1 MNKQNSK
8 HIKTIQKKN
17 KQYDDGGNLL
27 STSLASVGA
36 ALGTTLGSIGNK
48 NNRTS
53 VIGNAL
59 GYLAAPIGTMA
70 GSLITNNT
78 TTDDPIKKTKKTNN
92 TSILQPYE
100 PPIYKPNIPQ
110 LKYTSPKFAVG
121 GAIAAGAISSVI
133 GALGS
138 GINSLLGKNKQGI
151 AQENQQANLSQIQA
165 ANLGNVQSMDD
176 LLNSYIIPVTAN
188 PGNFG
193 KWASGYGRH
202 KWGIDQTNLLA
213 QESIN
218 HNADRLSTQNEL
230 SLKQNYASFGG
241 NLNTAGA
248 NFTTGMKHINK
259 GDTHENNPYEGVPMG
274 VDPQGTPN
282 LVEEGETIYNDYVFS
297 DRLKVPKQKIK
308 KGQTKFTQEEK
319 ILHKYEGKTYA
330 DAAKKAEKD
339 SGVDERPN
347 DNIAKRG
354 FETILEILAQSQEQQ
369 RAEEDKEK
377 IQQQLEAL
385 QEYLNSLSPEEREQ
399 IIQQIQQQLT
409 GQEVPQQEIPQ
420 QVQQQGVPQD
430 QQQMMQQQQQL
441 SPEEIAMMQQQQPQ
455 QQEMSPEQQTMLQ
468 QQMQQQPPMEEQP
481 MQEPQQQVQIQAYG
495 GKLYEEGGQ
504 LSPEQMAM
512 LQQQQGIPQQEVTP
526 PTEPQSPQDLP
537 PEYQGQEVPQGVEEV
552 PQEGQQEPTQEVP
565 QETPQE
571 QIEQSPAEMIDTNV
585 NPEDMSTTELNK
597 KIDEIIRYAKD
608 TQDKQLAREARKI
621 KKKGTRTEK
630 EEFVQETLEEI
641 KEEQDQIRQD
651 KAVKEENIKQQ
662 QVQQQQ
668 LAEEQAA
675 QMQQQQQM
683 PQEEQVPQEAMQQ
696 EGVPQE
702 AVQADAGQALDA
714 QEVPQEM
721 QETPMMA
728 NGGKLC
734 AEGGA
739 INMGAV
745 LAAIFEKNKN
755 NPAMMSKFRRLQNC
769 TDPQLQNDIAREII
783 ELDRNSS
790 YSCGGKLYADGGDI
804 SSQVAQAIPI
814 YDQIA
819 EKDPNITQL
828 FDQILKSV
836 SSDTVAKLGEQGI
849 DPQNF
854 AKYAAVT
861 QYMQQYQNNQ
871 AANGGKLFED
881 GGVEQLLIENYA
893 KLTKPL
899 VQGKSPLTHRDSRIN
914 DLSFLIWQPINQ
926 RAYNL
931 YKTVQGDSEDRF
943 RMFIRTII
951 QNAIYDD
958 IQAKGKELQGF
969 DENDTSEKIE
979 NYINENWNTLDSH
992 PELRQT
998 LIDILPK
1005 DYKFNSNFKVPTAL
1019 ERLGLND
1026 LPIINRQQNYTNTTS
1041 DTNTTSNV
1049 STPKASNIEKD
1060 TQDEIAN
1067 TSNISSENQV
1077 NTDDIQKNVQQ
1088 PKEEDSK
1095 AENNILQNI
1104 SPAIKVAIEKATEI
1118 IEKQKKIDGKIEEL
1132 VDGLL
1137 KSSGIKSK
1145 KLSTELQAYRDNIK
1159 AKLKDKL
1166 PEILQNGKDISD
1178 VSINDIK
1185 DLNLLG
1191 TEGLNKTEARKTV
1204 LNNANIYSQQQSL
1217 ISNGFEEGN
1226 LDNNNTLRWNGYT
1239 SPIKV
1244 RDIDPYKTFTDSQ
1257 YGKNQLYLD
1266 PDTGLVYN
1274 GVKEGYNPN
1283 TPFDINTNGKLY
1295 KGTYWNL
1302 ADQGFYRTYNQ
1313 DLNENPFLK
1322 ANNYNIDKAKM
1333 DFVKYYNDKM
1343 FQFVAQSRGK
1353 ANKKGGHV
1361 YQDKA
1366 GKLYYI
1372 DKSTK
1377 KKIYKTDNTSDLN
1390 EGQENDEWRKVFLT
1404 GKELRAWE
1412 NQLENGTSEKEKF
1425 LANSIK
1431 KTWGPKLNWSD
1442 DAQWHLRHEKDE
1454 NGKDYGLYSSSNPA
1468 GYLMETDEYLDDI
1481 DPRTGKPYRES
1492 IRTSDNVN
1500 GKHHSGTF
1508 GVDNTIKT
1516 YWVNTGTAEKPE
1528 YKQVVL
1534 NKGININNYNPELIG
1549 QAKDANG
1556 WNIQRYLIN
1565 DNKKR
1570 YAIKS
1575 GDKVYTIDADNFN
1588 PASAGL
1594 KTTTVVPYKDQNIPG
1609 LNGKTTWLEFDKD
1622 SKTDSTS
1629 PLFPFPSKVPLL
1641 AGIGLQAGT
1650 TLFNALKPIDY
1661 SNADALANLA
1671 ATTGR
1676 TASTISPPKIG
1687 DYLTYRPVDRNF
1699 IANQTL
1705 AQANNINRTLAGLS
1719 GGNRGTATA
1728 NILGNDYNTLVALGT
1743 DYMNAYEK
1751 NREQEQKV
1759 AQFNRETN
1767 KLNADWQMAA
1777 DRANQDAY
1785 NNRLNLQAN
1794 FNKDAINMR
1803 NTLETNKGNAI
1814 SAGLTGLANLV
1825 YNLYQD
1831 DYNKKLQKYSID
1843 MGNPGPSTRYEYPKT
1858 SGAKGGKLRTRRK
1871 RTFNI

>member
-27 STSLASVGA
+27 NTSLASVGA

-53 VIGNAL
+53 VIGDVFS
-59 GYLAAPIGTMA
+59 YLAAPIGTMA

-78 TTDDPIKKTKKTNN
+78 TTDDPIKKTKKINN

-151 AQENQQANLSQIQA
+151 EQENQQANLSQIQA

-193 KWASGYGRH
+193 KWSSGYGRH

-385 QEYLNSLSPEEREQ
+385 QEYLNSLPPEEREQ

-420 QVQQQGVPQD
+420 QVQQQRVPQD

-481 MQEPQQQVQIQAYG
+481 MQEPQQQVYIQAYG

-512 LQQQQGIPQQEVTP
+512 LQQQQGTPQQEVIP

-537 PEYQGQEVPQGVEEV
+537 PEYQGQEVPYGVEEV
-552 PQEGQQEPTQEVP
+552 PQEGQQEPTQEIS

-597 KIDEIIRYAKD
+597 KIDEIIRYARD

-621 KKKGTRTEK
+621 KRKGTRTEK

-662 QVQQQQ
+662 QAQQQQ
-668 LAEEQAA
+668 LTEEQAA
-675 QMQQQQQM
+675 QMQQQQQI

-871 AANGGKLFED
+871 AANGGKLFGK
-881 GGVEQLLIENYA
+881 GGD
-893 KLTKPL
+893 TKE
-899 VQGKSPLTHRDSRIN
+899 SS
-914 DLSFLIWQPINQ
+914 S
-926 RAYNL
+926 
-931 YKTVQGDSEDRF
+931 
-943 RMFIRTII
+943 
-951 QNAIYDD
+951 
-958 IQAKGKELQGF
+958 
-969 DENDTSEKIE
+969 TSESTPSE
-979 NYINENWNTLDSH
+979 E
-992 PELRQT
+992 
-998 LIDILPK
+998 
-1005 DYKFNSNFKVPTAL
+1005 AL
-1019 ERLGLND
+1019 ELAKKLIRDNGIKTKNFD
-1026 LPIINRQQNYTNTTS
+1026 PKFKAYIDYIATKIQQYLKDN
-1041 DTNTTSNV
+1041 
-1049 STPKASNIEKD
+1049 NI
-1060 TQDEIAN
+1060 
-1067 TSNISSENQV
+1067 NISTAS
-1077 NTDDIQKNVQQ
+1077 
-1088 PKEEDSK
+1088 
-1095 AENNILQNI
+1095 
-1104 SPAIKVAIEKATEI
+1104 
-1118 IEKQKKIDGKIEEL
+1118 
-1132 VDGLL
+1132 
-1137 KSSGIKSK
+1137 
-1145 KLSTELQAYRDNIK
+1145 
-1159 AKLKDKL
+1159 
-1166 PEILQNGKDISD
+1166 
-1178 VSINDIK
+1178 IK
-1185 DLNLLG
+1185 DLKGSNLLG
-1191 TEGLNKTEARKTV
+1191 TDGLNKTEARKTV
-1204 LNNANIYSQQQSL
+1204 RNNVNTYNQQQSL
-1217 ISNGFEEGN
+1217 IDKGFEEGN
-1226 LDNNNTLRWNGYT
+1226 LDNNTLHWKGYN

-1257 YGKNQLYLD
+1257 YDGNQLYLD

-1295 KGTYWNL
+1295 KGTYQDL

-1313 DLNENPFLK
+1313 DLKENPFLM
-1322 ANNYNIDKAKM
+1322 ASNYNIDKAKM

-1343 FQFVAQSRGK
+1343 FQFAAQSRGK

-1404 GKELRAWE
+1404 GKELRAWV
-1412 NQLENGTSEKEKF
+1412 NQLENNGTDKEKF

-1431 KTWGPKLNWSD
+1431 KTWGPDLDWSD
-1442 DAQWHLRHEKDE
+1442 NAQWHLRHEKDE
-1454 NGKDYGLYSSSNPA
+1454 NGKDYGLYSPTNRT
-1468 GYLMETDEYLDDI
+1468 GYLTETDEYLDDI
-1481 DPRTGKPYRES
+1481 DPRTGKPYRQS

-1508 GVDNTIKT
+1508 GVDNTIRT
-1516 YWVNTGTAEKPE
+1516 YWVNTGTAKNPK

-1534 NKGININNYNPELIG
+1534 NSGININNYNPELIG

-1650 TLFNALKPIDY
+1650 TVFNTLKPIDY
-1661 SNADALANLA
+1661 RNADALANLA

-1676 TASTISPPKIG
+1676 TASTINPESIG
-1687 DYLTYRPVDRNF
+1687 DYLTFRPIYVDQQPLAY
-1699 IANQTL
+1699 ANS
-1705 AQANNINRTLAGLS
+1705 INRTLAGLS
-1719 GGNRGTATA
+1719 GGNRGTAAA
-1728 NILGNDYNTLVALGT
+1728 NILGNDYNTIVALGT
-1743 DYMNAYEK
+1743 NYMNAYEK

>member
-1 MNKQNSK
+1 
-8 HIKTIQKKN
+8 
-17 KQYDDGGNLL
+17 
-27 STSLASVGA
+27 
-36 ALGTTLGSIGNK
+36 
-48 NNRTS
+48 
-53 VIGNAL
+53 
-59 GYLAAPIGTMA
+59 
-70 GSLITNNT
+70 
-78 TTDDPIKKTKKTNN
+78 
-92 TSILQPYE
+92 
-100 PPIYKPNIPQ
+100 
-110 LKYTSPKFAVG
+110 
-121 GAIAAGAISSVI
+121 
-133 GALGS
+133 
-138 GINSLLGKNKQGI
+138 
-151 AQENQQANLSQIQA
+151 
-165 ANLGNVQSMDD
+165 
-176 LLNSYIIPVTAN
+176 
-188 PGNFG
+188 
-193 KWASGYGRH
+193 
-202 KWGIDQTNLLA
+202 
-213 QESIN
+213 
-218 HNADRLSTQNEL
+218 
-230 SLKQNYASFGG
+230 
-241 NLNTAGA
+241 
-248 NFTTGMKHINK
+248 
-259 GDTHENNPYEGVPMG
+259 
-274 VDPQGTPN
+274 
-282 LVEEGETIYNDYVFS
+282 
-297 DRLKVPKQKIK
+297 
-308 KGQTKFTQEEK
+308 
-319 ILHKYEGKTYA
+319 
-330 DAAKKAEKD
+330 
-339 SGVDERPN
+339 
-347 DNIAKRG
+347 
-354 FETILEILAQSQEQQ
+354 
-369 RAEEDKEK
+369 
-377 IQQQLEAL
+377 
-385 QEYLNSLSPEEREQ
+385 
-399 IIQQIQQQLT
+399 
-409 GQEVPQQEIPQ
+409 
-420 QVQQQGVPQD
+420 
-430 QQQMMQQQQQL
+430 
-441 SPEEIAMMQQQQPQ
+441 
-455 QQEMSPEQQTMLQ
+455 MLQ
-468 QQMQQQPPMEEQP
+468 QQMQQQPPIEEQP
-481 MQEPQQQVQIQAYG
+481 MQEPQQQVQTQAYG

-512 LQQQQGIPQQEVTP
+512 LQQQQGTPQQEVAP

-662 QVQQQQ
+662 QAQQQQ

-696 EGVPQE
+696 EEVPQE

-728 NGGKLC
+728 NGGQLY
-734 AEGGA
+734 AQGGA
-739 INMGAV
+739 IDMGAV

-871 AANGGKLFED
+871 AANGGKLFGE
-881 GGVEQLLIENYA
+881 GGD
-893 KLTKPL
+893 TK
-899 VQGKSPLTHRDSRIN
+899 GSSST
-914 DLSFLIWQPINQ
+914 
-926 RAYNL
+926 
-931 YKTVQGDSEDRF
+931 
-943 RMFIRTII
+943 
-951 QNAIYDD
+951 
-958 IQAKGKELQGF
+958 
-969 DENDTSEKIE
+969 
-979 NYINENWNTLDSH
+979 NTPQI
-992 PELRQT
+992 PEE
-998 LIDILPK
+998 
-1005 DYKFNSNFKVPTAL
+1005 AL
-1019 ERLGLND
+1019 ELAKKLIRDNGIKTKNFD
-1026 LPIINRQQNYTNTTS
+1026 
-1041 DTNTTSNV
+1041 
-1049 STPKASNIEKD
+1049 PKF
-1060 TQDEIAN
+1060 
-1067 TSNISSENQV
+1067 
-1077 NTDDIQKNVQQ
+1077 
-1088 PKEEDSK
+1088 K
-1095 AENNILQNI
+1095 AYIDYI
-1104 SPAIKVAIEKATEI
+1104 ATEI
-1118 IEKQKKIDGKIEEL
+1118 QKYLENKGVNI
-1132 VDGLL
+1132 
-1137 KSSGIKSK
+1137 
-1145 KLSTELQAYRDNIK
+1145 STA
-1159 AKLKDKL
+1159 
-1166 PEILQNGKDISD
+1166 S
-1178 VSINDIK
+1178 IK
-1185 DLNLLG
+1185 DLKGLDLLR
-1191 TEGLNKTEARKTV
+1191 TNGLNKTEARRTV
-1204 LNNANIYSQQQSL
+1204 LNNVNIYNQRQLL
-1217 ISNGFEEGN
+1217 INNGFEEGA
-1226 LDNNNTLRWNGYT
+1226 LDNNNTLSWNKYT

-1244 RDIDPYKTFTDSQ
+1244 RDINPYKTFTATG
-1257 YGKNQLYLD
+1257 YNGEQLYLD
-1266 PDTGLVYN
+1266 PNTGLVYN
-1274 GVKEGYNPN
+1274 RVKEGYNPN

-1295 KGTYWNL
+1295 TGTYQDL

-1313 DLNENPFLK
+1313 NLDTNPFIK
-1322 ANNYNIDKAKM
+1322 ESNYNIDKAKM

-1343 FQFVAQSRGK
+1343 FQFVAQSRGR
-1353 ANKKGGHV
+1353 ADKKGGHV
-1361 YQDKA
+1361 YQDKS
-1366 GKLYYI
+1366 GKFYYI

-1390 EGQENDEWRKVFLT
+1390 ESQKNDEWRKVFLT

-1412 NQLENGTSEKEKF
+1412 NQLENGTDKEKF

-1431 KTWGPKLNWSD
+1431 KTWGPNLDWSD
-1442 DAQWHLRHEKDE
+1442 NAQWHLRHEKDK
-1454 NGKDYGLYSSSNPA
+1454 NGKDYGLYSSNNQS
-1468 GYLMETDEYLDDI
+1468 GYLKETDEYLDDI
-1481 DPRTGKPYRES
+1481 DPRTGKPYRDS
-1492 IRTSDNVN
+1492 NRTSDNVN

-1534 NKGININNYNPELIG
+1534 NQGININDYKPELIG

-1575 GDKVYTIDADNFN
+1575 GDKVYTIDADNFD

-1622 SKTDSTS
+1622 SKIDSTS

-1650 TLFNALKPIDY
+1650 TLFNVLKPTDY
-1661 SNADALANLA
+1661 KNADALANLA
-1671 ATTGR
+1671 ATIGGTNI
-1676 TASTISPPKIG
+1676 TIDPQKIG
-1687 DYLTYRPVDRNF
+1687 DYRTLEKFDKNF
-1699 IANQTL
+1699 AANQTL
-1705 AQANNINRTLAGLS
+1705 AHANNTNRLLAGLS
-1719 GGNRGTATA
+1719 GGNRGTAAA

-1803 NTLETNKGNAI
+1803 NTLETNKGSAI

>member
-27 STSLASVGA
+27 NTSLASVGA

-53 VIGNAL
+53 VIGDVFS
-59 GYLAAPIGTMA
+59 YLAAPIGTMA

-92 TSILQPYE
+92 TSILQHYE
-100 PPIYKPNIPQ
+100 LPIYKPNIPQ

-193 KWASGYGRH
+193 KWTPGYSKH
-202 KWGIDQTNLLA
+202 KWGIGQINLFA
-213 QESIN
+213 QESKN
-218 HNADRLSTQNEL
+218 HNADRLSTQNNL
-230 SLKQNYASFGG
+230 SVKQNYASFGG

-319 ILHKYEGKTYA
+319 VLHKYEGKTYA

-420 QVQQQGVPQD
+420 QIQQQGVPQD

-512 LQQQQGIPQQEVTP
+512 LQQQQDTPQQEVVS

-597 KIDEIIRYAKD
+597 KIDEIIRYARD

-621 KKKGTRTEK
+621 KRKGTRTEK

-662 QVQQQQ
+662 QAQQQQ

-696 EGVPQE
+696 EDVPQE

-871 AANGGKLFED
+871 AANGGRLFGN
-881 GGVEQLLIENYA
+881 GGD
-893 KLTKPL
+893 TKE
-899 VQGKSPLTHRDSRIN
+899 SS
-914 DLSFLIWQPINQ
+914 S
-926 RAYNL
+926 
-931 YKTVQGDSEDRF
+931 
-943 RMFIRTII
+943 
-951 QNAIYDD
+951 
-958 IQAKGKELQGF
+958 
-969 DENDTSEKIE
+969 TSESTPSE
-979 NYINENWNTLDSH
+979 E
-992 PELRQT
+992 
-998 LIDILPK
+998 
-1005 DYKFNSNFKVPTAL
+1005 AL
-1019 ERLGLND
+1019 ELAKKLIRDNGIKTKNFD
-1026 LPIINRQQNYTNTTS
+1026 PKFKAYIDYIATKIQQYLKDN
-1041 DTNTTSNV
+1041 
-1049 STPKASNIEKD
+1049 NI
-1060 TQDEIAN
+1060 
-1067 TSNISSENQV
+1067 NISTAS
-1077 NTDDIQKNVQQ
+1077 
-1088 PKEEDSK
+1088 
-1095 AENNILQNI
+1095 
-1104 SPAIKVAIEKATEI
+1104 
-1118 IEKQKKIDGKIEEL
+1118 
-1132 VDGLL
+1132 
-1137 KSSGIKSK
+1137 
-1145 KLSTELQAYRDNIK
+1145 
-1159 AKLKDKL
+1159 
-1166 PEILQNGKDISD
+1166 
-1178 VSINDIK
+1178 IK
-1185 DLNLLG
+1185 DLKGSNLLG
-1191 TEGLNKTEARKTV
+1191 TDGLNKTEARKTV
-1204 LNNANIYSQQQSL
+1204 RNNVNTYNQQQSL
-1217 ISNGFEEGN
+1217 IDKGFEEGN

-1257 YGKNQLYLD
+1257 YDGNQLYLD

-1274 GVKEGYNPN
+1274 GVKEGYDPN

-1295 KGTYWNL
+1295 KGTYQDL
-1302 ADQGFYRTYNQ
+1302 ADQGFYRTSNQ
-1313 DLNENPFLK
+1313 NLDDNPFIN
-1322 ANNYNIDKAKM
+1322 ANDYNIDKAKM

-1343 FQFVAQSRGK
+1343 FQFAAQSRGK

-1404 GKELRAWE
+1404 GKELRAWV
-1412 NQLENGTSEKEKF
+1412 NQLENNGTNKEKF

-1431 KTWGPKLNWSD
+1431 KTWGPNLDWSD
-1442 DAQWHLRHEKDE
+1442 NAQWHLRHEKDE
-1454 NGKDYGLYSSSNPA
+1454 NGKDYGLYSPTNRT
-1468 GYLMETDEYLDDI
+1468 GYLTETDEYLDDI
-1481 DPRTGKPYRES
+1481 DPRTGKPYRQS

-1508 GVDNTIKT
+1508 GVDNTIRT
-1516 YWVNTGTAEKPE
+1516 YWVNTGTAKNPK

-1534 NKGININNYNPELIG
+1534 NSGININNYNPELIG

-1650 TLFNALKPIDY
+1650 TIFNALKPTDY
-1661 SNADALANLA
+1661 KNADALANLA
-1671 ATTGR
+1671 ATIGR

-1719 GGNRGTATA
+1719 GGNRGTAA
-1728 NILGNDYNTLVALGT
+1728 SNILGNDYNTLVALGT
-1743 DYMNAYEK
+1743 NYLNAYEK

-1767 KLNADWQMAA
+1767 KLNADRKMEA
-1777 DRANQDAY
+1777 DKANQAAY
-1785 NNRLNLQAN
+1785 SKSLDLYADLNKA
-1794 FNKDAINMR
+1794 ATNMR
-1803 NTLETNKGNAI
+1803 NTLETNKGSAI

-1843 MGNPGPSTRYEYPKT
+1843 MGNAGPSTRYEYPKT
-1858 SGAKGGKLRTRRK
+1858 LGAKGGKLRTRRK

>member
-27 STSLASVGA
+27 STIGGTVGSTIGSAITTSLDDGRHTGIGDFLIGASPLAGTLAVQALNNKSNKKINKIDPYKNPDFVNAQDPYKGQEPANYGAFGGQFLSSLGAGMASSLIMGGIGSLFNKAFGNNNQAINQRNARIQQAYNQAANISNINNYDDMANASIDTGFSVNRGDYGWFNGNQYRRAKREANANKDYLASV
-36 ALGTTLGSIGNK
+36 I
-48 NNRTS
+48 
-53 VIGNAL
+53 
-59 GYLAAPIGTMA
+59 
-70 GSLITNNT
+70 
-78 TTDDPIKKTKKTNN
+78 
-92 TSILQPYE
+92 
-100 PPIYKPNIPQ
+100 PN
-110 LKYTSPKFAVG
+110 
-121 GAIAAGAISSVI
+121 
-133 GALGS
+133 
-138 GINSLLGKNKQGI
+138 
-151 AQENQQANLSQIQA
+151 
-165 ANLGNVQSMDD
+165 
-176 LLNSYIIPVTAN
+176 TAN
-188 PGNFG
+188 
-193 KWASGYGRH
+193 K
-202 KWGIDQTNLLA
+202 
-213 QESIN
+213 IN
-218 HNADRLSTQNEL
+218 IQNEL
-230 SLKQNYASFGG
+230 NLKQNYASFGG

-248 NFTTGMKHINK
+248 DFTTGMKHINT

-319 ILHKYEGKTYA
+319 VLHKYEGKTYA

-377 IQQQLEAL
+377 MQQQLEAL
-385 QEYLNSLSPEEREQ
+385 QEYLNSLPPEEREQ

-409 GQEVPQQEIPQ
+409 GQEVPQQEISQ

-441 SPEEIAMMQQQQPQ
+441 SPEEITMMQQQQPQ

-481 MQEPQQQVQIQAYG
+481 MQEPQQQVQTQAYG

-537 PEYQGQEVPQGVEEV
+537 PEYQGQEVPQSVEEV

-597 KIDEIIRYAKD
+597 KIDEIIRYARD

-621 KKKGTRTEK
+621 KRKGTRTEK

-662 QVQQQQ
+662 QAQQQQ
-668 LAEEQAA
+668 LAEEQIA

-683 PQEEQVPQEAMQQ
+683 PQEEQIPQEAMQQ
-696 EGVPQE
+696 EDIPQE

-728 NGGKLC
+728 NGGKLY

-790 YSCGGKLYADGGDI
+790 YSYGGKLYAEGGDI
-804 SSQVAQAIPI
+804 SSQVAQAKNL
-814 YDQIA
+814 YSQIA

-828 FDQILKSV
+828 FNQMLSSITPDVATQIQKQYGV
-836 SSDTVAKLGEQGI
+836 SSEDYAM
-849 DPQNF
+849 F
-854 AKYAAVT
+854 ATVT

-871 AANGGKLFED
+871 AANGGRLFGK
-881 GGVEQLLIENYA
+881 GGD
-893 KLTKPL
+893 TKESSSTSASAP
-899 VQGKSPLTHRDSRIN
+899 
-914 DLSFLIWQPINQ
+914 
-926 RAYNL
+926 
-931 YKTVQGDSEDRF
+931 SE
-943 RMFIRTII
+943 
-951 QNAIYDD
+951 
-958 IQAKGKELQGF
+958 E
-969 DENDTSEKIE
+969 
-979 NYINENWNTLDSH
+979 
-992 PELRQT
+992 
-998 LIDILPK
+998 
-1005 DYKFNSNFKVPTAL
+1005 AL
-1019 ERLGLND
+1019 ELAKKLIRDNGIKTKNFD
-1026 LPIINRQQNYTNTTS
+1026 
-1041 DTNTTSNV
+1041 
-1049 STPKASNIEKD
+1049 PKF
-1060 TQDEIAN
+1060 
-1067 TSNISSENQV
+1067 
-1077 NTDDIQKNVQQ
+1077 
-1088 PKEEDSK
+1088 K
-1095 AENNILQNI
+1095 AYIDYI
-1104 SPAIKVAIEKATEI
+1104 ATEI
-1118 IEKQKKIDGKIEEL
+1118 QKYLENKGVNI
-1132 VDGLL
+1132 
-1137 KSSGIKSK
+1137 
-1145 KLSTELQAYRDNIK
+1145 STA
-1159 AKLKDKL
+1159 
-1166 PEILQNGKDISD
+1166 S
-1178 VSINDIK
+1178 IK
-1185 DLNLLG
+1185 DLKDSNLLG
-1191 TEGLNKTEARKTV
+1191 TNGLNKTESRRTV
-1204 LNNANIYSQQQSL
+1204 LNNVNIYNQRQLL
-1217 ISNGFEEGN
+1217 INNGFEEGT
-1226 LDNNNTLRWNGYT
+1226 LANNTLNWNGYN
-1239 SPIKV
+1239 SPVTV
-1244 RDIDPYKTFTDSQ
+1244 RDINPYKTFTAEG
-1257 YGKNQLYLD
+1257 YNGEQLYLD
-1266 PDTGLVYN
+1266 PKTGLVYN
-1274 GVKEGYNPN
+1274 RVKEGYNPN

-1295 KGTYWNL
+1295 TGTYQDL

-1313 DLNENPFLK
+1313 NLDTNPFIK
-1322 ANNYNIDKAKM
+1322 ENNYNIDKAKM

-1353 ANKKGGHV
+1353 ADKKGRHV
-1361 YQDKA
+1361 YEDKS

-1390 EGQENDEWRKVFLT
+1390 ESQKNDEWRKVFLT

-1412 NQLENGTSEKEKF
+1412 NQLENSENEKEKF

-1431 KTWGPKLNWSD
+1431 KTWGTNLNWSD

-1454 NGKDYGLYSSSNPA
+1454 NGKDYGLYSSSNPT
-1468 GYLMETDEYLDDI
+1468 GYLRETDEYLDDI
-1481 DPRTGKPYRES
+1481 DPRTDKPYRDS

-1508 GVDNTIKT
+1508 GVDNTIRT
-1516 YWVNTGTAEKPE
+1516 YWINTGTDKNPK

-1534 NKGININNYNPELIG
+1534 NDGININEYNPELIG

-1575 GDKVYTIDADNFN
+1575 GDKVYTIDADNFD
-1588 PASAGL
+1588 PASVGL

-1622 SKTDSTS
+1622 SKIDSTS

-1661 SNADALANLA
+1661 KNADALANLA
-1671 ATTGR
+1671 ATIGR
-1676 TASTISPPKIG
+1676 TNNEISPDSIG

-1719 GGNRGTATA
+1719 GGNRGTAAA

-1743 DYMNAYEK
+1743 NYMNAYEK

-1767 KLNADWQMAA
+1767 KFNADQKMEANK
-1777 DRANQDAY
+1777 ANQAAR
-1785 NNRLNLQAN
+1785 NTGLNLYADL
-1794 FNKDAINMR
+1794 KKAASNMR
-1803 NTLETNKGNAI
+1803 NTLETNKGSAI

-1843 MGNPGPSTRYEYPKT
+1843 MGNYGSSTRYEYPKT

>member
-8 HIKTIQKKN
+8 HIKTIQNKN

-27 STSLASVGA
+27 STIGGTVGSTIGSAITTSLDDGRHTGIGDFLIGASPLAGTLAVQALNNKSNKKINKIDPHKTPDFVNAQDPYRFQEPANYGAYGGLFLSSLGAGMASSLIMGGIGNLFNKAFGNNNQAINQRNARIQQAYNQAANISNMNNYDDVANTSIDTGFSVNRGDYGWFNGHRYRRAKKEAAASKDYLASV
-36 ALGTTLGSIGNK
+36 I
-48 NNRTS
+48 
-53 VIGNAL
+53 
-59 GYLAAPIGTMA
+59 
-70 GSLITNNT
+70 
-78 TTDDPIKKTKKTNN
+78 
-92 TSILQPYE
+92 
-100 PPIYKPNIPQ
+100 PN
-110 LKYTSPKFAVG
+110 
-121 GAIAAGAISSVI
+121 
-133 GALGS
+133 
-138 GINSLLGKNKQGI
+138 
-151 AQENQQANLSQIQA
+151 
-165 ANLGNVQSMDD
+165 
-176 LLNSYIIPVTAN
+176 TAN
-188 PGNFG
+188 
-193 KWASGYGRH
+193 K
-202 KWGIDQTNLLA
+202 
-213 QESIN
+213 IN
-218 HNADRLSTQNEL
+218 IQNEL

-248 NFTTGMKHINK
+248 NFTTGMKHINT

-319 ILHKYEGKTYA
+319 VLHKYEGKTYA

-377 IQQQLEAL
+377 VQQQLEAL

-409 GQEVPQQEIPQ
+409 GQGVPQQEIPQ

-468 QQMQQQPPMEEQP
+468 QQMQQQPPMEEQS
-481 MQEPQQQVQIQAYG
+481 MQEPQQQVQTQAYG

-512 LQQQQGIPQQEVTP
+512 LQQQQGTPQQEVTP

-552 PQEGQQEPTQEVP
+552 PQEGQQEPTQEIP

-597 KIDEIIRYAKD
+597 KIDEIIRYARD

-621 KKKGTRTEK
+621 KRKGTRTEK

-662 QVQQQQ
+662 QAQQQQ

-675 QMQQQQQM
+675 QIQQQQQM

-696 EGVPQE
+696 EEVPQE

-728 NGGKLC
+728 NGGQLY
-734 AEGGA
+734 AQGGA
-739 INMGAV
+739 IDMGAV

-828 FDQILKSV
+828 FDYILKSV
-836 SSDTVAKLGEQGI
+836 SSDTVAKLGKQGI

-871 AANGGKLFED
+871 AANGGKLFGE
-881 GGVEQLLIENYA
+881 GGNTQ
-893 KLTKPL
+893 
-899 VQGKSPLTHRDSRIN
+899 DSSSTSEPSI
-914 DLSFLIWQPINQ
+914 
-926 RAYNL
+926 
-931 YKTVQGDSEDRF
+931 SEDALELAKKL
-943 RMFIRTII
+943 IRDNGIKTK
-951 QNAIYDD
+951 N
-958 IQAKGKELQGF
+958 F
-969 DENDTSEKIE
+969 DSKFEAYI
-979 NYINENWNTLDSH
+979 NYIATKIQKYLENKG
-992 PELRQT
+992 
-998 LIDILPK
+998 I
-1005 DYKFNSNFKVPTAL
+1005 
-1019 ERLGLND
+1019 
-1026 LPIINRQQNYTNTTS
+1026 
-1041 DTNTTSNV
+1041 NV
-1049 STPKASNIEKD
+1049 STAS
-1060 TQDEIAN
+1060 
-1067 TSNISSENQV
+1067 
-1077 NTDDIQKNVQQ
+1077 
-1088 PKEEDSK
+1088 
-1095 AENNILQNI
+1095 
-1104 SPAIKVAIEKATEI
+1104 
-1118 IEKQKKIDGKIEEL
+1118 
-1132 VDGLL
+1132 
-1137 KSSGIKSK
+1137 
-1145 KLSTELQAYRDNIK
+1145 
-1159 AKLKDKL
+1159 
-1166 PEILQNGKDISD
+1166 
-1178 VSINDIK
+1178 IK
-1185 DLNLLG
+1185 DLKGSNLLG
-1191 TEGLNKTEARKTV
+1191 TDGLNKNEARKTV
-1204 LNNANIYSQQQSL
+1204 LNNVNTYNQQQLL
-1217 ISNGFEEGN
+1217 ITNKFNPGN
-1226 LDNNNTLRWNGYT
+1226 LTNNKLSWDSSYN
-1239 SPIKV
+1239 SPWSINEKTPYELLQ
-1244 RDIDPYKTFTDSQ
+1244 DP
-1257 YGKNQLYLD
+1257 NQIYMD
-1266 PDTGLVYN
+1266 FNN
-1274 GVKEGYNPN
+1274 GVYRGINKDYQPS
-1283 TPFDINTNGKLY
+1283 TPFDLQTHGTRYTGDY
-1295 KGTYWNL
+1295 KDAYN
-1302 ADQGFYRTYNQ
+1302 QGFYRR
-1313 DLNENPFLK
+1313 NEK
-1322 ANNYNIDKAKM
+1322 GDIDNNYFYTSNGNDIDKADKALTAYYANSLF
-1333 DFVKYYNDKM
+1333 DYIANTRGKKGVQTDNGSKYFVPKGKNNVKKNRVYFQLKDPNNEQYWADGKWAQMYLTGAELRDWVQKLESSNEPADKAL
-1343 FQFVAQSRGK
+1343 AQSIK
-1353 ANKKGGHV
+1353 ASWG
-1361 YQDKA
+1361 DKNTNW
-1366 GKLYYI
+1366 
-1372 DKSTK
+1372 DP
-1377 KKIYKTDNTSDLN
+1377 KTA
-1390 EGQENDEWRKVFLT
+1390 K
-1404 GKELRAWE
+1404 
-1412 NQLENGTSEKEKF
+1412 
-1425 LANSIK
+1425 
-1431 KTWGPKLNWSD
+1431 
-1442 DAQWHLRHEKDE
+1442 WHLRQEK
-1454 NGKDYGLYSSSNPA
+1454 NKDNKEYGDYSNTNTE
-1468 GYLMETDEYLDDI
+1468 GYLKE
-1481 DPRTGKPYRES
+1481 
-1492 IRTSDNVN
+1492 SDNFLRSIDWRTNKPRSATKRTNDAVLGN
-1500 GKHHSGTF
+1500 DHTASIKALLNNE
-1508 GVDNTIKT
+1508 VDT
-1516 YWVNTGTAEKPE
+1516 YWVQDGKNKDGTPN
-1528 YKQVVL
+1528 YKRVIL
-1534 NKGININNYNPELIG
+1534 EPNALENINKYSPTDLGSIADNGYTIHRYLLNN
-1549 QAKDANG
+1549 DAN
-1556 WNIQRYLIN
+1556 
-1565 DNKKR
+1565 R
-1570 YAIKS
+1570 YAIKV
-1575 GDKVYTIDADNFN
+1575 GDKVYTIDKSKLED
-1588 PASAGL
+1588 PSSLGL
-1594 KTTTVVPYKDQNIPG
+1594 KVSTQTPYQDVKTPG

-1719 GGNRGTATA
+1719 GGNRGTAAA

-1814 SAGLTGLANLV
+1814 SASLTGLANLI

-1831 DYNKKLQKYSID
+1831 DYDKKLQKYSID
-1843 MGNPGPSTRYEYPKT
+1843 MGNASPSTRYEYPKT

>member
-1 MNKQNSK
+1 
-8 HIKTIQKKN
+8 
-17 KQYDDGGNLL
+17 
-27 STSLASVGA
+27 
-36 ALGTTLGSIGNK
+36 
-48 NNRTS
+48 
-53 VIGNAL
+53 
-59 GYLAAPIGTMA
+59 
-70 GSLITNNT
+70 
-78 TTDDPIKKTKKTNN
+78 
-92 TSILQPYE
+92 
-100 PPIYKPNIPQ
+100 
-110 LKYTSPKFAVG
+110 
-121 GAIAAGAISSVI
+121 
-133 GALGS
+133 
-138 GINSLLGKNKQGI
+138 
-151 AQENQQANLSQIQA
+151 
-165 ANLGNVQSMDD
+165 
-176 LLNSYIIPVTAN
+176 
-188 PGNFG
+188 
-193 KWASGYGRH
+193 
-202 KWGIDQTNLLA
+202 
-213 QESIN
+213 
-218 HNADRLSTQNEL
+218 
-230 SLKQNYASFGG
+230 
-241 NLNTAGA
+241 
-248 NFTTGMKHINK
+248 MKHINK

-319 ILHKYEGKTYA
+319 VLHKYEGKTYA

-377 IQQQLEAL
+377 MQQQLEAL
-385 QEYLNSLSPEEREQ
+385 QEYLNSLPPEEREQ

-512 LQQQQGIPQQEVTP
+512 LQQQQGISQQEVTP

-537 PEYQGQEVPQGVEEV
+537 PEYQGQEVPQSVEEV

-597 KIDEIIRYAKD
+597 KIDEIIRYARD

-621 KKKGTRTEK
+621 KRKGTRTEK

-662 QVQQQQ
+662 QAQQQQ

-696 EGVPQE
+696 EGIPQE

-728 NGGKLC
+728 NGGKLY

-871 AANGGKLFED
+871 AANGGKLFGK
-881 GGVEQLLIENYA
+881 GGD
-893 KLTKPL
+893 TKE
-899 VQGKSPLTHRDSRIN
+899 SS
-914 DLSFLIWQPINQ
+914 S
-926 RAYNL
+926 
-931 YKTVQGDSEDRF
+931 
-943 RMFIRTII
+943 
-951 QNAIYDD
+951 
-958 IQAKGKELQGF
+958 
-969 DENDTSEKIE
+969 TSESTPSE
-979 NYINENWNTLDSH
+979 E
-992 PELRQT
+992 
-998 LIDILPK
+998 
-1005 DYKFNSNFKVPTAL
+1005 AL
-1019 ERLGLND
+1019 EL
-1026 LPIINRQQNYTNTTS
+1026 
-1041 DTNTTSNV
+1041 
-1049 STPKASNIEKD
+1049 A
-1060 TQDEIAN
+1060 
-1067 TSNISSENQV
+1067 
-1077 NTDDIQKNVQQ
+1077 
-1088 PKEEDSK
+1088 
-1095 AENNILQNI
+1095 
-1104 SPAIKVAIEKATEI
+1104 
-1118 IEKQKKIDGKIEEL
+1118 KKLIRDN
-1132 VDGLL
+1132 
-1137 KSSGIKSK
+1137 GIKTK
-1145 KLSTELQAYRDNIK
+1145 NFDPKFKAYIDYIATQIQQYLSTI
-1159 AKLKDKL
+1159 
-1166 PEILQNGKDISD
+1166 GKDISTA
-1178 VSINDIK
+1178 SIK
-1185 DLNLLG
+1185 DLKGSNLLG
-1191 TEGLNKTEARKTV
+1191 TDGLNKTEARKTV
-1204 LNNANIYSQQQSL
+1204 RNNVNIYNQQQSL
-1217 ISNGFEEGN
+1217 IGNGFEEGN
-1226 LDNNNTLRWNGYT
+1226 LDNNTLHWKGYN

-1257 YGKNQLYLD
+1257 YNGKQLYLD
-1266 PDTGLVYN
+1266 PDTGLVYD
-1274 GVKEGYNPN
+1274 GIKKGYDPN

-1295 KGTYWNL
+1295 KGTYQDL
-1302 ADQGFYRTYNQ
+1302 ADQGFYRTSNQ
-1313 DLNENPFLK
+1313 NLDNNPFIN
-1322 ANNYNIDKAKM
+1322 ANDYNIDKAKM

-1377 KKIYKTDNTSDLN
+1377 KKIYKTDNTSDLDK
-1390 EGQENDEWRKVFLT
+1390 GQENDEWRKVFLT
-1404 GKELRAWE
+1404 GKELRAWK
-1412 NQLENGTSEKEKF
+1412 NQLENNGTDKEKF

-1431 KTWGPKLNWSD
+1431 KTWGPNLDWSD
-1442 DAQWHLRHEKDE
+1442 NAQWHLRHEKDE
-1454 NGKDYGLYSSSNPA
+1454 NGKDYGLYSPTNRT
-1468 GYLMETDEYLDDI
+1468 GYLTETDEYLDDI
-1481 DPRTGKPYRES
+1481 DPRTGKPYRQS

-1508 GVDNTIKT
+1508 GVDNTIRT
-1516 YWVNTGTAEKPE
+1516 YWVNTGTAKNPK

-1534 NKGININNYNPELIG
+1534 NSGININNYNPELIG

-1671 ATTGR
+1671 ATIGR
-1676 TASTISPPKIG
+1676 TASTISPDSIG
-1687 DYLTYRPVDRNF
+1687 DYLTFRPKDINPD
-1699 IANQTL
+1699 ANNTL
-1705 AQANNINRTLAGLS
+1705 AEANSTNRLLAGLS
-1719 GGNRGTATA
+1719 GGNRGTAAA
-1728 NILGNDYNTLVALGT
+1728 NILGNDYNTLVALGIN
-1743 DYMNAYEK
+1743 YMNAYEK

-1767 KLNADWQMAA
+1767 KLNADRKMEA
-1777 DRANQDAY
+1777 DKANQAAY
-1785 NNRLNLQAN
+1785 NHKLDLQASL
-1794 FNKDAINMR
+1794 NKEASTMR
-1803 NTLETNKGNAI
+1803 NTLETNKGSAI

-1843 MGNPGPSTRYEYPKT
+1843 MGNASPSTRYEYPKT
-1858 SGAKGGKLRTRRK
+1858 LGAKGGKLRTRRK

>member
-27 STSLASVGA
+27 STIGGTIGSTIGSAITTSLDDGRHTGIGDFLIGASPLAGTLAVQVLNNELNKKINKIDPYKTPDFVNAQDPYRAQEPANYGA
-36 ALGTTLGSIGNK
+36 FGGQFLSSLGAG
-48 NNRTS
+48 
-53 VIGNAL
+53 
-59 GYLAAPIGTMA
+59 MA
-70 GSLITNNT
+70 SSLLMGGIGSLVNKAFGN
-78 TTDDPIKKTKKTNN
+78 
-92 TSILQPYE
+92 
-100 PPIYKPNIPQ
+100 
-110 LKYTSPKFAVG
+110 
-121 GAIAAGAISSVI
+121 
-133 GALGS
+133 
-138 GINSLLGKNKQGI
+138 NKQAI
-151 AQENQQANLSQIQA
+151 NQRNARIQQAYNQA
-165 ANLGNVQSMDD
+165 ANISNINNYDD
-176 LLNSYIIPVTAN
+176 IAN
-188 PGNFG
+188 ASIDTGFSVNRGEYGWFKG
-193 KWASGYGRH
+193 KDYKKDLEGANASKAYLARVLPDAAN
-202 KWGIDQTNLLA
+202 KINMKNNL
-213 QESIN
+213 SV
-218 HNADRLSTQNEL
+218 
-230 SLKQNYASFGG
+230 KQNYASFGG

-248 NFTTGMKHINK
+248 NFTTGMKHINT

-319 ILHKYEGKTYA
+319 VLHKYEGKTYA

-385 QEYLNSLSPEEREQ
+385 QEYLNSLPPEEREQ

-468 QQMQQQPPMEEQP
+468 QQMQQQLPMEEQP
-481 MQEPQQQVQIQAYG
+481 MQEPQQQAQTQAYG

-552 PQEGQQEPTQEVP
+552 PQEGQQEPTQEIP

-597 KIDEIIRYAKD
+597 KIDEIIRYARD

-621 KKKGTRTEK
+621 KRKGTRTEK

-651 KAVKEENIKQQ
+651 KAVQEENIKQQ
-662 QVQQQQ
+662 QAQQQQ

-683 PQEEQVPQEAMQQ
+683 PQEEQIPQEAMQQ

-804 SSQVAQAIPI
+804 SSQVAQAKNL
-814 YDQIA
+814 YSQIA

-828 FDQILKSV
+828 FNQMLSSITPDVATQIQKQYGV
-836 SSDTVAKLGEQGI
+836 SSEDYAM
-849 DPQNF
+849 F
-854 AKYAAVT
+854 ATVT

-871 AANGGKLFED
+871 AANGGKLFGK
-881 GGVEQLLIENYA
+881 GG
-893 KLTKPL
+893 
-899 VQGKSPLTHRDSRIN
+899 
-914 DLSFLIWQPINQ
+914 
-926 RAYNL
+926 
-931 YKTVQGDSEDRF
+931 
-943 RMFIRTII
+943 
-951 QNAIYDD
+951 
-958 IQAKGKELQGF
+958 
-969 DENDTSEKIE
+969 DTQESSSTSTPQI
-979 NYINENWNTLDSH
+979 
-992 PELRQT
+992 PEE
-998 LIDILPK
+998 
-1005 DYKFNSNFKVPTAL
+1005 AL
-1019 ERLGLND
+1019 EL
-1026 LPIINRQQNYTNTTS
+1026 
-1041 DTNTTSNV
+1041 
-1049 STPKASNIEKD
+1049 A
-1060 TQDEIAN
+1060 
-1067 TSNISSENQV
+1067 
-1077 NTDDIQKNVQQ
+1077 
-1088 PKEEDSK
+1088 
-1095 AENNILQNI
+1095 
-1104 SPAIKVAIEKATEI
+1104 
-1118 IEKQKKIDGKIEEL
+1118 KKLIRDN
-1132 VDGLL
+1132 
-1137 KSSGIKSK
+1137 GIKTK
-1145 KLSTELQAYRDNIK
+1145 NFDTKFEAY
-1159 AKLKDKL
+1159 
-1166 PEILQNGKDISD
+1166 
-1178 VSINDIK
+1178 INDIATKIQKYLEDNNINISTASIK
-1185 DLNLLG
+1185 DLKGSNLLG
-1191 TEGLNKTEARKTV
+1191 TDGLNKTEARKTV
-1204 LNNANIYSQQQSL
+1204 RNNVNLYNQQQLLTTSKF
-1217 ISNGFEEGN
+1217 NPGN
-1226 LDNNNTLRWNGYT
+1226 LTNNKLSWDPSYN
-1239 SPIKV
+1239 SPWYINEQT
-1244 RDIDPYKTFTDSQ
+1244 PYELLQ
-1257 YGKNQLYLD
+1257 VPNQIYMD
-1266 PDTGLVYN
+1266 FNN
-1274 GVKEGYNPN
+1274 GVYKGINKDYQPSI
-1283 TPFDINTNGKLY
+1283 PFDLQTHGTRYTGDY
-1295 KGTYWNL
+1295 KDAYN
-1302 ADQGFYRTYNQ
+1302 QGFYRR
-1313 DLNENPFLK
+1313 NEK
-1322 ANNYNIDKAKM
+1322 GDIDNNYFYTSNGNDIDKADKALTAYYANSLFDYIANTRGKKGVQTDNGSKYFVPKGKNNVKKNRVYFQLKDPNNEQYWADGNWAKM
-1333 DFVKYYNDKM
+1333 YLTGAELRDWVQKLESSNEPADKAL
-1343 FQFVAQSRGK
+1343 AQSIK
-1353 ANKKGGHV
+1353 ASWGDENTNW
-1361 YQDKA
+1361 DP
-1366 GKLYYI
+1366 
-1372 DKSTK
+1372 
-1377 KKIYKTDNTSDLN
+1377 KTA
-1390 EGQENDEWRKVFLT
+1390 K
-1404 GKELRAWE
+1404 
-1412 NQLENGTSEKEKF
+1412 
-1425 LANSIK
+1425 
-1431 KTWGPKLNWSD
+1431 
-1442 DAQWHLRHEKDE
+1442 WHLRQEK
-1454 NGKDYGLYSSSNPA
+1454 NKDNKEYGDYSNTNTE
-1468 GYLMETDEYLDDI
+1468 GYLKE
-1481 DPRTGKPYRES
+1481 
-1492 IRTSDNVN
+1492 SDNFLRSIDWRTNKPRSATKRTNDAVLGN
-1500 GKHHSGTF
+1500 DHTASIKALLNNE
-1508 GVDNTIKT
+1508 VDT
-1516 YWVNTGTAEKPE
+1516 YWVQDGKNKDGTPN
-1528 YKQVVL
+1528 YKRVIL
-1534 NKGININNYNPELIG
+1534 GSDALSNINKYSPTDLGSIADNGYTIHRYLLNN
-1549 QAKDANG
+1549 DAN
-1556 WNIQRYLIN
+1556 
-1565 DNKKR
+1565 R
-1570 YAIKS
+1570 YAIKV
-1575 GDKVYTIDADNFN
+1575 GDKVYTIDKSKLED
-1588 PASAGL
+1588 PSSLGL
-1594 KTTTVVPYKDQNIPG
+1594 KVSTQTPYQDVKTPG

-1650 TLFNALKPIDY
+1650 TIFNALKPTDY
-1661 SNADALANLA
+1661 KNADALANLA
-1671 ATTGR
+1671 ATIGR
-1676 TASTISPPKIG
+1676 TNNTINPESIG
-1687 DYLTYRPVDRNF
+1687 DYRDFIPTDKNF
-1699 IANQTL
+1699 YANQAL
-1705 AQANNINRTLAGLS
+1705 AQANNTNRLLAGLS
-1719 GGNRGTATA
+1719 GGNRGTAAA

-1743 DYMNAYEK
+1743 NYMNAYEK
-1751 NREQEQKV
+1751 NREQEEKV

-1803 NTLETNKGNAI
+1803 NTLETNKGSAI

-1843 MGNPGPSTRYEYPKT
+1843 MGNAGPSTRYEYPKT

>member
-27 STSLASVGA
+27 NTSLASVGA

-53 VIGNAL
+53 VIGDAL

-78 TTDDPIKKTKKTNN
+78 TTDDPIKKTNN

-100 PPIYKPNIPQ
+100 PPIYKPNMPQ

-121 GAIAAGAISSVI
+121 GALVAGAISTGI

-151 AQENQQANLSQIQA
+151 AQEDQQAKLSQIQA

-176 LLNSYIIPVTAN
+176 LLNSYITPVTAN

-193 KWASGYGRH
+193 KWSSGYGRH
-202 KWGIDQTNLLA
+202 KYGIDQTNLLA
-213 QESIN
+213 QESIS
-218 HNADRLSTQNEL
+218 HNANRLATQNEL

-248 NFTTGMKHINK
+248 DFTTGMKHINT

-319 ILHKYEGKTYA
+319 VLHKYEGKTYA

-377 IQQQLEAL
+377 MQQQLEAL
-385 QEYLNSLSPEEREQ
+385 QEYLNSLPPEEREQ

-420 QVQQQGVPQD
+420 QVQQQGIPQD

-441 SPEEIAMMQQQQPQ
+441 SPEEIAMMQQQQSQ
-455 QQEMSPEQQTMLQ
+455 QQEMSPEQQAMLQ

-481 MQEPQQQVQIQAYG
+481 MQEPQQQVQAQAYG

-512 LQQQQGIPQQEVTP
+512 LQQQQGTPQQEVTP

-552 PQEGQQEPTQEVP
+552 PQEGQQQSTQEVP

-571 QIEQSPAEMIDTNV
+571 QIDQSPAEMIDTNV

-662 QVQQQQ
+662 QAQQQQ

-702 AVQADAGQALDA
+702 AVKADAGQALDA

-728 NGGKLC
+728 NGGQLY
-734 AEGGA
+734 AQGGA
-739 INMGAV
+739 IDMGAV

-804 SSQVAQAIPI
+804 SSQVAQ
-814 YDQIA
+814 YKNLYSQIA

-828 FDQILKSV
+828 FNQMLSSITPDVATQIQKQYGL
-836 SSDTVAKLGEQGI
+836 SSEDYAIFATV
-849 DPQNF
+849 N
-854 AKYAAVT
+854 

-871 AANGGKLFED
+871 AANGGKL
-881 GGVEQLLIENYA
+881 Q
-893 KLTKPL
+893 
-899 VQGKSPLTHRDSRIN
+899 
-914 DLSFLIWQPINQ
+914 
-926 RAYNL
+926 
-931 YKTVQGDSEDRF
+931 
-943 RMFIRTII
+943 
-951 QNAIYDD
+951 DD
-958 IQAKGKELQGF
+958 IP
-969 DENDTSEKIE
+969 EKIK
-979 NYINENWNTLDSH
+979 NYIKESWTTLDNY

-998 LIDILPK
+998 LIDL
-1005 DYKFNSNFKVPTAL
+1005 F
-1019 ERLGLND
+1019 
-1026 LPIINRQQNYTNTTS
+1026 
-1041 DTNTTSNV
+1041 
-1049 STPKASNIEKD
+1049 EKYA
-1060 TQDEIAN
+1060 QDETAN
-1067 TSNISSENQV
+1067 TSNISSDNQV
-1077 NTDDIQKNVQQ
+1077 NTEDIQENVQQ

-1104 SPAIKVAIEKATEI
+1104 SPAIKVAIEKDTEI
-1118 IEKQKKIDGKIEEL
+1118 TEKQKKIDEKIEEL

-1145 KLSTELQAYRDNIK
+1145 KLSPELQAYRDNIK
-1159 AKLKDKL
+1159 TQLKDKL

-1204 LNNANIYSQQQSL
+1204 LNNANIYSQQQLL
-1217 ISNGFEEGN
+1217 ITNKFGPGN
-1226 LDNNNTLRWNGYT
+1226 LTNNKLSWDSSYN
-1239 SPIKV
+1239 SPWSINEKTPYELLQ
-1244 RDIDPYKTFTDSQ
+1244 DP
-1257 YGKNQLYLD
+1257 NQIYMD
-1266 PDTGLVYN
+1266 FNN
-1274 GVKEGYNPN
+1274 GVYRGINKDYQPS
-1283 TPFDINTNGKLY
+1283 TPFDLQTHGTRYTGDY
-1295 KGTYWNL
+1295 KD
-1302 ADQGFYRTYNQ
+1302 ASSQGFYRR
-1313 DLNENPFLK
+1313 NEK
-1322 ANNYNIDKAKM
+1322 GDISNNYFYTNNGNDIDKADKALTEYYVNSLFKYIANTRSKKRVQTDNSGKYFVPKGKNNKKENRVYFQVKDPDTKQYWADGQWAKM
-1333 DFVKYYNDKM
+1333 YLTGAELRDWVQKLENSNEPADKAL
-1343 FQFVAQSRGK
+1343 AQSIK
-1353 ANKKGGHV
+1353 ASWGDENTNW
-1361 YQDKA
+1361 DP
-1366 GKLYYI
+1366 
-1372 DKSTK
+1372 
-1377 KKIYKTDNTSDLN
+1377 KTA
-1390 EGQENDEWRKVFLT
+1390 R
-1404 GKELRAWE
+1404 
-1412 NQLENGTSEKEKF
+1412 
-1425 LANSIK
+1425 
-1431 KTWGPKLNWSD
+1431 
-1442 DAQWHLRHEKDE
+1442 WHLRQEK
-1454 NGKDYGLYSSSNPA
+1454 NKDNKEYGDYSDTNTE
-1468 GYLMETDEYLDDI
+1468 GYLKESNNFLRSIDWRTNKPRSET
-1481 DPRTGKPYRES
+1481 K
-1492 IRTSDNVN
+1492 RTSDAVLGNDHPASIKALLNNEVN
-1500 GKHHSGTF
+1500 
-1508 GVDNTIKT
+1508 T
-1516 YWVNTGTAEKPE
+1516 YWVQDGTNKDGTPN
-1528 YKQVVL
+1528 YKRVIL
-1534 NKGININNYNPELIG
+1534 GSDALSNINKYSPTDLGSIADNGYTIHRYLLNN
-1549 QAKDANG
+1549 DAN
-1556 WNIQRYLIN
+1556 
-1565 DNKKR
+1565 R
-1570 YAIKS
+1570 YAIKV
-1575 GDKVYTIDADNFN
+1575 GDKVYTIDKSKLDD
-1588 PASAGL
+1588 PSSLGL
-1594 KTTTVVPYKDQNIPG
+1594 KVSTQTPYQDVKTPG

-1676 TASTISPPKIG
+1676 TASTISPVKIG

-1719 GGNRGTATA
+1719 GGNRGTAAA

-1785 NNRLNLQAN
+1785 NKRLDLQAN

-1843 MGNPGPSTRYEYPKT
+1843 MGNYGPSTRYEYPKT

>member
-27 STSLASVGA
+27 NTSLASVGA

-53 VIGNAL
+53 VIGDTL

-121 GAIAAGAISSVI
+121 GAIAAGAISAGI

-151 AQENQQANLSQIQA
+151 AQEDQQAKLSQIQA

-176 LLNSYIIPVTAN
+176 LLNSYTIPVTAN

-193 KWASGYGRH
+193 KWAPGYDKH
-202 KWGIDQTNLLA
+202 KYGIDQINLLV
-213 QESIN
+213 QESRN

-248 NFTTGMKHINK
+248 NFTTGMKHINT

-385 QEYLNSLSPEEREQ
+385 QEYLNSLPPEEREQ

-420 QVQQQGVPQD
+420 QVQQQGVPQG

-455 QQEMSPEQQTMLQ
+455 QQEMSPEQQAMLQ
-468 QQMQQQPPMEEQP
+468 QQMQQQPPIEEQP
-481 MQEPQQQVQIQAYG
+481 MQEPQQQVQTQAYG

-537 PEYQGQEVPQGVEEV
+537 PEYQGQEVPQSVEEV

-597 KIDEIIRYAKD
+597 KIDEIIRYARD

-662 QVQQQQ
+662 QAQQQQ

-683 PQEEQVPQEAMQQ
+683 PQEEQIPQEAMQQ
-696 EGVPQE
+696 ESVPQE
-702 AVQADAGQALDA
+702 AVKADAGQALDA

-728 NGGKLC
+728 NGGQLY
-734 AEGGA
+734 AQGGA
-739 INMGAV
+739 IDMGAV

-790 YSCGGKLYADGGDI
+790 YSCGGKLYADGGNI
-804 SSQVAQAIPI
+804 SSQVAQAKNL
-814 YDQIA
+814 YSQIA

-828 FDQILKSV
+828 FNQMLSSITPDVATQIQKQYGV
-836 SSDTVAKLGEQGI
+836 SSEDYAM
-849 DPQNF
+849 F
-854 AKYAAVT
+854 ATVT

-871 AANGGKLFED
+871 AANGGKLFGN
-881 GGVEQLLIENYA
+881 GGD
-893 KLTKPL
+893 TKGSSSTSEP
-899 VQGKSPLTHRDSRIN
+899 KI
-914 DLSFLIWQPINQ
+914 
-926 RAYNL
+926 
-931 YKTVQGDSEDRF
+931 SED
-943 RMFIRTII
+943 
-951 QNAIYDD
+951 
-958 IQAKGKELQGF
+958 
-969 DENDTSEKIE
+969 
-979 NYINENWNTLDSH
+979 
-992 PELRQT
+992 
-998 LIDILPK
+998 
-1005 DYKFNSNFKVPTAL
+1005 AL
-1019 ERLGLND
+1019 ELAKKLIRDNGIKTKNFD
-1026 LPIINRQQNYTNTTS
+1026 
-1041 DTNTTSNV
+1041 
-1049 STPKASNIEKD
+1049 PKF
-1060 TQDEIAN
+1060 
-1067 TSNISSENQV
+1067 
-1077 NTDDIQKNVQQ
+1077 
-1088 PKEEDSK
+1088 K
-1095 AENNILQNI
+1095 AYIDYI
-1104 SPAIKVAIEKATEI
+1104 ATEI
-1118 IEKQKKIDGKIEEL
+1118 QKYLNDKNINI
-1132 VDGLL
+1132 
-1137 KSSGIKSK
+1137 
-1145 KLSTELQAYRDNIK
+1145 STA
-1159 AKLKDKL
+1159 
-1166 PEILQNGKDISD
+1166 S
-1178 VSINDIK
+1178 IK
-1185 DLNLLG
+1185 DLKGSNLLG
-1191 TEGLNKTEARKTV
+1191 TDGLNKTESRRTV
-1204 LNNANIYSQQQSL
+1204 LNNVNIYNQRQLL
-1217 ISNGFEEGN
+1217 IDNGFKEGA
-1226 LDNNNTLRWNGYT
+1226 LDNNNTLPWYGYN
-1239 SPIKV
+1239 SPVTV
-1244 RDIDPYKTFTDSQ
+1244 RDINPYKTFTAKGYD
-1257 YGKNQLYLD
+1257 GKQLYLD
-1266 PDTGLVYN
+1266 PKTGLVYN
-1274 GVKEGYNPN
+1274 KVKEGYNPN

-1295 KGTYWNL
+1295 TGAYQNL
-1302 ADQGFYRTYNQ
+1302 ADQGFYRTYDQNL
-1313 DLNENPFLK
+1313 DTNPFIK
-1322 ANNYNIDKAKM
+1322 ESNYNIDKAKM

-1353 ANKKGGHV
+1353 ADKKGRHV

-1366 GKLYYI
+1366 RKLYYI
-1372 DKSTK
+1372 DKSTN

-1390 EGQENDEWRKVFLT
+1390 KGQENDEWRKVFLT

-1412 NQLENGTSEKEKF
+1412 NQLEKSKDKKEQF

-1431 KTWGPKLNWSD
+1431 KTWGPNLNWSEN
-1442 DAQWHLRHEKDE
+1442 AQWHLRHEKDE
-1454 NGKDYGLYSSSNPA
+1454 NGKDYGLYSKNNQT
-1468 GYLMETDEYLDDI
+1468 GYLTETDEYLDDI
-1481 DPRTGKPYRES
+1481 DPRTDKPYRDS

-1508 GVDNTIKT
+1508 GVDNTIRT
-1516 YWVNTGTAEKPE
+1516 YWVNTGTDKNPK

-1534 NKGININNYNPELIG
+1534 NDGININEYNPELIG

-1575 GDKVYTIDADNFN
+1575 GDKVYTIDADNFD

-1594 KTTTVVPYKDQNIPG
+1594 KTTTVVPYKDQNVPG

-1650 TLFNALKPIDY
+1650 TLFNALKPTDY

-1719 GGNRGTATA
+1719 GGNRGTAAA

-1794 FNKDAINMR
+1794 LNKDAINMR

-1843 MGNPGPSTRYEYPKT
+1843 MGNASPSTRYEYPKT

>member
-27 STSLASVGA
+27 NTSLASVGA

-53 VIGNAL
+53 VIGDTL

-78 TTDDPIKKTKKTNN
+78 TTDDPIKKTKTNN

-121 GAIAAGAISSVI
+121 GALAAGAISAGI

-151 AQENQQANLSQIQA
+151 AEEDRQANLSQIQA

-193 KWASGYGRH
+193 KWASGYSRH

-248 NFTTGMKHINK
+248 NFTTGMKHINT

-385 QEYLNSLSPEEREQ
+385 QEYLNSLPPEEREQ

-468 QQMQQQPPMEEQP
+468 QQMQQQPTMEEQP
-481 MQEPQQQVQIQAYG
+481 MQEPQQQVQTQAYG

-552 PQEGQQEPTQEVP
+552 PQEGQQESTQEVP

-662 QVQQQQ
+662 QAQQQQ

-696 EGVPQE
+696 EDVPQE

-728 NGGKLC
+728 NGGKLY

-871 AANGGKLFED
+871 AANGGRLFGEGGDTKEDSSTSASKIPEEALELAKKLIRAN
-881 GGVEQLLIENYA
+881 GITA
-893 KLTKPL
+893 K
-899 VQGKSPLTHRDSRIN
+899 N
-914 DLSFLIWQPINQ
+914 
-926 RAYNL
+926 
-931 YKTVQGDSEDRF
+931 
-943 RMFIRTII
+943 
-951 QNAIYDD
+951 
-958 IQAKGKELQGF
+958 F
-969 DENDTSEKIE
+969 DT
-979 NYINENWNTLDSH
+979 
-992 PELRQT
+992 
-998 LIDILPK
+998 
-1005 DYKFNSNFKVPTAL
+1005 KFNTYI
-1019 ERLGLND
+1019 D
-1026 LPIINRQQNYTNTTS
+1026 YI
-1041 DTNTTSNV
+1041 
-1049 STPKASNIEKD
+1049 
-1060 TQDEIAN
+1060 
-1067 TSNISSENQV
+1067 
-1077 NTDDIQKNVQQ
+1077 
-1088 PKEEDSK
+1088 
-1095 AENNILQNI
+1095 
-1104 SPAIKVAIEKATEI
+1104 ATEI
-1118 IEKQKKIDGKIEEL
+1118 QKYLENKGVNI
-1132 VDGLL
+1132 
-1137 KSSGIKSK
+1137 
-1145 KLSTELQAYRDNIK
+1145 STA
-1159 AKLKDKL
+1159 
-1166 PEILQNGKDISD
+1166 S
-1178 VSINDIK
+1178 IK
-1185 DLNLLG
+1185 DLKGSNLLG
-1191 TEGLNKTEARKTV
+1191 TEGLNKNEARKTV

-1217 ISNGFEEGN
+1217 IGNGFKEGA
-1226 LDNNNTLRWNGYT
+1226 LDNNTLPWYGYN
-1239 SPIKV
+1239 SPVTV
-1244 RDIDPYKTFTDSQ
+1244 RDINPYKTFTATG
-1257 YGKNQLYLD
+1257 YNGEQLYLD
-1266 PDTGLVYN
+1266 PNTGLVYN

-1295 KGTYWNL
+1295 KGTYQDL
-1302 ADQGFYRTYNQ
+1302 ANQGFYRTYNQ
-1313 DLNENPFLK
+1313 NLDDNPFIK
-1322 ANNYNIDKAKM
+1322 ASDYNIDKAKM

-1343 FQFVAQSRGK
+1343 FQFVAQSRGR
-1353 ANKKGGHV
+1353 ANKKGEHV
-1361 YQDKA
+1361 YEDKA

-1412 NQLENGTSEKEKF
+1412 NQLENSESDKERF

-1431 KTWGPKLNWSD
+1431 KTWGPNLDWSD
-1442 DAQWHLRHEKDE
+1442 KAQWHLRHEKDE
-1454 NGKDYGLYSSSNPA
+1454 NGKDYGLYSTNNQA
-1468 GYLMETDEYLDDI
+1468 GYLTETDEYLDDI

-1516 YWVNTGTAEKPE
+1516 YWVNTGTAKNPK

-1534 NKGININNYNPELIG
+1534 NEGININDFSPELIG

-1575 GDKVYTIDADNFN
+1575 GDKIYTIDADNFD

-1719 GGNRGTATA
+1719 GGNRGTAAA

-1767 KLNADWQMAA
+1767 KLNADWQIAA

>member
-53 VIGNAL
+53 VIGDTL

-78 TTDDPIKKTKKTNN
+78 TTDDPIKNTKKINN

-121 GAIAAGAISSVI
+121 GAIAAGAISTGI

-193 KWASGYGRH
+193 KWASGYSRH

-248 NFTTGMKHINK
+248 NFTTGMKHINT

-319 ILHKYEGKTYA
+319 VLHKYEGKTYA

-377 IQQQLEAL
+377 MQQQLEAL
-385 QEYLNSLSPEEREQ
+385 QEYLNSLPPEEREQ

-468 QQMQQQPPMEEQP
+468 QQMQQQLPMEEQP
-481 MQEPQQQVQIQAYG
+481 MQEPQQQVQTQAYG

-537 PEYQGQEVPQGVEEV
+537 PEYQGQEVPQSVEEV

-597 KIDEIIRYAKD
+597 KIDEIIRYARD

-621 KKKGTRTEK
+621 KRKGTRTEK

-662 QVQQQQ
+662 QAQQQQ

-683 PQEEQVPQEAMQQ
+683 PQEEQVSQEAMQQ

-721 QETPMMA
+721 QETPIMA
-728 NGGKLC
+728 NGGKLY

-790 YSCGGKLYADGGDI
+790 YSYGGKLYADGGDI

-871 AANGGKLFED
+871 AANGGRLFGKGGDTKESSSTSAPEISEEALELAKKLIRDNGIKTKNFDTKFE
-881 GGVEQLLIENYA
+881 
-893 KLTKPL
+893 
-899 VQGKSPLTHRDSRIN
+899 
-914 DLSFLIWQPINQ
+914 
-926 RAYNL
+926 AY
-931 YKTVQGDSEDRF
+931 
-943 RMFIRTII
+943 I
-951 QNAIYDD
+951 
-958 IQAKGKELQGF
+958 
-969 DENDTSEKIE
+969 
-979 NYINENWNTLDSH
+979 NYIANKIQQYL
-992 PELRQT
+992 
-998 LIDILPK
+998 
-1005 DYKFNSNFKVPTAL
+1005 TA
-1019 ERLGLND
+1019 
-1026 LPIINRQQNYTNTTS
+1026 TN
-1041 DTNTTSNV
+1041 
-1049 STPKASNIEKD
+1049 K
-1060 TQDEIAN
+1060 
-1067 TSNISSENQV
+1067 NISTAS
-1077 NTDDIQKNVQQ
+1077 
-1088 PKEEDSK
+1088 
-1095 AENNILQNI
+1095 
-1104 SPAIKVAIEKATEI
+1104 
-1118 IEKQKKIDGKIEEL
+1118 
-1132 VDGLL
+1132 
-1137 KSSGIKSK
+1137 
-1145 KLSTELQAYRDNIK
+1145 
-1159 AKLKDKL
+1159 
-1166 PEILQNGKDISD
+1166 
-1178 VSINDIK
+1178 IK
-1185 DLNLLG
+1185 DLKGSNLLG
-1191 TEGLNKTEARKTV
+1191 TEGLNKNEARKTV
-1204 LNNANIYSQQQSL
+1204 LNNVNIYNQQQLLTTSKFDPGKL
-1217 ISNGFEEGN
+1217 T
-1226 LDNNNTLRWNGYT
+1226 NNKLSWDSSYN
-1239 SPIKV
+1239 SPWSINEKT
-1244 RDIDPYKTFTDSQ
+1244 PYELLKTP
-1257 YGKNQLYLD
+1257 NQIYMD
-1266 PDTGLVYN
+1266 FNN
-1274 GVKEGYNPN
+1274 GVYRGINKDYQPSI
-1283 TPFDINTNGKLY
+1283 PFDLQTHGTRYTGDY
-1295 KGTYWNL
+1295 KDAYS
-1302 ADQGFYRTYNQ
+1302 QGFYRR
-1313 DLNENPFLK
+1313 NEK
-1322 ANNYNIDKAKM
+1322 GDIDNNYFYTSNGNDIDKADKALT
-1333 DFVKYYNDKM
+1333 KYYANSLFNYIANTRGKKGVQTDNGSKYFVPKGKNNVKKNRVYFQLKYPNNEQYWADGNWAKMYLTGAELRDWVQKLESSNTPADKAL
-1343 FQFVAQSRGK
+1343 AQSIK
-1353 ANKKGGHV
+1353 ASWGDENTNW
-1361 YQDKA
+1361 DP
-1366 GKLYYI
+1366 
-1372 DKSTK
+1372 
-1377 KKIYKTDNTSDLN
+1377 KTA
-1390 EGQENDEWRKVFLT
+1390 K
-1404 GKELRAWE
+1404 
-1412 NQLENGTSEKEKF
+1412 
-1425 LANSIK
+1425 
-1431 KTWGPKLNWSD
+1431 
-1442 DAQWHLRHEKDE
+1442 WHLRQEK
-1454 NGKDYGLYSSSNPA
+1454 NKDNKEYGDYSNTNTE
-1468 GYLMETDEYLDDI
+1468 GYLKE
-1481 DPRTGKPYRES
+1481 
-1492 IRTSDNVN
+1492 SDNFLRSIDWRTNKPRSATKRTNDAVLGN
-1500 GKHHSGTF
+1500 DHTASIKALLNNE
-1508 GVDNTIKT
+1508 VDT
-1516 YWVNTGTAEKPE
+1516 YWIQDGKNKDGTPN
-1528 YKQVVL
+1528 YKRVIL
-1534 NKGININNYNPELIG
+1534 EPNALENINKYSPTDLGSIADNGYTIHRYLLNN
-1549 QAKDANG
+1549 DAN
-1556 WNIQRYLIN
+1556 
-1565 DNKKR
+1565 R
-1570 YAIKS
+1570 YAIKV
-1575 GDKVYTIDADNFN
+1575 GDKVYTIDKSKLED
-1588 PASAGL
+1588 PSSLGL
-1594 KTTTVVPYKDQNIPG
+1594 KVSTQTPYQDVKTPG

-1650 TLFNALKPIDY
+1650 TLFNALKPTDY
-1661 SNADALANLA
+1661 KNADALANLA
-1671 ATTGR
+1671 TTIGR
-1676 TASTISPPKIG
+1676 TNNTVNPESIG
-1687 DYLTYRPVDRNF
+1687 DYLTFRPVYVDQQPLAY
-1699 IANQTL
+1699 ANS
-1705 AQANNINRTLAGLS
+1705 INRLLAGLS
-1719 GGNRGTATA
+1719 GGNRGTAAA

-1743 DYMNAYEK
+1743 NYMNAYEK

-1767 KLNADWQMAA
+1767 KFNADQKMAA

-1794 FNKDAINMR
+1794 FNKDTINMR

-1814 SAGLTGLANLV
+1814 SAGLTGLANLI

-1843 MGNPGPSTRYEYPKT
+1843 MGNHGPSTRYEYPKT

>member
-27 STSLASVGA
+27 STIGGTVGSTIGSAITTSLDDGRHTGIGDFLIGASPLAGTLAAQALNNKSNKKINKIDPYNTPDFVNAQDPYKGQEPVNYGAYGGLFLSSLGAGMASSLIMGGIGNLFNKAFGNNNQAINQRNARIQQAYNQAANISNINNYDDMANASIDTGFSANRGDYGWFKGKDYRKAVQADIASKDYLASV
-36 ALGTTLGSIGNK
+36 I
-48 NNRTS
+48 
-53 VIGNAL
+53 
-59 GYLAAPIGTMA
+59 
-70 GSLITNNT
+70 
-78 TTDDPIKKTKKTNN
+78 
-92 TSILQPYE
+92 
-100 PPIYKPNIPQ
+100 PN
-110 LKYTSPKFAVG
+110 
-121 GAIAAGAISSVI
+121 
-133 GALGS
+133 
-138 GINSLLGKNKQGI
+138 
-151 AQENQQANLSQIQA
+151 
-165 ANLGNVQSMDD
+165 
-176 LLNSYIIPVTAN
+176 TAN
-188 PGNFG
+188 
-193 KWASGYGRH
+193 K
-202 KWGIDQTNLLA
+202 
-213 QESIN
+213 IN
-218 HNADRLSTQNEL
+218 IQNEL

-248 NFTTGMKHINK
+248 DFTTGMKHINT

-377 IQQQLEAL
+377 MQQQLEAL
-385 QEYLNSLSPEEREQ
+385 QEYLNSLPPEEREQ

-409 GQEVPQQEIPQ
+409 GQGVPQQEIPQ

-481 MQEPQQQVQIQAYG
+481 MQEPQQQVQTQAYG

-526 PTEPQSPQDLP
+526 PTEPQSPKDLP
-537 PEYQGQEVPQGVEEV
+537 LEYQGQEVPQGAEEV

-597 KIDEIIRYAKD
+597 KIDEIIRYARD

-621 KKKGTRTEK
+621 KRKGTRTEK

-662 QVQQQQ
+662 QAQQQQ
-668 LAEEQAA
+668 LAEEQTA

-683 PQEEQVPQEAMQQ
+683 PQEEQVSQEAMQQ

-728 NGGKLC
+728 NGGQLY

-739 INMGAV
+739 IDMGAV

-804 SSQVAQAIPI
+804 SSQVAQAKNL
-814 YDQIA
+814 YSQIA

-828 FDQILKSV
+828 FNQMLSSITPDVATQIQKQYGV
-836 SSDTVAKLGEQGI
+836 SSEDYAM
-849 DPQNF
+849 F
-854 AKYAAVT
+854 ATVT

-871 AANGGKLFED
+871 AANGGKLQD
-881 GGVEQLLIENYA
+881 N
-893 KLTKPL
+893 TP
-899 VQGKSPLTHRDSRIN
+899 
-914 DLSFLIWQPINQ
+914 
-926 RAYNL
+926 
-931 YKTVQGDSEDRF
+931 
-943 RMFIRTII
+943 
-951 QNAIYDD
+951 
-958 IQAKGKELQGF
+958 
-969 DENDTSEKIE
+969 EKIK
-979 NYINENWNTLDSH
+979 NYIKENWTNLDNY

-998 LIDILPK
+998 LIDL
-1005 DYKFNSNFKVPTAL
+1005 F
-1019 ERLGLND
+1019 
-1026 LPIINRQQNYTNTTS
+1026 
-1041 DTNTTSNV
+1041 
-1049 STPKASNIEKD
+1049 EKD
-1060 TQDEIAN
+1060 AQDETAN
-1067 TSNISSENQV
+1067 TSNISSDNQV
-1077 NTDDIQKNVQQ
+1077 NTEDIQKNVQQ
-1088 PKEEDSK
+1088 PKEEDNK
-1095 AENNILQNI
+1095 AENKILQNI
-1104 SPAIKVAIEKATEI
+1104 SPAVRSAIETATEI
-1118 IEKQKKIDGKIEEL
+1118 IEKQKKIDGKVEEL

-1145 KLSTELQAYRDNIK
+1145 KLSPELQTYRDNIK
-1159 AKLKDKL
+1159 AQLKDKL
-1166 PEILQNGKDISD
+1166 PEILQNDKDISD

-1204 LNNANIYSQQQSL
+1204 LNNANIYSQQQLL
-1217 ISNGFEEGN
+1217 ITNKFDPGNLTNNKLSWDPSYNSPWSINEKTPYELLKDPNQIYMDFNNGVYRGINKDYQPSTPFDLQTHGTRYTGDYKDASSQGFYKRNEKGDIDNNYFYTSNGNDIDKADKALTEYYANSLFDYIANTRGKKGVQIDNGDKYFVPKGKNNKKENRVYFQVKDPNKEQYWADGQWAKMYLTGAELRDWVQKLESSNEQADKALAQSIKASWGDENTNWDPKTANWHLRQEKNKDNKEYGDYSDTNTEGY
-1226 LDNNNTLRWNGYT
+1226 LKESNNFLRSIDWRTNKPRSATKRTSDAVLGNDHPASIKALLNNEVDTYWVQDGTNKDGTPNYKRVILEPNALENINKYSPTDLGSIADNGYT
-1239 SPIKV
+1239 IH
-1244 RDIDPYKTFTDSQ
+1244 R
-1257 YGKNQLYLD
+1257 YL
-1266 PDTGLVYN
+1266 
-1274 GVKEGYNPN
+1274 
-1283 TPFDINTNGKLY
+1283 
-1295 KGTYWNL
+1295 
-1302 ADQGFYRTYNQ
+1302 
-1313 DLNENPFLK
+1313 LNN
-1322 ANNYNIDKAKM
+1322 
-1333 DFVKYYNDKM
+1333 
-1343 FQFVAQSRGK
+1343 
-1353 ANKKGGHV
+1353 
-1361 YQDKA
+1361 
-1366 GKLYYI
+1366 
-1372 DKSTK
+1372 
-1377 KKIYKTDNTSDLN
+1377 
-1390 EGQENDEWRKVFLT
+1390 
-1404 GKELRAWE
+1404 
-1412 NQLENGTSEKEKF
+1412 
-1425 LANSIK
+1425 
-1431 KTWGPKLNWSD
+1431 
-1442 DAQWHLRHEKDE
+1442 
-1454 NGKDYGLYSSSNPA
+1454 
-1468 GYLMETDEYLDDI
+1468 
-1481 DPRTGKPYRES
+1481 
-1492 IRTSDNVN
+1492 
-1500 GKHHSGTF
+1500 
-1508 GVDNTIKT
+1508 
-1516 YWVNTGTAEKPE
+1516 
-1528 YKQVVL
+1528 
-1534 NKGININNYNPELIG
+1534 
-1549 QAKDANG
+1549 DAN
-1556 WNIQRYLIN
+1556 
-1565 DNKKR
+1565 R
-1570 YAIKS
+1570 YAIKV
-1575 GDKVYTIDADNFN
+1575 GDKVYTIDKSKLED
-1588 PASAGL
+1588 PSSLGL
-1594 KTTTVVPYKDQNIPG
+1594 KVSTQTPYQDVKTPG

-1650 TLFNALKPIDY
+1650 TLFNALKPVDY

-1676 TASTISPPKIG
+1676 TANTISPPKIG
-1687 DYLTYRPVDRNF
+1687 DYLTYRPIDRNF

-1719 GGNRGTATA
+1719 GGNRGTAAA

>member
-1 MNKQNSK
+1 
-8 HIKTIQKKN
+8 
-17 KQYDDGGNLL
+17 
-27 STSLASVGA
+27 
-36 ALGTTLGSIGNK
+36 
-48 NNRTS
+48 
-53 VIGNAL
+53 
-59 GYLAAPIGTMA
+59 MA

-100 PPIYKPNIPQ
+100 PPIYKPNMPQ

-121 GAIAAGAISSVI
+121 GALAAGAISTGI

-151 AQENQQANLSQIQA
+151 AEEDRQANLSQIQA

-193 KWASGYGRH
+193 KWASGYNRH

-377 IQQQLEAL
+377 MQQQLEAL
-385 QEYLNSLSPEEREQ
+385 QEYLNSLPPEEREQ

-481 MQEPQQQVQIQAYG
+481 MQEPQQQVQTQAYG

-512 LQQQQGIPQQEVTP
+512 LQQQQGTPQQEVTP

-662 QVQQQQ
+662 QAQQQQ

-696 EGVPQE
+696 EEVPQE

-728 NGGKLC
+728 NGGQLY
-734 AEGGA
+734 AQGGA
-739 INMGAV
+739 IDMGAV

-804 SSQVAQAIPI
+804 SSQVAQAKNL
-814 YDQIA
+814 YSQIA

-828 FDQILKSV
+828 FNQMLSSITPDVATQIQKQYGL
-836 SSDTVAKLGEQGI
+836 SSEDY
-849 DPQNF
+849 

-871 AANGGKLFED
+871 AANGGKLFGE
-881 GGVEQLLIENYA
+881 GGD
-893 KLTKPL
+893 TKE
-899 VQGKSPLTHRDSRIN
+899 GSSTSTSEI
-914 DLSFLIWQPINQ
+914 
-926 RAYNL
+926 
-931 YKTVQGDSEDRF
+931 SED
-943 RMFIRTII
+943 
-951 QNAIYDD
+951 
-958 IQAKGKELQGF
+958 
-969 DENDTSEKIE
+969 
-979 NYINENWNTLDSH
+979 
-992 PELRQT
+992 
-998 LIDILPK
+998 
-1005 DYKFNSNFKVPTAL
+1005 AL
-1019 ERLGLND
+1019 ELAKKLIRDNGIKTKNFDSKFEAYIKDIATKIQKYLENKG
-1026 LPIINRQQNYTNTTS
+1026 I
-1041 DTNTTSNV
+1041 NV
-1049 STPKASNIEKD
+1049 STAS
-1060 TQDEIAN
+1060 
-1067 TSNISSENQV
+1067 
-1077 NTDDIQKNVQQ
+1077 
-1088 PKEEDSK
+1088 
-1095 AENNILQNI
+1095 
-1104 SPAIKVAIEKATEI
+1104 
-1118 IEKQKKIDGKIEEL
+1118 
-1132 VDGLL
+1132 
-1137 KSSGIKSK
+1137 
-1145 KLSTELQAYRDNIK
+1145 
-1159 AKLKDKL
+1159 
-1166 PEILQNGKDISD
+1166 
-1178 VSINDIK
+1178 IK
-1185 DLNLLG
+1185 DLKGSNLLG
-1191 TEGLNKTEARKTV
+1191 TDGLNKNEARRTV
-1204 LNNANIYSQQQSL
+1204 LNNVNTYNQQQLL
-1217 ISNGFEEGN
+1217 ITNKFDPGN
-1226 LDNNNTLRWNGYT
+1226 LTNNKLSWDPSYN
-1239 SPIKV
+1239 SPWSINEKTPYELLQ
-1244 RDIDPYKTFTDSQ
+1244 DP
-1257 YGKNQLYLD
+1257 NQIYMD
-1266 PDTGLVYN
+1266 FNN
-1274 GVKEGYNPN
+1274 GVYRGINKDYQPS
-1283 TPFDINTNGKLY
+1283 TPFDLQTHGTRYTGDY
-1295 KGTYWNL
+1295 KD
-1302 ADQGFYRTYNQ
+1302 ASSQGFYRRAEKG
-1313 DLNENPFLK
+1313 DI
-1322 ANNYNIDKAKM
+1322 ANNYFYINNGNDIDKADKALT
-1333 DFVKYYNDKM
+1333 KYYANSLFDYIANTRGKKGVQIDNGSKYFVPKGKNNVKKNRVYFQLKDPNNEQYWADGQWAKMYLTGAELRDWVQKLESSNEPADKAL
-1343 FQFVAQSRGK
+1343 AQSIK
-1353 ANKKGGHV
+1353 ASWG
-1361 YQDKA
+1361 DE
-1366 GKLYYI
+1366 
-1372 DKSTK
+1372 
-1377 KKIYKTDNTSDLN
+1377 NT
-1390 EGQENDEWRKVFLT
+1390 
-1404 GKELRAWE
+1404 
-1412 NQLENGTSEKEKF
+1412 
-1425 LANSIK
+1425 
-1431 KTWGPKLNWSD
+1431 NWD
-1442 DAQWHLRHEKDE
+1442 PRTAKWHLRQEK
-1454 NGKDYGLYSSSNPA
+1454 NKDNKEYGDYSNTNTE
-1468 GYLMETDEYLDDI
+1468 GYLKE
-1481 DPRTGKPYRES
+1481 
-1492 IRTSDNVN
+1492 SDNFLRSIDWRTNKPRSATNRTNDAVLGN
-1500 GKHHSGTF
+1500 DHTASIKALLNNE
-1508 GVDNTIKT
+1508 VDT
-1516 YWVNTGTAEKPE
+1516 YWVQDGTNKDGTPN
-1528 YKQVVL
+1528 YKRVILEPDALQ
-1534 NKGININNYNPELIG
+1534 NINKYSPTDLGSIADNGYTIHRYLLNN
-1549 QAKDANG
+1549 DAN
-1556 WNIQRYLIN
+1556 
-1565 DNKKR
+1565 R
-1570 YAIKS
+1570 YAIKV
-1575 GDKVYTIDADNFN
+1575 GDKVYTIDKSKLDD
-1588 PASAGL
+1588 PSSLGL
-1594 KTTTVVPYKDQNIPG
+1594 KVSTQTPYQDVKTPG

-1676 TASTISPPKIG
+1676 TASTISPVKIG

-1719 GGNRGTATA
+1719 GGNRGTAAA

>member
-27 STSLASVGA
+27 NTSLASVGA

-53 VIGNAL
+53 VIGDAL

-121 GAIAAGAISSVI
+121 GALAAGAISAGI

-138 GINSLLGKNKQGI
+138 GINSLFGKNKQGI
-151 AQENQQANLSQIQA
+151 AQENQQAKLSQIQA

-176 LLNSYIIPVTAN
+176 LLNSYITPVTAN

-193 KWASGYGRH
+193 KWSSGYGRH
-202 KWGIDQTNLLA
+202 KQGINQTNLLV

-218 HNADRLSTQNEL
+218 HNADRLATQNEL

-248 NFTTGMKHINK
+248 DFTTGMKHINK

-369 RAEEDKEK
+369 RVEEDKEK

-385 QEYLNSLSPEEREQ
+385 QEYLNSLPPEEREQ

-481 MQEPQQQVQIQAYG
+481 MQEPQQQVQTQAYG

-512 LQQQQGIPQQEVTP
+512 LQQQQDTPQQEVTP
-526 PTEPQSPQDLP
+526 PTEPQSPQNLP

-597 KIDEIIRYAKD
+597 KIDEIIRYARD

-662 QVQQQQ
+662 QAQQQQ
-668 LAEEQAA
+668 LAEAQAA

-683 PQEEQVPQEAMQQ
+683 PQEEQVPQEVMQQ
-696 EGVPQE
+696 EEISQE

-804 SSQVAQAIPI
+804 SSQVAQAKNL
-814 YDQIA
+814 YSQIA

-828 FDQILKSV
+828 FNQMLSSITPDVATQIQKQYGV
-836 SSDTVAKLGEQGI
+836 SSEDYAM
-849 DPQNF
+849 F
-854 AKYAAVT
+854 ATVT

-871 AANGGKLFED
+871 AANGGKLFGKGGNTQEGSSTSIPQISEKALELAKKLIKDNGIKAKNFDSKFNAYIDYIATKIQQYLTTTGKDISTASIKDLKGSNLLGTD
-881 GGVEQLLIENYA
+881 GLNKNEARRTVLNNVNTYNQQQLLITNKFNPGNLTNNKLSWNPSYNSPWSINEKTPYELLQDPNQIYMDFNNGVYRGINKDYQPSTPFDLQTHGTRYTGDYKDASNQGFYRRAEKGDISNNYFYTSNGNDIDKA
-893 KLTKPL
+893 DKALTEYYANSLFNYIANTRSKKG
-899 VQGKSPLTHRDSRIN
+899 VQKDNSGKYFVP
-914 DLSFLIWQPINQ
+914 
-926 RAYNL
+926 
-931 YKTVQGDSEDRF
+931 
-943 RMFIRTII
+943 
-951 QNAIYDD
+951 
-958 IQAKGKELQGF
+958 KGKNNVKKNRVYFQLKGPNNEQYWADGQWAKMYLTGAELRDWVQKLENSNEPADKALAQSIKASWG
-969 DENDTSEKIE
+969 DENT
-979 NYINENWNTLDSH
+979 NWDPKTAKWH
-992 PELRQT
+992 LRQEKN
-998 LIDILPK
+998 K
-1005 DYKFNSNFKVPTAL
+1005 DNKEY
-1019 ERLGLND
+1019 GD
-1026 LPIINRQQNYTNTTS
+1026 YS
-1041 DTNTTSNV
+1041 DTNT
-1049 STPKASNIEKD
+1049 
-1060 TQDEIAN
+1060 
-1067 TSNISSENQV
+1067 
-1077 NTDDIQKNVQQ
+1077 
-1088 PKEEDSK
+1088 
-1095 AENNILQNI
+1095 
-1104 SPAIKVAIEKATEI
+1104 
-1118 IEKQKKIDGKIEEL
+1118 
-1132 VDGLL
+1132 
-1137 KSSGIKSK
+1137 
-1145 KLSTELQAYRDNIK
+1145 
-1159 AKLKDKL
+1159 
-1166 PEILQNGKDISD
+1166 
-1178 VSINDIK
+1178 
-1185 DLNLLG
+1185 
-1191 TEGLNKTEARKTV
+1191 
-1204 LNNANIYSQQQSL
+1204 
-1217 ISNGFEEGN
+1217 
-1226 LDNNNTLRWNGYT
+1226 
-1239 SPIKV
+1239 
-1244 RDIDPYKTFTDSQ
+1244 
-1257 YGKNQLYLD
+1257 
-1266 PDTGLVYN
+1266 
-1274 GVKEGYNPN
+1274 EGYLKESDN
-1283 TPFDINTNGKLY
+1283 FLRSIDWRTNK
-1295 KGTYWNL
+1295 
-1302 ADQGFYRTYNQ
+1302 
-1313 DLNENPFLK
+1313 
-1322 ANNYNIDKAKM
+1322 
-1333 DFVKYYNDKM
+1333 
-1343 FQFVAQSRGK
+1343 
-1353 ANKKGGHV
+1353 
-1361 YQDKA
+1361 
-1366 GKLYYI
+1366 
-1372 DKSTK
+1372 
-1377 KKIYKTDNTSDLN
+1377 
-1390 EGQENDEWRKVFLT
+1390 
-1404 GKELRAWE
+1404 
-1412 NQLENGTSEKEKF
+1412 
-1425 LANSIK
+1425 
-1431 KTWGPKLNWSD
+1431 
-1442 DAQWHLRHEKDE
+1442 
-1454 NGKDYGLYSSSNPA
+1454 
-1468 GYLMETDEYLDDI
+1468 
-1481 DPRTGKPYRES
+1481 PRSATN
-1492 IRTSDNVN
+1492 RTSDAVLGNDHPASIKALLN
-1500 GKHHSGTF
+1500 NE
-1508 GVDNTIKT
+1508 VDT
-1516 YWVNTGTAEKPE
+1516 YWVQDGKNKDGTPN
-1528 YKQVVL
+1528 YKRVIL
-1534 NKGININNYNPELIG
+1534 EPDALENINKYSPTDLGSIADNEYTIHRYLLNN
-1549 QAKDANG
+1549 DAN
-1556 WNIQRYLIN
+1556 
-1565 DNKKR
+1565 R
-1570 YAIKS
+1570 YAIKV
-1575 GDKVYTIDADNFN
+1575 GDNVYTIDKSKLDD
-1588 PASAGL
+1588 PSSLGL
-1594 KTTTVVPYKDQNIPG
+1594 KVSTQTPYQDVKTPG

-1622 SKTDSTS
+1622 SKIDSTS

-1687 DYLTYRPVDRNF
+1687 DYLTYRPIDRNF
-1699 IANQTL
+1699 VANQTL

-1719 GGNRGTATA
+1719 GGNRGTAAA

>member
-36 ALGTTLGSIGNK
+36 TLGTTLGSIGNK

-78 TTDDPIKKTKKTNN
+78 TTDDPIKNTKKINN

-121 GAIAAGAISSVI
+121 GALAAGAISVGI

-151 AQENQQANLSQIQA
+151 AQEDQQANLSQIQA

-188 PGNFG
+188 PGYFG
-193 KWASGYGRH
+193 KWAPGYGKH

-213 QESIN
+213 QESIS

-248 NFTTGMKHINK
+248 NFTTGMKHINT

-319 ILHKYEGKTYA
+319 VLHKYEGKTYA

-377 IQQQLEAL
+377 MQQQLEAL
-385 QEYLNSLSPEEREQ
+385 QEYLNSLPPEEREQ

-441 SPEEIAMMQQQQPQ
+441 SPEEIAMMQQQQSQ

-468 QQMQQQPPMEEQP
+468 QQMQQQPTMEEQP
-481 MQEPQQQVQIQAYG
+481 MQEPQQQVQTQAYG

-537 PEYQGQEVPQGVEEV
+537 PEYQGQEVPQSVEEV
-552 PQEGQQEPTQEVP
+552 PQEGQQEPTQEIP

-597 KIDEIIRYAKD
+597 KIDEIIRYARD

-621 KKKGTRTEK
+621 KRKGTRTEK

-651 KAVKEENIKQQ
+651 KAVQEENIKQQ
-662 QVQQQQ
+662 QAQQQQ

-683 PQEEQVPQEAMQQ
+683 PQEEQIPQEAMQQ

-728 NGGKLC
+728 NGGKLY

-871 AANGGKLFED
+871 AANGGRLFGN
-881 GGVEQLLIENYA
+881 GGD
-893 KLTKPL
+893 TKESSSTSTP
-899 VQGKSPLTHRDSRIN
+899 
-914 DLSFLIWQPINQ
+914 QP
-926 RAYNL
+926 
-931 YKTVQGDSEDRF
+931 SED
-943 RMFIRTII
+943 
-951 QNAIYDD
+951 
-958 IQAKGKELQGF
+958 
-969 DENDTSEKIE
+969 
-979 NYINENWNTLDSH
+979 
-992 PELRQT
+992 
-998 LIDILPK
+998 
-1005 DYKFNSNFKVPTAL
+1005 AL
-1019 ERLGLND
+1019 ELAKKLIRDNGIKTKNFD
-1026 LPIINRQQNYTNTTS
+1026 PKFKAYIDYIATKIQQYLIATN
-1041 DTNTTSNV
+1041 
-1049 STPKASNIEKD
+1049 K
-1060 TQDEIAN
+1060 
-1067 TSNISSENQV
+1067 NISTAS
-1077 NTDDIQKNVQQ
+1077 
-1088 PKEEDSK
+1088 
-1095 AENNILQNI
+1095 
-1104 SPAIKVAIEKATEI
+1104 
-1118 IEKQKKIDGKIEEL
+1118 
-1132 VDGLL
+1132 
-1137 KSSGIKSK
+1137 
-1145 KLSTELQAYRDNIK
+1145 
-1159 AKLKDKL
+1159 
-1166 PEILQNGKDISD
+1166 
-1178 VSINDIK
+1178 IK
-1185 DLNLLG
+1185 DLKGSNLLG
-1191 TEGLNKTEARKTV
+1191 TEGLNKNEARRTV
-1204 LNNANIYSQQQSL
+1204 LNNVNTYNQQQQL
-1217 ISNGFEEGN
+1217 IGNGFGEGK
-1226 LDNNNTLRWNGYT
+1226 LDNNTLSWNYN
-1239 SPIKV
+1239 SPITV
-1244 RDIDPYKTFTDSQ
+1244 RDIDPYKTFTDSE
-1257 YGKNQLYLD
+1257 YKGNQLYLD

-1274 GVKEGYNPN
+1274 GVKEGYDPN

-1295 KGTYWNL
+1295 KGTYQDL

-1313 DLNENPFLK
+1313 DLKENPFLM
-1322 ANNYNIDKAKM
+1322 ANDYNIDKAKM

-1343 FQFVAQSRGK
+1343 FQFVAQSRGR

-1372 DKSTK
+1372 DKLTK
-1377 KKIYKTDNTSDLN
+1377 KKIYKTDNTSDLK
-1390 EGQENDEWRKVFLT
+1390 EGQKNDEWRKVFLT
-1404 GKELRAWE
+1404 GKELREWK
-1412 NQLENGTSEKEKF
+1412 NQLESSGTDKEKF

-1431 KTWGPKLNWSD
+1431 KTWGPNLDWSNN
-1442 DAQWHLRHEKDE
+1442 AQWHLRHEKDK
-1454 NGKDYGLYSSSNPA
+1454 NGKDYGLFSSSNPS
-1468 GYLMETDEYLDDI
+1468 GYLIETDEYLDDI
-1481 DPRTGKPYRES
+1481 DPRTDKPYRES

-1508 GVDNTIKT
+1508 GVDNTIRT
-1516 YWVNTGTAEKPE
+1516 YWVNTGTAKNPK

-1534 NKGININNYNPELIG
+1534 NKGININDYSPELIG

-1575 GDKVYTIDADNFN
+1575 GDKVYTIDADNFD

-1650 TLFNALKPIDY
+1650 TLFNALKPTDY
-1661 SNADALANLA
+1661 KNADALANLA
-1671 ATTGR
+1671 ATIGR
-1676 TASTISPPKIG
+1676 TNIEINPESIG
-1687 DYLTYRPVDRNF
+1687 DYRDFIPTDKNFYANQAFAEANNTYR
-1699 IANQTL
+1699 L
-1705 AQANNINRTLAGLS
+1705 LAGLS
-1719 GGNRGTATA
+1719 GGNRGTAAA

-1743 DYMNAYEK
+1743 NYMNAYEK
-1751 NREQEQKV
+1751 NREQEEKV

-1767 KLNADWQMAA
+1767 KFNADQKMEANK
-1777 DRANQDAY
+1777 ANQVAR
-1785 NNRLNLQAN
+1785 NTRLNLYADL
-1794 FNKDAINMR
+1794 KKAASNMR
-1803 NTLETNKGNAI
+1803 NTSETDKGKAI

-1858 SGAKGGKLRTRRK
+1858 LGAKGGKLRTRRK

>member
-8 HIKTIQKKN
+8 HIKTIQNKN

-53 VIGNAL
+53 VIGDAL

-121 GAIAAGAISSVI
+121 GAIAAGAISAGI

-151 AQENQQANLSQIQA
+151 AQEDQQAKLSQIQA

-193 KWASGYGRH
+193 KWASGYSKH

-319 ILHKYEGKTYA
+319 VLHKYEGKTYA

-377 IQQQLEAL
+377 MQQQLEAL
-385 QEYLNSLSPEEREQ
+385 QEYLNSLPPEEREQ

-455 QQEMSPEQQTMLQ
+455 QQEMSPEQYTMLQ
-468 QQMQQQPPMEEQP
+468 QQMQQQLPMEEQP
-481 MQEPQQQVQIQAYG
+481 MQESQQQVQTQAYG

-565 QETPQE
+565 QEIPQE
-571 QIEQSPAEMIDTNV
+571 QIEQSPAEMIDINV

-597 KIDEIIRYAKD
+597 KIDEIIRYARD

-621 KKKGTRTEK
+621 KRKGTRTEK

-662 QVQQQQ
+662 QAQQQQ

-696 EGVPQE
+696 ESVPQE
-702 AVQADAGQALDA
+702 AIQADAGQALDA

-721 QETPMMA
+721 QETPTMA
-728 NGGKLC
+728 NGGKLY
-734 AEGGA
+734 AQGGA
-739 INMGAV
+739 IDMGAV

-828 FDQILKSV
+828 FDYILKSV

-871 AANGGKLFED
+871 AANGGRLFGNGGDTKGSSSTSVPQIPEEALELAKKL
-881 GGVEQLLIENYA
+881 I
-893 KLTKPL
+893 
-899 VQGKSPLTHRDSRIN
+899 RDSGIKTKN
-914 DLSFLIWQPINQ
+914 FDPKFE
-926 RAYNL
+926 AYI
-931 YKTVQGDSEDRF
+931 KDIATK
-943 RMFIRTII
+943 I
-951 QNAIYDD
+951 QKYLEN
-958 IQAKGKELQGF
+958 KG
-969 DENDTSEKIE
+969 I
-979 NYINENWNTLDSH
+979 
-992 PELRQT
+992 
-998 LIDILPK
+998 
-1005 DYKFNSNFKVPTAL
+1005 
-1019 ERLGLND
+1019 
-1026 LPIINRQQNYTNTTS
+1026 
-1041 DTNTTSNV
+1041 NV
-1049 STPKASNIEKD
+1049 STAS
-1060 TQDEIAN
+1060 
-1067 TSNISSENQV
+1067 
-1077 NTDDIQKNVQQ
+1077 
-1088 PKEEDSK
+1088 
-1095 AENNILQNI
+1095 
-1104 SPAIKVAIEKATEI
+1104 
-1118 IEKQKKIDGKIEEL
+1118 
-1132 VDGLL
+1132 
-1137 KSSGIKSK
+1137 
-1145 KLSTELQAYRDNIK
+1145 
-1159 AKLKDKL
+1159 
-1166 PEILQNGKDISD
+1166 
-1178 VSINDIK
+1178 IK
-1185 DLNLLG
+1185 DLKGSNLLG
-1191 TEGLNKTEARKTV
+1191 TEGLNKTEARRTV
-1204 LNNANIYSQQQSL
+1204 LNNVNIYNQRQLL
-1217 ISNGFEEGN
+1217 INNGFEEGA
-1226 LDNNNTLRWNGYT
+1226 LDNNNTLPWYGYN
-1239 SPIKV
+1239 SPVTV
-1244 RDIDPYKTFTDSQ
+1244 RDINPYKTFTATG
-1257 YGKNQLYLD
+1257 YNGEQLYLD
-1266 PDTGLVYN
+1266 PNTGLVYN
-1274 GVKEGYNPN
+1274 GVKEGYNPK

-1295 KGTYWNL
+1295 TGTYQNL
-1302 ADQGFYRTYNQ
+1302 ADQGFYITDNQ
-1313 DLNENPFLK
+1313 NLDTNPFIK
-1322 ANNYNIDKAKM
+1322 ESNYNIDKAKM

-1343 FQFVAQSRGK
+1343 FQFVAQSRGE

-1361 YQDKA
+1361 YKDKKT

-1377 KKIYKTDNTSDLN
+1377 KKIYKTDNTSDLK
-1390 EGQENDEWRKVFLT
+1390 EGQKNDEWRKVFLT

-1412 NQLENGTSEKEKF
+1412 NQLENSQSDKEKF

-1431 KTWGPKLNWSD
+1431 KTWGPNLDWTDN
-1442 DAQWHLRHEKDE
+1442 AQWHLRHEKDE
-1454 NGKDYGLYSSSNPA
+1454 NGKDYGLYSPTNRT
-1468 GYLMETDEYLDDI
+1468 GYLTETNEYLDEI
-1481 DPRTGKPYRES
+1481 DPRTDKPYRDS

-1508 GVDNTIKT
+1508 GVDNTIRT
-1516 YWVNTGTAEKPE
+1516 YWVNTGTTKNPK

-1534 NKGININNYNPELIG
+1534 NDGININDYSPELIG

-1570 YAIKS
+1570 YAIKN
-1575 GDKVYTIDADNFN
+1575 GDKVYTIDADNFD

-1629 PLFPFPSKVPLL
+1629 PLFPFPPKVPLL

-1676 TASTISPPKIG
+1676 TASTISSPKIG

-1719 GGNRGTATA
+1719 GGNRGTAAA

-1785 NNRLNLQAN
+1785 NNRLNLQASL
-1794 FNKDAINMR
+1794 NKDAINMR

-1843 MGNPGPSTRYEYPKT
+1843 MGNAGPSTRYEYPKT

>member
-27 STSLASVGA
+27 STIGGTIGSTIGSAITTSLDDGRHTGIGDFLIGASPLAGTLAVQALNNKSNKKINKIDPYKTPDFVNTQDPYKVQESANYGA
-36 ALGTTLGSIGNK
+36 FGGQFLPSLGEFLPSLGAG
-48 NNRTS
+48 
-53 VIGNAL
+53 
-59 GYLAAPIGTMA
+59 MA
-70 GSLITNNT
+70 SSLLMGGIGSLVNKAFGN
-78 TTDDPIKKTKKTNN
+78 
-92 TSILQPYE
+92 
-100 PPIYKPNIPQ
+100 
-110 LKYTSPKFAVG
+110 
-121 GAIAAGAISSVI
+121 
-133 GALGS
+133 
-138 GINSLLGKNKQGI
+138 NKQAI
-151 AQENQQANLSQIQA
+151 NQRNARIQQAYNQA
-165 ANLGNVQSMDD
+165 ANISNINNYDD
-176 LLNSYIIPVTAN
+176 LANASIDTGFSVNRGEYGWFKGKDYKKDLEGANASKAYLARVIPDAAKQIN
-188 PGNFG
+188 IKN
-193 KWASGYGRH
+193 
-202 KWGIDQTNLLA
+202 NL
-213 QESIN
+213 SV
-218 HNADRLSTQNEL
+218 
-230 SLKQNYASFGG
+230 KQNYASFGG

-385 QEYLNSLSPEEREQ
+385 QEYLNSLPPEEREQ

-481 MQEPQQQVQIQAYG
+481 MQEPQQQVQTQAYG

-512 LQQQQGIPQQEVTP
+512 LQQQQGTPQQEVTP

-662 QVQQQQ
+662 QAQQYQ

-728 NGGKLC
+728 NGGKLY

-871 AANGGKLFED
+871 AANGGKLFGK
-881 GGVEQLLIENYA
+881 GGD
-893 KLTKPL
+893 TKE
-899 VQGKSPLTHRDSRIN
+899 SS
-914 DLSFLIWQPINQ
+914 S
-926 RAYNL
+926 
-931 YKTVQGDSEDRF
+931 
-943 RMFIRTII
+943 
-951 QNAIYDD
+951 
-958 IQAKGKELQGF
+958 
-969 DENDTSEKIE
+969 TSESTPSE
-979 NYINENWNTLDSH
+979 E
-992 PELRQT
+992 
-998 LIDILPK
+998 
-1005 DYKFNSNFKVPTAL
+1005 AL
-1019 ERLGLND
+1019 EL
-1026 LPIINRQQNYTNTTS
+1026 
-1041 DTNTTSNV
+1041 
-1049 STPKASNIEKD
+1049 A
-1060 TQDEIAN
+1060 
-1067 TSNISSENQV
+1067 
-1077 NTDDIQKNVQQ
+1077 
-1088 PKEEDSK
+1088 
-1095 AENNILQNI
+1095 
-1104 SPAIKVAIEKATEI
+1104 
-1118 IEKQKKIDGKIEEL
+1118 KKLIRDN
-1132 VDGLL
+1132 
-1137 KSSGIKSK
+1137 GIKTK
-1145 KLSTELQAYRDNIK
+1145 NFDPKFKAYIDYIATQIQQYLSTT
-1159 AKLKDKL
+1159 
-1166 PEILQNGKDISD
+1166 GKDISTA
-1178 VSINDIK
+1178 SIK
-1185 DLNLLG
+1185 DLKGSNLLG
-1191 TEGLNKTEARKTV
+1191 TDGLNKTEARKTV
-1204 LNNANIYSQQQSL
+1204 RNNVNIYNQQQSL
-1217 ISNGFEEGN
+1217 IGNGFEEGN
-1226 LDNNNTLRWNGYT
+1226 LDNNTLHWKGYN

-1257 YGKNQLYLD
+1257 YNGKQLYLD
-1266 PDTGLVYN
+1266 PDTGLVYD
-1274 GVKEGYNPN
+1274 GIKKGYDPN

-1295 KGTYWNL
+1295 TGTYQDL

-1313 DLNENPFLK
+1313 DLKENPFLI
-1322 ANNYNIDKAKM
+1322 ANDYNIDKAKM

-1343 FQFVAQSRGK
+1343 FQFVAQSRGR

-1361 YQDKA
+1361 YQDKS

-1372 DKSTK
+1372 DKSTN
-1377 KKIYKTDNTSDLN
+1377 KKIYKTDNTSDLDK
-1390 EGQENDEWRKVFLT
+1390 GQENDEWRKVFLT
-1404 GKELRAWE
+1404 GKELRAWK
-1412 NQLENGTSEKEKF
+1412 NQLENNGTDKEKF

-1431 KTWGPKLNWSD
+1431 KTWGPNLDWSD
-1442 DAQWHLRHEKDE
+1442 NAQWHLRHEKDE
-1454 NGKDYGLYSSSNPA
+1454 NGKDYGLYSPTNRT
-1468 GYLMETDEYLDDI
+1468 GYLTETDEYLDDI
-1481 DPRTGKPYRES
+1481 DPRTNKPYRES

-1508 GVDNTIKT
+1508 GVDNTIRT
-1516 YWVNTGTAEKPE
+1516 YWVNTGTAKNPK

-1534 NKGININNYNPELIG
+1534 NSGININNYNPELIG

-1575 GDKVYTIDADNFN
+1575 GDKVYTIDADNFD

-1650 TLFNALKPIDY
+1650 TVFNALKPIDY
-1661 SNADALANLA
+1661 RNADALANLA

-1676 TASTISPPKIG
+1676 TASTISPVSIG
-1687 DYLTYRPVDRNF
+1687 DYLTFRPKDINPD
-1699 IANQTL
+1699 AYNTL
-1705 AQANNINRTLAGLS
+1705 AHANSTNRLLAGLS
-1719 GGNRGTATA
+1719 GGNRGTAAA

>member
-8 HIKTIQKKN
+8 HIKTIQNKN

-53 VIGNAL
+53 VIGDAL
-59 GYLAAPIGTMA
+59 NYLAAPIGTMA

-121 GAIAAGAISSVI
+121 GALAAGAISTGI

-151 AQENQQANLSQIQA
+151 AEEDRQANLSQIQA

-176 LLNSYIIPVTAN
+176 LLNSYITPVTAN

-193 KWASGYGRH
+193 KWSSGYGRH
-202 KWGIDQTNLLA
+202 KYGIDQTNLLV
-213 QESIN
+213 QESIS
-218 HNADRLSTQNEL
+218 HNADRLATQNEL

-248 NFTTGMKHINK
+248 DFTTGMKHINT

-377 IQQQLEAL
+377 MQQQLEAL
-385 QEYLNSLSPEEREQ
+385 QEYLNSLPPEEREQ

-420 QVQQQGVPQD
+420 QVQQQGIPQD

-441 SPEEIAMMQQQQPQ
+441 SPEEIAMMQQQQMQQQQPQ

-468 QQMQQQPPMEEQP
+468 QQMQQQPSMEEQP
-481 MQEPQQQVQIQAYG
+481 IQEPQQQVQAQAYG

-621 KKKGTRTEK
+621 KRKGTRTEK

-651 KAVKEENIKQQ
+651 KAVKEENIRQQ
-662 QVQQQQ
+662 QAQQQQ
-668 LAEEQAA
+668 LVEAQAA

-702 AVQADAGQALDA
+702 AVKADAGQALDA

-728 NGGKLC
+728 NGGQLY
-734 AEGGA
+734 AQGGA
-739 INMGAV
+739 IDMGAV

-804 SSQVAQAIPI
+804 SSQVAQ
-814 YDQIA
+814 YKNLYSQIA

-828 FDQILKSV
+828 FNQMLSSITPDVATQIQKQYGL
-836 SSDTVAKLGEQGI
+836 SSEDYAIFATV
-849 DPQNF
+849 N
-854 AKYAAVT
+854 

-871 AANGGKLFED
+871 AANGGRLFGKGGNTKEGSSTNTPQLSEEALELAKKLIRDNGIKTKNFDSKFE
-881 GGVEQLLIENYA
+881 
-893 KLTKPL
+893 
-899 VQGKSPLTHRDSRIN
+899 
-914 DLSFLIWQPINQ
+914 
-926 RAYNL
+926 AY
-931 YKTVQGDSEDRF
+931 
-943 RMFIRTII
+943 I
-951 QNAIYDD
+951 
-958 IQAKGKELQGF
+958 
-969 DENDTSEKIE
+969 
-979 NYINENWNTLDSH
+979 NYI
-992 PELRQT
+992 
-998 LIDILPK
+998 
-1005 DYKFNSNFKVPTAL
+1005 
-1019 ERLGLND
+1019 
-1026 LPIINRQQNYTNTTS
+1026 
-1041 DTNTTSNV
+1041 
-1049 STPKASNIEKD
+1049 
-1060 TQDEIAN
+1060 
-1067 TSNISSENQV
+1067 
-1077 NTDDIQKNVQQ
+1077 
-1088 PKEEDSK
+1088 
-1095 AENNILQNI
+1095 
-1104 SPAIKVAIEKATEI
+1104 ATEI
-1118 IEKQKKIDGKIEEL
+1118 QKYLESNKIDISKA
-1132 VDGLL
+1132 
-1137 KSSGIKSK
+1137 SIKD
-1145 KLSTELQAYRDNIK
+1145 LE
-1159 AKLKDKL
+1159 
-1166 PEILQNGKDISD
+1166 
-1178 VSINDIK
+1178 

-1191 TEGLNKTEARKTV
+1191 TNGLNKTEARKTV
-1204 LNNANIYSQQQSL
+1204 RNNVNIYNQQQL
-1217 ISNGFEEGN
+1217 LTTNKFNPGN
-1226 LDNNNTLRWNGYT
+1226 LTNNKLSWDPSYN
-1239 SPIKV
+1239 SPWSINEKTPYELLQ
-1244 RDIDPYKTFTDSQ
+1244 DP
-1257 YGKNQLYLD
+1257 NQIYMD
-1266 PDTGLVYN
+1266 FNN
-1274 GVKEGYNPN
+1274 GVYRGINNDYQSS
-1283 TPFDINTNGKLY
+1283 TPFDLQTHGTRYTGDY
-1295 KGTYWNL
+1295 KD
-1302 ADQGFYRTYNQ
+1302 ASDQGFYRRKEKG
-1313 DLNENPFLK
+1313 DI
-1322 ANNYNIDKAKM
+1322 ANNYFYINNGNDIDKADKALTEYYANSLFNYIASTRSKKGVQK
-1333 DFVKYYNDKM
+1333 DNSGKYFVPKGKNNVKNNRVYFQLKDPNDKQYWADGKWAQM
-1343 FQFVAQSRGK
+1343 YLTGAELRDWAQKLENSNEPADKALAQSIK
-1353 ANKKGGHV
+1353 ASWGDENTNW
-1361 YQDKA
+1361 DP
-1366 GKLYYI
+1366 
-1372 DKSTK
+1372 
-1377 KKIYKTDNTSDLN
+1377 KTA
-1390 EGQENDEWRKVFLT
+1390 K
-1404 GKELRAWE
+1404 
-1412 NQLENGTSEKEKF
+1412 
-1425 LANSIK
+1425 
-1431 KTWGPKLNWSD
+1431 
-1442 DAQWHLRHEKDE
+1442 WHLRQEK
-1454 NGKDYGLYSSSNPA
+1454 NKDNKEYGDYSDTNTE
-1468 GYLMETDEYLDDI
+1468 GYLKE
-1481 DPRTGKPYRES
+1481 
-1492 IRTSDNVN
+1492 SDNFLRSIDWRTNKPRSETKRTNDAVLGN
-1500 GKHHSGTF
+1500 DHTASIKALLNNE
-1508 GVDNTIKT
+1508 VDT
-1516 YWVNTGTAEKPE
+1516 YWVQDGKNKDGTPN
-1528 YKQVVL
+1528 YKRVILEPDALQ
-1534 NKGININNYNPELIG
+1534 NINKYSPTDLGSIADNGYTIHRYLLNN
-1549 QAKDANG
+1549 DAN
-1556 WNIQRYLIN
+1556 
-1565 DNKKR
+1565 R
-1570 YAIKS
+1570 YAIKV
-1575 GDKVYTIDADNFN
+1575 GDKVYTIDKSKLDD
-1588 PASAGL
+1588 PSSLGL
-1594 KTTTVVPYKDQNIPG
+1594 KVSTQTPYQDVKTPG

-1705 AQANNINRTLAGLS
+1705 AQANNINRILAGLS

-1785 NNRLNLQAN
+1785 NDRLNLQAN

-1803 NTLETNKGNAI
+1803 NTLETNKGSAI

>member
-27 STSLASVGA
+27 STIGGTIGSTIGSAITTSLDDGRHTGIGDFLIEASPLAGTLAVQALNNKSNKKINKIDPYKTPDFVNTQDPYKVQESANYGA
-36 ALGTTLGSIGNK
+36 FGGQFLPSLGAG
-48 NNRTS
+48 
-53 VIGNAL
+53 
-59 GYLAAPIGTMA
+59 MA
-70 GSLITNNT
+70 SSLLMGGIGSLVNKAFGN
-78 TTDDPIKKTKKTNN
+78 
-92 TSILQPYE
+92 
-100 PPIYKPNIPQ
+100 
-110 LKYTSPKFAVG
+110 
-121 GAIAAGAISSVI
+121 
-133 GALGS
+133 
-138 GINSLLGKNKQGI
+138 NKQAI
-151 AQENQQANLSQIQA
+151 NQRNARIQQAYNQA
-165 ANLGNVQSMDD
+165 ANISNINNYDD
-176 LLNSYIIPVTAN
+176 LANASIDTGFSVNRGEYGWFKGKDYKKDLEGANASKAYLARVIPDAAKQIN
-188 PGNFG
+188 IKN
-193 KWASGYGRH
+193 
-202 KWGIDQTNLLA
+202 NL
-213 QESIN
+213 SV
-218 HNADRLSTQNEL
+218 
-230 SLKQNYASFGG
+230 KQNYASFGG

-319 ILHKYEGKTYA
+319 VLHKYEGKTYA

-385 QEYLNSLSPEEREQ
+385 QEYLNSLPPEEREQ

-420 QVQQQGVPQD
+420 QIQQQGVPQD

-468 QQMQQQPPMEEQP
+468 QQMQQQPPMEEYP

-512 LQQQQGIPQQEVTP
+512 LQQQQGTPQQEVTP

-537 PEYQGQEVPQGVEEV
+537 PEYQGQEVSQGVEEV

-565 QETPQE
+565 QETPQK

-597 KIDEIIRYAKD
+597 KIDEIIRYARD

-621 KKKGTRTEK
+621 KRKGTRTEK

-662 QVQQQQ
+662 QAQQQQ

-696 EGVPQE
+696 EDVPQE

-871 AANGGKLFED
+871 AANGGKLFGK
-881 GGVEQLLIENYA
+881 GGD
-893 KLTKPL
+893 TKE
-899 VQGKSPLTHRDSRIN
+899 SS
-914 DLSFLIWQPINQ
+914 S
-926 RAYNL
+926 
-931 YKTVQGDSEDRF
+931 
-943 RMFIRTII
+943 
-951 QNAIYDD
+951 
-958 IQAKGKELQGF
+958 
-969 DENDTSEKIE
+969 TSESIPSE
-979 NYINENWNTLDSH
+979 E
-992 PELRQT
+992 
-998 LIDILPK
+998 
-1005 DYKFNSNFKVPTAL
+1005 AL
-1019 ERLGLND
+1019 ELAKKLIRDNGIKTKNFD
-1026 LPIINRQQNYTNTTS
+1026 PKFKAYIDYIATKIQQYL
-1041 DTNTTSNV
+1041 
-1049 STPKASNIEKD
+1049 KD
-1060 TQDEIAN
+1060 SKI
-1067 TSNISSENQV
+1067 NISTAS
-1077 NTDDIQKNVQQ
+1077 I
-1088 PKEEDSK
+1088 ED
-1095 AENNILQNI
+1095 
-1104 SPAIKVAIEKATEI
+1104 
-1118 IEKQKKIDGKIEEL
+1118 
-1132 VDGLL
+1132 L
-1137 KSSGIKSK
+1137 KG
-1145 KLSTELQAYRDNIK
+1145 
-1159 AKLKDKL
+1159 
-1166 PEILQNGKDISD
+1166 
-1178 VSINDIK
+1178 
-1185 DLNLLG
+1185 LNLLG
-1191 TEGLNKTEARKTV
+1191 TDGLNKTEARKTV
-1204 LNNANIYSQQQSL
+1204 RNNVNTYNQQQSL
-1217 ISNGFEEGN
+1217 IDKGFEEGN
-1226 LDNNNTLRWNGYT
+1226 LDNNTLHWKGYN

-1257 YGKNQLYLD
+1257 YDGNQLYLD

-1295 KGTYWNL
+1295 KGTYQDL
-1302 ADQGFYRTYNQ
+1302 ADQGFYRTSNQ
-1313 DLNENPFLK
+1313 NLDDNPFLM
-1322 ANNYNIDKAKM
+1322 ASNYNIDKAKM

-1343 FQFVAQSRGK
+1343 FQFAAQSRGK

-1404 GKELRAWE
+1404 GKELRAWV
-1412 NQLENGTSEKEKF
+1412 NQLENNGTDKEKF

-1431 KTWGPKLNWSD
+1431 KTWGPNLNWSD
-1442 DAQWHLRHEKDE
+1442 NAQWHLRHEKDE
-1454 NGKDYGLYSSSNPA
+1454 NGKDYGLYSPTNRT
-1468 GYLMETDEYLDDI
+1468 GYLTETDEYLDDI
-1481 DPRTGKPYRES
+1481 DPRTGKPYRQS

-1508 GVDNTIKT
+1508 GVDNTIRT
-1516 YWVNTGTAEKPE
+1516 YWVNTGTAKNPK

-1534 NKGININNYNPELIG
+1534 NSGININNYNPELIG

-1575 GDKVYTIDADNFN
+1575 GDKVYTIDADNFD

-1650 TLFNALKPIDY
+1650 TIFNALKPTDY
-1661 SNADALANLA
+1661 KNADALANLA
-1671 ATTGR
+1671 ATIGR
-1676 TASTISPPKIG
+1676 TASTISPVSIG
-1687 DYLTYRPVDRNF
+1687 DYLIPEKFVDKNF
-1699 IANQTL
+1699 YANQDL
-1705 AQANNINRTLAGLS
+1705 AHANSTNRLLAGLS
-1719 GGNRGTATA
+1719 GGNRGTAAA

>member
-27 STSLASVGA
+27 NTSLASVGA

-53 VIGNAL
+53 VIGDVFS
-59 GYLAAPIGTMA
+59 YLAAPIGTMA

-78 TTDDPIKKTKKTNN
+78 TTDDPIKKTKKINN

-193 KWASGYGRH
+193 KWSSGYGRH
-202 KWGIDQTNLLA
+202 KQGIDYTNLLV

-319 ILHKYEGKTYA
+319 VLHKYEGKTYA

-385 QEYLNSLSPEEREQ
+385 QEYLNSLPPEEREQ

-481 MQEPQQQVQIQAYG
+481 MQEPQQQAQIQAYG

-512 LQQQQGIPQQEVTP
+512 LQQQQGTPQQEVTP
-526 PTEPQSPQDLP
+526 PTEPQSSQDLP

-552 PQEGQQEPTQEVP
+552 PQEGQQEPTQEIP

-597 KIDEIIRYAKD
+597 KIDEIIRYARD

-621 KKKGTRTEK
+621 KRKGTRTEK

-662 QVQQQQ
+662 QAQQQQ

-683 PQEEQVPQEAMQQ
+683 PQEEQVPQETMQQ
-696 EGVPQE
+696 EDVPQE
-702 AVQADAGQALDA
+702 AVQVDAGQALDA

-871 AANGGKLFED
+871 AANGGKLFGK
-881 GGVEQLLIENYA
+881 GGD
-893 KLTKPL
+893 TKE
-899 VQGKSPLTHRDSRIN
+899 SS
-914 DLSFLIWQPINQ
+914 S
-926 RAYNL
+926 
-931 YKTVQGDSEDRF
+931 
-943 RMFIRTII
+943 
-951 QNAIYDD
+951 
-958 IQAKGKELQGF
+958 
-969 DENDTSEKIE
+969 TSESTPSE
-979 NYINENWNTLDSH
+979 E
-992 PELRQT
+992 
-998 LIDILPK
+998 
-1005 DYKFNSNFKVPTAL
+1005 AL
-1019 ERLGLND
+1019 EL
-1026 LPIINRQQNYTNTTS
+1026 
-1041 DTNTTSNV
+1041 
-1049 STPKASNIEKD
+1049 A
-1060 TQDEIAN
+1060 
-1067 TSNISSENQV
+1067 
-1077 NTDDIQKNVQQ
+1077 
-1088 PKEEDSK
+1088 
-1095 AENNILQNI
+1095 
-1104 SPAIKVAIEKATEI
+1104 
-1118 IEKQKKIDGKIEEL
+1118 KKLIRDN
-1132 VDGLL
+1132 
-1137 KSSGIKSK
+1137 GIKTK
-1145 KLSTELQAYRDNIK
+1145 NFNPKFKAYIDYIATQIQQYLSTI
-1159 AKLKDKL
+1159 
-1166 PEILQNGKDISD
+1166 GKDISTA
-1178 VSINDIK
+1178 SIK
-1185 DLNLLG
+1185 DLKGSNLLG
-1191 TEGLNKTEARKTV
+1191 TDGLNKTEARKTV
-1204 LNNANIYSQQQSL
+1204 RNNVNIYNQQQSL
-1217 ISNGFEEGN
+1217 IGNGFEEGN
-1226 LDNNNTLRWNGYT
+1226 LDNNTLHWKGYN

-1257 YGKNQLYLD
+1257 YNGKQLYLD
-1266 PDTGLVYN
+1266 PDTGLVYD
-1274 GVKEGYNPN
+1274 GIKKGYDPN

-1295 KGTYWNL
+1295 KGTYQDL

-1313 DLNENPFLK
+1313 DLDDNPFIR
-1322 ANNYNIDKAKM
+1322 ANDYNIDKAKM

-1343 FQFVAQSRGK
+1343 FQFVAQSRGR

-1372 DKSTK
+1372 DKSTN
-1377 KKIYKTDNTSDLN
+1377 KKIYKTDNTSDLDK
-1390 EGQENDEWRKVFLT
+1390 GQENDEWRKVFLT
-1404 GKELRAWE
+1404 GKELRAWK
-1412 NQLENGTSEKEKF
+1412 NQLENNGTDKEKF

-1431 KTWGPKLNWSD
+1431 KTWGPDLDWSD
-1442 DAQWHLRHEKDE
+1442 NAQWHLRHEKDE
-1454 NGKDYGLYSSSNPA
+1454 NGKDYGLYSPTNRT
-1468 GYLMETDEYLDDI
+1468 GYLTETDEYLDDI
-1481 DPRTGKPYRES
+1481 DPRTGKPYRQS

-1508 GVDNTIKT
+1508 GVDNTIRT
-1516 YWVNTGTAEKPE
+1516 YWVNTGTAKNPK

-1534 NKGININNYNPELIG
+1534 NSGININNYNPELIG

-1650 TLFNALKPIDY
+1650 TIFNALKPTDY
-1661 SNADALANLA
+1661 KNADALANLA
-1671 ATTGR
+1671 ATIGR
-1676 TASTISPPKIG
+1676 TASTISPDSIG
-1687 DYLTYRPVDRNF
+1687 DYLTFRPIYVDQQPLAL
-1699 IANQTL
+1699 ANST
-1705 AQANNINRTLAGLS
+1705 NRLLAGLS
-1719 GGNRGTATA
+1719 GGNRGTAAA

-1743 DYMNAYEK
+1743 NYLNAYEK

-1767 KLNADWQMAA
+1767 KLNADRKMEA
-1777 DRANQDAY
+1777 DKANQAAY
-1785 NNRLNLQAN
+1785 SKSLDLYAD
-1794 FNKDAINMR
+1794 FNKAATDMR
-1803 NTLETNKGNAI
+1803 NTLETKKGSAI

-1858 SGAKGGKLRTRRK
+1858 LGAKGGKLRTRRK

>member
-27 STSLASVGA
+27 STIGGTIGSTIGSAITTSLDDGRHTGIGDFLIGASPLAGTLAVQALNNKSNKKINKIDPYKTPDFVNAQDPLKVQEPANYGA
-36 ALGTTLGSIGNK
+36 YGGLFLSSLGAGMASSLVMGGIGNLFNK
-48 NNRTS
+48 AFGNNNQAINQRNART
-53 VIGNAL
+53 
-59 GYLAAPIGTMA
+59 
-70 GSLITNNT
+70 
-78 TTDDPIKKTKKTNN
+78 
-92 TSILQPYE
+92 
-100 PPIYKPNIPQ
+100 
-110 LKYTSPKFAVG
+110 
-121 GAIAAGAISSVI
+121 
-133 GALGS
+133 
-138 GINSLLGKNKQGI
+138 
-151 AQENQQANLSQIQA
+151 QQAYKQA
-165 ANLGNVQSMDD
+165 ANISNINNYDD
-176 LLNSYIIPVTAN
+176 IANASIDTGFSVNRGEYGWFNGHQYRKDLDESKRIKTDLARVIPDAAN
-188 PGNFG
+188 KINM
-193 KWASGYGRH
+193 
-202 KWGIDQTNLLA
+202 QNNL
-213 QESIN
+213 SI
-218 HNADRLSTQNEL
+218 
-230 SLKQNYASFGG
+230 KQNYASFGG

-248 NFTTGMKHINK
+248 DFTTGMKHINT

-377 IQQQLEAL
+377 MQQQLEAL
-385 QEYLNSLSPEEREQ
+385 QEYLNSLPPEEREQ

-468 QQMQQQPPMEEQP
+468 QQMQQQPPMGEQP
-481 MQEPQQQVQIQAYG
+481 MQEPQQQVQTQAYG

-504 LSPEQMAM
+504 LSPEQMVM
-512 LQQQQGIPQQEVTP
+512 LQQQQGIPQQEVTS

-537 PEYQGQEVPQGVEEV
+537 PEYQGQEVPQGIEEV
-552 PQEGQQEPTQEVP
+552 PQEGQQQPTQEVP

-571 QIEQSPAEMIDTNV
+571 QVEQSPAEMIDTNV

-597 KIDEIIRYAKD
+597 KIDEIIRYARD

-621 KKKGTRTEK
+621 KRKGTRTEK

-662 QVQQQQ
+662 QAQQQQ
-668 LAEEQAA
+668 LAEAQAA

-728 NGGKLC
+728 NGGQLY
-734 AEGGA
+734 AQGGA
-739 INMGAV
+739 IDMGAV

-804 SSQVAQAIPI
+804 SSQVAQAKNL
-814 YDQIA
+814 YSQIA

-828 FDQILKSV
+828 FNQMLSSITPDVATQIQKQYGL
-836 SSDTVAKLGEQGI
+836 SSEDYAM
-849 DPQNF
+849 F
-854 AKYAAVT
+854 ATVT

-871 AANGGKLFED
+871 AANGGRLFGK
-881 GGVEQLLIENYA
+881 GGD
-893 KLTKPL
+893 TKESSSTSEP
-899 VQGKSPLTHRDSRIN
+899 SI
-914 DLSFLIWQPINQ
+914 
-926 RAYNL
+926 
-931 YKTVQGDSEDRF
+931 SED
-943 RMFIRTII
+943 
-951 QNAIYDD
+951 
-958 IQAKGKELQGF
+958 
-969 DENDTSEKIE
+969 
-979 NYINENWNTLDSH
+979 
-992 PELRQT
+992 
-998 LIDILPK
+998 
-1005 DYKFNSNFKVPTAL
+1005 AL
-1019 ERLGLND
+1019 ELAKKLIRDNGIKTKNFDSKFEAYIKDIATKIQKYLENKG
-1026 LPIINRQQNYTNTTS
+1026 I
-1041 DTNTTSNV
+1041 NV
-1049 STPKASNIEKD
+1049 STAS
-1060 TQDEIAN
+1060 
-1067 TSNISSENQV
+1067 
-1077 NTDDIQKNVQQ
+1077 
-1088 PKEEDSK
+1088 
-1095 AENNILQNI
+1095 
-1104 SPAIKVAIEKATEI
+1104 
-1118 IEKQKKIDGKIEEL
+1118 
-1132 VDGLL
+1132 
-1137 KSSGIKSK
+1137 
-1145 KLSTELQAYRDNIK
+1145 
-1159 AKLKDKL
+1159 
-1166 PEILQNGKDISD
+1166 
-1178 VSINDIK
+1178 IK
-1185 DLNLLG
+1185 DLKGSNLLG
-1191 TEGLNKTEARKTV
+1191 TEGLNKNEARRTV
-1204 LNNANIYSQQQSL
+1204 LNNVNIYNQRQLL
-1217 ISNGFEEGN
+1217 INNGFEEGA
-1226 LDNNNTLRWNGYT
+1226 LDNNNTLSWYGYN
-1239 SPIKV
+1239 SPVTV
-1244 RDIDPYKTFTDSQ
+1244 RDINPYKAFTAEGYD
-1257 YGKNQLYLD
+1257 GKQLYLD
-1266 PDTGLVYN
+1266 PKTGLVYS

-1295 KGTYWNL
+1295 KGNYQDL
-1302 ADQGFYRTYNQ
+1302 ADQGFYITDNQ
-1313 DLNENPFLK
+1313 NLDTNPFIK
-1322 ANNYNIDKAKM
+1322 ESNYNIDKAKM
-1333 DFVKYYNDKM
+1333 DLVKYYNDKM
-1343 FQFVAQSRGK
+1343 FQFVAQSRGRATK
-1353 ANKKGGHV
+1353 NGEHV
-1361 YQDKA
+1361 YRDKS

-1390 EGQENDEWRKVFLT
+1390 KGQENDEWRKVFLT
-1404 GKELRAWE
+1404 GKELRAWK
-1412 NQLENGTSEKEKF
+1412 NQLENSGNEKEKF

-1431 KTWGPKLNWSD
+1431 KTWGPDLDWSD
-1442 DAQWHLRHEKDE
+1442 NAQWHLRHEKDE
-1454 NGKDYGLYSSSNPA
+1454 NGKDYGLYSQNNQA
-1468 GYLMETDEYLDDI
+1468 GYLTETDEYLDDI
-1481 DPRTGKPYRES
+1481 DPRTDKPYRDS
-1492 IRTSDNVN
+1492 NRTSDNVN

-1516 YWVNTGTAEKPE
+1516 YWVNTGTAENPK

-1534 NKGININNYNPELIG
+1534 NDGININDYNPELIG

-1575 GDKVYTIDADNFN
+1575 GDKVYTIDADNFD

-1622 SKTDSTS
+1622 SKTNSTS

-1650 TLFNALKPIDY
+1650 TIFNALKPIDY
-1661 SNADALANLA
+1661 KNADALANLA
-1671 ATTGR
+1671 ATIGR
-1676 TASTISPPKIG
+1676 TNNTINPESIG
-1687 DYLTYRPVDRNF
+1687 DYRIPKNF
-1699 IANQTL
+1699 DINFYANQAL
-1705 AQANNINRTLAGLS
+1705 AQANNTNRLLAGLS
-1719 GGNRGTATA
+1719 GGNRGTAAA

-1743 DYMNAYEK
+1743 NYMNAYEK
-1751 NREQEQKV
+1751 NREQEEKV

-1767 KLNADWQMAA
+1767 KFNADQKMEANK
-1777 DRANQDAY
+1777 ANQAAR
-1785 NNRLNLQAN
+1785 NTGLNLQAN

-1843 MGNPGPSTRYEYPKT
+1843 MGNASPSTRYEYPKT

>member
-8 HIKTIQKKN
+8 HIKTIYKKN

-27 STSLASVGA
+27 STIGGTVGSTIGSAITTSLDDGRHTGIGDFLIGASPLAGTLAVQALNNKSNKKINKIDPYTTPDFVNAQDPYKGQEPANYGASGGQFLSSLGAGMASSFLMGGIGHLFNKAFGNNNQAINQRNARIQQAYNQAANISNINNYDDMANTSIDTGFSVNRGEYGWFNGHRYRKDLEGANASKNYLASV
-36 ALGTTLGSIGNK
+36 I
-48 NNRTS
+48 
-53 VIGNAL
+53 
-59 GYLAAPIGTMA
+59 
-70 GSLITNNT
+70 
-78 TTDDPIKKTKKTNN
+78 
-92 TSILQPYE
+92 
-100 PPIYKPNIPQ
+100 PN
-110 LKYTSPKFAVG
+110 
-121 GAIAAGAISSVI
+121 
-133 GALGS
+133 
-138 GINSLLGKNKQGI
+138 
-151 AQENQQANLSQIQA
+151 
-165 ANLGNVQSMDD
+165 
-176 LLNSYIIPVTAN
+176 TAN
-188 PGNFG
+188 
-193 KWASGYGRH
+193 K
-202 KWGIDQTNLLA
+202 
-213 QESIN
+213 IN
-218 HNADRLSTQNEL
+218 MQNDL

-248 NFTTGMKHINK
+248 NFTTGMKHINN

-319 ILHKYEGKTYA
+319 VLHKYEGKTYA

-385 QEYLNSLSPEEREQ
+385 QEYLNSLPPEEREQ

-468 QQMQQQPPMEEQP
+468 QQMQQQSPMEEQP
-481 MQEPQQQVQIQAYG
+481 MQEPQQQVQTQAYG

-512 LQQQQGIPQQEVTP
+512 LQQQQGTPQQEVTP

-537 PEYQGQEVPQGVEEV
+537 PEYQGQEIPQGVEEV
-552 PQEGQQEPTQEVP
+552 PQEGQQEPIQEVP
-565 QETPQE
+565 QETSQE

-597 KIDEIIRYAKD
+597 KIDEIIRYARD

-621 KKKGTRTEK
+621 KRKGTRTEK

-641 KEEQDQIRQD
+641 KEEQDQIRQN

-662 QVQQQQ
+662 QAQQQQ

-683 PQEEQVPQEAMQQ
+683 PQEEQIPQEAMYQ
-696 EGVPQE
+696 EDVPQE

-728 NGGKLC
+728 NGGQLY

-790 YSCGGKLYADGGDI
+790 YSCGGKLYAEGGDI

-871 AANGGKLFED
+871 AANGGRLFGK
-881 GGVEQLLIENYA
+881 GGD
-893 KLTKPL
+893 TKE
-899 VQGKSPLTHRDSRIN
+899 SSSTS
-914 DLSFLIWQPINQ
+914 
-926 RAYNL
+926 A
-931 YKTVQGDSEDRF
+931 SE
-943 RMFIRTII
+943 I
-951 QNAIYDD
+951 
-958 IQAKGKELQGF
+958 
-969 DENDTSEKIE
+969 SEE
-979 NYINENWNTLDSH
+979 
-992 PELRQT
+992 
-998 LIDILPK
+998 
-1005 DYKFNSNFKVPTAL
+1005 AL
-1019 ERLGLND
+1019 ELAKKLIRDNGIKTKNFD
-1026 LPIINRQQNYTNTTS
+1026 PKFEAYIDYIATKIQQYLEDN
-1041 DTNTTSNV
+1041 
-1049 STPKASNIEKD
+1049 NI
-1060 TQDEIAN
+1060 
-1067 TSNISSENQV
+1067 NISTAS
-1077 NTDDIQKNVQQ
+1077 
-1088 PKEEDSK
+1088 
-1095 AENNILQNI
+1095 
-1104 SPAIKVAIEKATEI
+1104 
-1118 IEKQKKIDGKIEEL
+1118 
-1132 VDGLL
+1132 
-1137 KSSGIKSK
+1137 
-1145 KLSTELQAYRDNIK
+1145 
-1159 AKLKDKL
+1159 
-1166 PEILQNGKDISD
+1166 
-1178 VSINDIK
+1178 IK
-1185 DLNLLG
+1185 DLKGSNLLG
-1191 TEGLNKTEARKTV
+1191 TDGLNKTEARKTV
-1204 LNNANIYSQQQSL
+1204 RNNVNIYNQQQLLTTSKFDPGKLTNNKLSWDSSYNSPWSINEKTPYELLKDPNQIYMDFNNGVYRGINKDYQPSIPFDLQTHGTRYTGDYKDAYSQGFYKRNEKNDIANNYFYTSNNNDIDEADKALTAYYANSLFDYIANTRSKKGVQTDNGSKYFVPKGKNNVKKNRVYFQVKDPNNEQYWADGKWAQMYLTGAELRDWVQKLESSNKPADKALAQSIKASWGDENTNWDPKTAKWHLRQEKNKDNKEYGDYSNTNTEGYLKESDNFLRSIDWRTNKPRSATKRTNDAVLGNDHPASIKALLNNEVDTYWVQDGKNKDGTPNYKRVILGSDALSNINKYSPTDLGS
-1217 ISNGFEEGN
+1217 IA
-1226 LDNNNTLRWNGYT
+1226 DNGYT
-1239 SPIKV
+1239 IH
-1244 RDIDPYKTFTDSQ
+1244 R
-1257 YGKNQLYLD
+1257 YL
-1266 PDTGLVYN
+1266 
-1274 GVKEGYNPN
+1274 
-1283 TPFDINTNGKLY
+1283 
-1295 KGTYWNL
+1295 
-1302 ADQGFYRTYNQ
+1302 
-1313 DLNENPFLK
+1313 LNN
-1322 ANNYNIDKAKM
+1322 
-1333 DFVKYYNDKM
+1333 
-1343 FQFVAQSRGK
+1343 
-1353 ANKKGGHV
+1353 
-1361 YQDKA
+1361 
-1366 GKLYYI
+1366 
-1372 DKSTK
+1372 
-1377 KKIYKTDNTSDLN
+1377 
-1390 EGQENDEWRKVFLT
+1390 
-1404 GKELRAWE
+1404 
-1412 NQLENGTSEKEKF
+1412 
-1425 LANSIK
+1425 
-1431 KTWGPKLNWSD
+1431 
-1442 DAQWHLRHEKDE
+1442 
-1454 NGKDYGLYSSSNPA
+1454 
-1468 GYLMETDEYLDDI
+1468 
-1481 DPRTGKPYRES
+1481 
-1492 IRTSDNVN
+1492 
-1500 GKHHSGTF
+1500 
-1508 GVDNTIKT
+1508 
-1516 YWVNTGTAEKPE
+1516 
-1528 YKQVVL
+1528 
-1534 NKGININNYNPELIG
+1534 
-1549 QAKDANG
+1549 DAN
-1556 WNIQRYLIN
+1556 
-1565 DNKKR
+1565 R
-1570 YAIKS
+1570 YAIKV
-1575 GDKVYTIDADNFN
+1575 GDKVYTIDKSKLED
-1588 PASAGL
+1588 PSSLGL
-1594 KTTTVVPYKDQNIPG
+1594 KVSTQTPYQDVKTPG

-1622 SKTDSTS
+1622 SKVDSTS
-1629 PLFPFPSKVPLL
+1629 PIFPFPSKVPLL

-1650 TLFNALKPIDY
+1650 TLFNALKPTDY
-1661 SNADALANLA
+1661 KNADALANLA
-1671 ATTGR
+1671 ATIGGTNN
-1676 TASTISPPKIG
+1676 TINPESIG
-1687 DYLTYRPVDRNF
+1687 DYRIPEKFDKNF
-1699 IANQTL
+1699 YANQAL
-1705 AQANNINRTLAGLS
+1705 AQANNTNRLLAGLS
-1719 GGNRGTATA
+1719 GGNRGTAAA

-1743 DYMNAYEK
+1743 NYMNAYEK
-1751 NREQEQKV
+1751 NREQEEKV

-1767 KLNADWQMAA
+1767 KFNADQKKEANK
-1777 DRANQDAY
+1777 ANQAARNTGLD
-1785 NNRLNLQAN
+1785 LQADL
-1794 FNKDAINMR
+1794 KKAASNMR

-1831 DYNKKLQKYSID
+1831 DYDKKLQKYSID
-1843 MGNPGPSTRYEYPKT
+1843 MGNYGSSTRYEYPKT

>member
-27 STSLASVGA
+27 NTSLASVGA

-48 NNRTS
+48 DNRTS
-53 VIGNAL
+53 VIGDAL
-59 GYLAAPIGTMA
+59 SSLAAPIGTMA

-78 TTDDPIKKTKKTNN
+78 TTDDPIKKTKKINN

-100 PPIYKPNIPQ
+100 PPIYKPNIQQ

-121 GAIAAGAISSVI
+121 GAIAAGAISVGI

-151 AQENQQANLSQIQA
+151 AEEDRQANLSQIQA

-193 KWASGYGRH
+193 KWSSGYGRH
-202 KWGIDQTNLLA
+202 KYGIDQTNLLA
-213 QESIN
+213 QESIS
-218 HNADRLSTQNEL
+218 HNADRLATQNEL

-248 NFTTGMKHINK
+248 DFTTGMKHINT

-377 IQQQLEAL
+377 MQQQLEAL
-385 QEYLNSLSPEEREQ
+385 QEYLNSLPPEEREQ

-441 SPEEIAMMQQQQPQ
+441 SPEEIAMMQQQQSQ
-455 QQEMSPEQQTMLQ
+455 QQEMSPEQQAMLQ
-468 QQMQQQPPMEEQP
+468 QQMQQQPSMEEQP
-481 MQEPQQQVQIQAYG
+481 MQEPQQQVQTQAYG

-512 LQQQQGIPQQEVTP
+512 LQQQQGTPQQEVTP
-526 PTEPQSPQDLP
+526 PTEPQSPQVLP

-597 KIDEIIRYAKD
+597 KIDEIIRYARD

-621 KKKGTRTEK
+621 KRKGTRTEK

-662 QVQQQQ
+662 QAQQQQ

-683 PQEEQVPQEAMQQ
+683 PQEEQIPQDAMQQ

-702 AVQADAGQALDA
+702 AVKADAGQALDA

-728 NGGKLC
+728 NGGKLY

-739 INMGAV
+739 IDMGAV

-828 FDQILKSV
+828 FDYILKSV

-881 GGVEQLLIENYA
+881 GGF
-893 KLTKPL
+893 
-899 VQGKSPLTHRDSRIN
+899 KS
-914 DLSFLIWQPINQ
+914 
-926 RAYNL
+926 
-931 YKTVQGDSEDRF
+931 
-943 RMFIRTII
+943 
-951 QNAIYDD
+951 
-958 IQAKGKELQGF
+958 
-969 DENDTSEKIE
+969 
-979 NYINENWNTLDSH
+979 
-992 PELRQT
+992 
-998 LIDILPK
+998 
-1005 DYKFNSNFKVPTAL
+1005 
-1019 ERLGLND
+1019 
-1026 LPIINRQQNYTNTTS
+1026 
-1041 DTNTTSNV
+1041 
-1049 STPKASNIEKD
+1049 
-1060 TQDEIAN
+1060 
-1067 TSNISSENQV
+1067 
-1077 NTDDIQKNVQQ
+1077 Q
-1088 PKEEDSK
+1088 PKTEDSK

-1104 SPAIKVAIEKATEI
+1104 SPAIKDAIEKATEI
-1118 IEKQKKIDGKIEEL
+1118 TEKQKKIDGKVEEL

-1137 KSSGIKSK
+1137 KSNGIKSK
-1145 KLSTELQAYRDNIK
+1145 KLSPELQAYRDNIK
-1159 AKLKDKL
+1159 AQLKDKL
-1166 PEILQNGKDISD
+1166 SEILQNGKDISD

-1191 TEGLNKTEARKTV
+1191 TEGLNKNEARKTV
-1204 LNNANIYSQQQSL
+1204 LNNANIYSQQQL
-1217 ISNGFEEGN
+1217 LTTNKFDPGN
-1226 LDNNNTLRWNGYT
+1226 LTNNKLSWDPSYN
-1239 SPIKV
+1239 SPWSINEKTPYELLQ
-1244 RDIDPYKTFTDSQ
+1244 DP
-1257 YGKNQLYLD
+1257 NQIYMD
-1266 PDTGLVYN
+1266 FNN
-1274 GVKEGYNPN
+1274 GVYRGINKDYQPS
-1283 TPFDINTNGKLY
+1283 TPFDLQTHGTRYTGDY
-1295 KGTYWNL
+1295 KD
-1302 ADQGFYRTYNQ
+1302 ASSQGFYRRAEKG
-1313 DLNENPFLK
+1313 DI
-1322 ANNYNIDKAKM
+1322 ANNYFYINNGNDIDKADKALTEYYAKSLFDYIASTRGIKGVQTDNNGKYFVPKGKNNKKENRVYFQVKDPNKEQYWADGQWAKM
-1333 DFVKYYNDKM
+1333 YLTGAELRDWVQKLENSNEPADKAL
-1343 FQFVAQSRGK
+1343 AQSIK
-1353 ANKKGGHV
+1353 ASWG
-1361 YQDKA
+1361 DK
-1366 GKLYYI
+1366 
-1372 DKSTK
+1372 
-1377 KKIYKTDNTSDLN
+1377 NT
-1390 EGQENDEWRKVFLT
+1390 
-1404 GKELRAWE
+1404 
-1412 NQLENGTSEKEKF
+1412 
-1425 LANSIK
+1425 
-1431 KTWGPKLNWSD
+1431 NWD
-1442 DAQWHLRHEKDE
+1442 PETAKWHLRQEK
-1454 NGKDYGLYSSSNPA
+1454 NKDNKEYGDYSDTNTE
-1468 GYLMETDEYLDDI
+1468 GYLKE
-1481 DPRTGKPYRES
+1481 
-1492 IRTSDNVN
+1492 SDNFLRSIDWRTNKPRSATKRTNDAVLGN
-1500 GKHHSGTF
+1500 DHSASIKALLNNE
-1508 GVDNTIKT
+1508 VDT
-1516 YWVNTGTAEKPE
+1516 YWVQDGTNKDGTPN
-1528 YKQVVL
+1528 YKRVILDNNALQDINKYSPTDLGSIADNGYTIHRYLL
-1534 NKGININNYNPELIG
+1534 NN
-1549 QAKDANG
+1549 DAN
-1556 WNIQRYLIN
+1556 
-1565 DNKKR
+1565 R
-1570 YAIKS
+1570 YAIKV
-1575 GDKVYTIDADNFN
+1575 GDKVYTIDKSKLDD
-1588 PASAGL
+1588 PSSLGL
-1594 KTTTVVPYKDQNIPG
+1594 KVSTQTPYQDVKTPG
-1609 LNGKTTWLEFDKD
+1609 LKGKTTWLEFDKD

-1650 TLFNALKPIDY
+1650 TLFNALKPTDY
-1661 SNADALANLA
+1661 KNADALANLA
-1671 ATTGR
+1671 ATIGGTNI
-1676 TASTISPPKIG
+1676 TIDPQKIG
-1687 DYLTYRPVDRNF
+1687 DYLTYRPKDINPD
-1699 IANQTL
+1699 AYHTL
-1705 AQANNINRTLAGLS
+1705 AEANYTNRLLAGLS
-1719 GGNRGTATA
+1719 GGNRGTAAA

-1743 DYMNAYEK
+1743 NYLNAYEK

-1767 KLNADWQMAA
+1767 KLNADYKMTA
-1777 DRANQDAY
+1777 DKANQDAY
-1785 NNRLNLQAN
+1785 KDKLSLQASLD
-1794 FNKDAINMR
+1794 KEASNMR
-1803 NTLETNKGNAI
+1803 NTLETNKGSAI

>member
-27 STSLASVGA
+27 STIGGTIGSTIGSAITTSLDDGRHTGIGDFLIGASPLAGTLAVQALNNKSNKKINKIDPYKTPDFVNAQDPYKAQEPANYGA
-36 ALGTTLGSIGNK
+36 FGGQFLSSLGAG
-48 NNRTS
+48 
-53 VIGNAL
+53 
-59 GYLAAPIGTMA
+59 MA
-70 GSLITNNT
+70 SSLLMGGIGSLVNKAFGN
-78 TTDDPIKKTKKTNN
+78 
-92 TSILQPYE
+92 
-100 PPIYKPNIPQ
+100 
-110 LKYTSPKFAVG
+110 
-121 GAIAAGAISSVI
+121 
-133 GALGS
+133 
-138 GINSLLGKNKQGI
+138 NKQAI
-151 AQENQQANLSQIQA
+151 NQRNARIQQAYNQA
-165 ANLGNVQSMDD
+165 ANISNINNYDD
-176 LLNSYIIPVTAN
+176 MANASIDTGFSVNRGEYGWFKEKDYKKDLEASNASKDYLYRVIPDAAKKIN
-188 PGNFG
+188 MKN
-193 KWASGYGRH
+193 
-202 KWGIDQTNLLA
+202 NL
-213 QESIN
+213 SV
-218 HNADRLSTQNEL
+218 
-230 SLKQNYASFGG
+230 KQNYASFGG

-248 NFTTGMKHINK
+248 NFTTGMKHINT

-385 QEYLNSLSPEEREQ
+385 QEYLNSLPPEEREQ

-468 QQMQQQPPMEEQP
+468 QQMQQQPSMEEQP
-481 MQEPQQQVQIQAYG
+481 MQGPQQQVQTQAYG

-512 LQQQQGIPQQEVTP
+512 LQQQQGTPQQEVTP

-597 KIDEIIRYAKD
+597 KIDEIIRYARD

-621 KKKGTRTEK
+621 KRKGTRTEK

-662 QVQQQQ
+662 QAQQQQ

-696 EGVPQE
+696 EDIPQE
-702 AVQADAGQALDA
+702 AIQADAGQALDA

-728 NGGKLC
+728 NGGKLY

-881 GGVEQLLIENYA
+881 GGF
-893 KLTKPL
+893 KP
-899 VQGKSPLTHRDSRIN
+899 QS
-914 DLSFLIWQPINQ
+914 
-926 RAYNL
+926 
-931 YKTVQGDSEDRF
+931 KT
-943 RMFIRTII
+943 
-951 QNAIYDD
+951 
-958 IQAKGKELQGF
+958 
-969 DENDTSEKIE
+969 
-979 NYINENWNTLDSH
+979 
-992 PELRQT
+992 
-998 LIDILPK
+998 
-1005 DYKFNSNFKVPTAL
+1005 
-1019 ERLGLND
+1019 
-1026 LPIINRQQNYTNTTS
+1026 
-1041 DTNTTSNV
+1041 
-1049 STPKASNIEKD
+1049 
-1060 TQDEIAN
+1060 
-1067 TSNISSENQV
+1067 
-1077 NTDDIQKNVQQ
+1077 
-1088 PKEEDSK
+1088 EDSK
-1095 AENNILQNI
+1095 AKNNILQNI
-1104 SPAIKVAIEKATEI
+1104 SPAIKVAIETATEI
-1118 IEKQKKIDGKIEEL
+1118 TEKQKKIDGKVEEL

-1204 LNNANIYSQQQSL
+1204 LNNVNTYNQQQSL
-1217 ISNGFEEGN
+1217 IGNGFEEGT
-1226 LDNNNTLRWNGYT
+1226 LDNNTLRWKGYN
-1239 SPIKV
+1239 SPITV

-1257 YGKNQLYLD
+1257 YNGKQLYLD
-1266 PDTGLVYN
+1266 PDTGLVYD
-1274 GVKEGYNPN
+1274 GIKKGYDPN

-1295 KGTYWNL
+1295 KGTYQDL
-1302 ADQGFYRTYNQ
+1302 ANQGFYRTNNQ
-1313 DLNENPFLK
+1313 NLDNNPFIS
-1322 ANNYNIDKAKM
+1322 ANDYNIDKAKM

-1343 FQFVAQSRGK
+1343 FQFVAQSRGR

-1372 DKSTK
+1372 DKSTN
-1377 KKIYKTDNTSDLN
+1377 KKIYKTDNTSDLDK
-1390 EGQENDEWRKVFLT
+1390 GQENDEWRKVFLT

-1431 KTWGPKLNWSD
+1431 KTWGPDLDWSNN
-1442 DAQWHLRHEKDE
+1442 AQWHLRHEKDK
-1454 NGKDYGLYSSSNPA
+1454 NGKDYGLFSSSNPA
-1468 GYLMETDEYLDDI
+1468 GYLKETDEYLDDI
-1481 DPRTGKPYRES
+1481 DPRTGKPYRDS

-1508 GVDNTIKT
+1508 GVDNTIRT
-1516 YWVNTGTAEKPE
+1516 YWVNTGTAKNPK

-1534 NKGININNYNPELIG
+1534 NSGININDYSPELIG

-1575 GDKVYTIDADNFN
+1575 GDKVYTIDADNFD
-1588 PASAGL
+1588 PASIGL

-1650 TLFNALKPIDY
+1650 TIFNALKPTDY
-1661 SNADALANLA
+1661 KNADALANLA
-1671 ATTGR
+1671 ATIGR
-1676 TASTISPPKIG
+1676 TNNEISPESIG
-1687 DYLTYRPVDRNF
+1687 DYLTFRPIYVDQQPLAY
-1699 IANQTL
+1699 ANG
-1705 AQANNINRTLAGLS
+1705 INRLLAGLS
-1719 GGNRGTATA
+1719 GGNRGTAAA

-1743 DYMNAYEK
+1743 NYMNAYEK

-1767 KLNADWQMAA
+1767 KLNADYKMEANKANQA
-1777 DRANQDAY
+1777 DRNTG
-1785 NNRLNLQAN
+1785 LNLYADL
-1794 FNKDAINMR
+1794 KKAASNMR
-1803 NTLETNKGNAI
+1803 NTLEANKGNAI
-1814 SAGLTGLANLV
+1814 GAGLTGLANLV

>member
-27 STSLASVGA
+27 STIGGTIGSTIGSAITTSLDDGRHTGIGDFLIGASPLAGTLAVQALNNKSNKKINKIDPYKTPDFVNAQDPYRVQEPANYGASGGQFLSSLGAGMASSFLMGGIGHLFNKAFGNNNQAINQRNARIQQAYNQAANISNINNYDDMANASIDTGFSVNRGEYGWFNGHRYRKDVEGANASKDYLASV
-36 ALGTTLGSIGNK
+36 I
-48 NNRTS
+48 
-53 VIGNAL
+53 
-59 GYLAAPIGTMA
+59 
-70 GSLITNNT
+70 
-78 TTDDPIKKTKKTNN
+78 
-92 TSILQPYE
+92 
-100 PPIYKPNIPQ
+100 PN
-110 LKYTSPKFAVG
+110 
-121 GAIAAGAISSVI
+121 
-133 GALGS
+133 
-138 GINSLLGKNKQGI
+138 
-151 AQENQQANLSQIQA
+151 
-165 ANLGNVQSMDD
+165 
-176 LLNSYIIPVTAN
+176 TAN
-188 PGNFG
+188 
-193 KWASGYGRH
+193 K
-202 KWGIDQTNLLA
+202 
-213 QESIN
+213 IN
-218 HNADRLSTQNEL
+218 IQNDL

-319 ILHKYEGKTYA
+319 VLHKYEGKTYA

-385 QEYLNSLSPEEREQ
+385 QEYLNSLPPEEREQ

-420 QVQQQGVPQD
+420 QIQQQGVPQD

-512 LQQQQGIPQQEVTP
+512 LQQQQGTPQQEVTP

-537 PEYQGQEVPQGVEEV
+537 PEYQGQEVPQSVEEV

-585 NPEDMSTTELNK
+585 NPEDMSTIELNK
-597 KIDEIIRYAKD
+597 KIDEIIRYARD

-621 KKKGTRTEK
+621 KRKGTRTEK

-871 AANGGKLFED
+871 AANGGRLFGN
-881 GGVEQLLIENYA
+881 GGD
-893 KLTKPL
+893 TKE
-899 VQGKSPLTHRDSRIN
+899 SS
-914 DLSFLIWQPINQ
+914 S
-926 RAYNL
+926 
-931 YKTVQGDSEDRF
+931 
-943 RMFIRTII
+943 
-951 QNAIYDD
+951 
-958 IQAKGKELQGF
+958 
-969 DENDTSEKIE
+969 TSESTPSEEALELAKKLIRANGIKTKNFDTKFE
-979 NYINENWNTLDSH
+979 VYINYIATKIQQYL
-992 PELRQT
+992 
-998 LIDILPK
+998 K
-1005 DYKFNSNFKVPTAL
+1005 DNK
-1019 ERLGLND
+1019 
-1026 LPIINRQQNYTNTTS
+1026 I
-1041 DTNTTSNV
+1041 
-1049 STPKASNIEKD
+1049 
-1060 TQDEIAN
+1060 
-1067 TSNISSENQV
+1067 NISTAS
-1077 NTDDIQKNVQQ
+1077 
-1088 PKEEDSK
+1088 
-1095 AENNILQNI
+1095 
-1104 SPAIKVAIEKATEI
+1104 
-1118 IEKQKKIDGKIEEL
+1118 
-1132 VDGLL
+1132 
-1137 KSSGIKSK
+1137 
-1145 KLSTELQAYRDNIK
+1145 
-1159 AKLKDKL
+1159 
-1166 PEILQNGKDISD
+1166 
-1178 VSINDIK
+1178 IK
-1185 DLNLLG
+1185 DLEGLNLLG
-1191 TEGLNKTEARKTV
+1191 TEGLNKTEARRTV
-1204 LNNANIYSQQQSL
+1204 LNNVNIHNQQQL
-1217 ISNGFEEGN
+1217 LTTNKFDPGK
-1226 LDNNNTLRWNGYT
+1226 LTNNKLSWDSSYN
-1239 SPIKV
+1239 SPWYINEQT
-1244 RDIDPYKTFTDSQ
+1244 PYELLQ
-1257 YGKNQLYLD
+1257 VPNQIYMD
-1266 PDTGLVYN
+1266 FNN
-1274 GVKEGYNPN
+1274 GVYRGINKDYQPS
-1283 TPFDINTNGKLY
+1283 TPFDLQTHGTRYTGDY
-1295 KGTYWNL
+1295 KDAYN
-1302 ADQGFYRTYNQ
+1302 QGFYRR
-1313 DLNENPFLK
+1313 NEK
-1322 ANNYNIDKAKM
+1322 GDIANNYFYTSNNNDIDEADKALTAYYANSLFDYIANTRGKKGVQTDNGSKYFVPKGKNNVKKNRVYFQLKDPNNKQYWADGEWAKM
-1333 DFVKYYNDKM
+1333 YLTGAELRDWVQKLESSNEPADKAL
-1343 FQFVAQSRGK
+1343 AQSIK
-1353 ANKKGGHV
+1353 ASWGDENTNW
-1361 YQDKA
+1361 DP
-1366 GKLYYI
+1366 
-1372 DKSTK
+1372 
-1377 KKIYKTDNTSDLN
+1377 KTA
-1390 EGQENDEWRKVFLT
+1390 K
-1404 GKELRAWE
+1404 
-1412 NQLENGTSEKEKF
+1412 
-1425 LANSIK
+1425 
-1431 KTWGPKLNWSD
+1431 
-1442 DAQWHLRHEKDE
+1442 WHLRQEK
-1454 NGKDYGLYSSSNPA
+1454 NKDNKEYGDYSNTNTE
-1468 GYLMETDEYLDDI
+1468 GYLKE
-1481 DPRTGKPYRES
+1481 
-1492 IRTSDNVN
+1492 SDNFLRSIDWRTNKPRSETNRTNDAVLGN
-1500 GKHHSGTF
+1500 DHTASIKALLNNE
-1508 GVDNTIKT
+1508 VDT
-1516 YWVNTGTAEKPE
+1516 YWVQDGKNKDGTPN
-1528 YKQVVL
+1528 YKRVIL
-1534 NKGININNYNPELIG
+1534 EPNALENINKYSPTDLGSIADNGYTIHRYLLNN
-1549 QAKDANG
+1549 DAN
-1556 WNIQRYLIN
+1556 
-1565 DNKKR
+1565 R
-1570 YAIKS
+1570 YAIKV
-1575 GDKVYTIDADNFN
+1575 GDKVYTIDKSKLED
-1588 PASAGL
+1588 PSSLGL
-1594 KTTTVVPYKDQNIPG
+1594 KVSTQTPYQDVKTPG

-1676 TASTISPPKIG
+1676 TASTISSPKIG

-1719 GGNRGTATA
+1719 GGNRGTAAA

-1767 KLNADWQMAA
+1767 KLNADYKTEA
-1777 DRANQDAY
+1777 DKANQAAY
-1785 NNRLNLQAN
+1785 NHKLDLQASL
-1794 FNKDAINMR
+1794 NKEASTMR
-1803 NTLETNKGNAI
+1803 NTLETNKGSAI

-1843 MGNPGPSTRYEYPKT
+1843 MGNAGPSTRYEYPKT
-1858 SGAKGGKLRTRRK
+1858 LGAKGGKLRTRRK

>member
-27 STSLASVGA
+27 STIGGTIGSTIGSAITTSLDDGRHTGIGDFLIGASPLAGTLAVQALNNKSNKKINKIDPYKTPDFVNTQDPYKVQESANYGA
-36 ALGTTLGSIGNK
+36 FGGQFLPSLGEFLPSLGAG
-48 NNRTS
+48 
-53 VIGNAL
+53 
-59 GYLAAPIGTMA
+59 MA
-70 GSLITNNT
+70 SSLLMGGIGSLVNKAFGN
-78 TTDDPIKKTKKTNN
+78 
-92 TSILQPYE
+92 
-100 PPIYKPNIPQ
+100 
-110 LKYTSPKFAVG
+110 
-121 GAIAAGAISSVI
+121 
-133 GALGS
+133 
-138 GINSLLGKNKQGI
+138 NKQAI
-151 AQENQQANLSQIQA
+151 NQRNARIQQAYNQA
-165 ANLGNVQSMDD
+165 ANISNINNYDD
-176 LLNSYIIPVTAN
+176 LANASIDTGFSVNRGEYGWFKGKDYKKDLEGANASKAYLARVIPDAAKQIN
-188 PGNFG
+188 IKN
-193 KWASGYGRH
+193 
-202 KWGIDQTNLLA
+202 NL
-213 QESIN
+213 SV
-218 HNADRLSTQNEL
+218 
-230 SLKQNYASFGG
+230 KQNYASFGG

-319 ILHKYEGKTYA
+319 VLHKYEGKTYA

-385 QEYLNSLSPEEREQ
+385 QEYLNSLPPEEREQ

-420 QVQQQGVPQD
+420 QIQQQGVPQD

-468 QQMQQQPPMEEQP
+468 QQMQQQPPMEEYP

-512 LQQQQGIPQQEVTP
+512 LQQQQGTPQQEVTP

-537 PEYQGQEVPQGVEEV
+537 PEYQGQEVSQGVEEV

-565 QETPQE
+565 QETPQK

-597 KIDEIIRYAKD
+597 KIDEIIRYARD

-621 KKKGTRTEK
+621 KRKGTRTEK

-662 QVQQQQ
+662 QAQQQQ

-696 EGVPQE
+696 EDVPQE

-871 AANGGKLFED
+871 AANGGKLFGK
-881 GGVEQLLIENYA
+881 GGD
-893 KLTKPL
+893 TKE
-899 VQGKSPLTHRDSRIN
+899 SS
-914 DLSFLIWQPINQ
+914 S
-926 RAYNL
+926 
-931 YKTVQGDSEDRF
+931 
-943 RMFIRTII
+943 
-951 QNAIYDD
+951 
-958 IQAKGKELQGF
+958 
-969 DENDTSEKIE
+969 TSESTPSE
-979 NYINENWNTLDSH
+979 E
-992 PELRQT
+992 
-998 LIDILPK
+998 
-1005 DYKFNSNFKVPTAL
+1005 AL
-1019 ERLGLND
+1019 ELAKKLIRDNGIKTKNFD
-1026 LPIINRQQNYTNTTS
+1026 PKFKAYIDYIATKIQQYL
-1041 DTNTTSNV
+1041 
-1049 STPKASNIEKD
+1049 KD
-1060 TQDEIAN
+1060 SKI
-1067 TSNISSENQV
+1067 NISTAS
-1077 NTDDIQKNVQQ
+1077 I
-1088 PKEEDSK
+1088 ED
-1095 AENNILQNI
+1095 
-1104 SPAIKVAIEKATEI
+1104 
-1118 IEKQKKIDGKIEEL
+1118 
-1132 VDGLL
+1132 L
-1137 KSSGIKSK
+1137 KG
-1145 KLSTELQAYRDNIK
+1145 
-1159 AKLKDKL
+1159 
-1166 PEILQNGKDISD
+1166 
-1178 VSINDIK
+1178 
-1185 DLNLLG
+1185 LNLLG
-1191 TEGLNKTEARKTV
+1191 TDGLNKTEARKTV
-1204 LNNANIYSQQQSL
+1204 RNNVNTYNQQQSL
-1217 ISNGFEEGN
+1217 IDKGFEEGN
-1226 LDNNNTLRWNGYT
+1226 LDNNTLHWKGYN

-1257 YGKNQLYLD
+1257 YDGNQLYLD

-1295 KGTYWNL
+1295 KGTYQDL
-1302 ADQGFYRTYNQ
+1302 ADQGFYRTSNQ
-1313 DLNENPFLK
+1313 NLDDNPFLM
-1322 ANNYNIDKAKM
+1322 ASNYNIDKAKM

-1343 FQFVAQSRGK
+1343 FQFAAQSRGK

-1404 GKELRAWE
+1404 GKELRAWV
-1412 NQLENGTSEKEKF
+1412 NQLENNGTDKEKF

-1431 KTWGPKLNWSD
+1431 KTWGPNLNWSD
-1442 DAQWHLRHEKDE
+1442 NAQWHLRHEKDE
-1454 NGKDYGLYSSSNPA
+1454 NGKDYGLYSPTNRT
-1468 GYLMETDEYLDDI
+1468 GYLTETDEYLDDI
-1481 DPRTGKPYRES
+1481 DPRTGKPYRQS

-1508 GVDNTIKT
+1508 GVDNTIRT
-1516 YWVNTGTAEKPE
+1516 YWVNTGTAKNPK

-1534 NKGININNYNPELIG
+1534 NSGININNYNPELIG

-1575 GDKVYTIDADNFN
+1575 GDKVYTIDADNFD

-1650 TLFNALKPIDY
+1650 TIFNALKPTDY
-1661 SNADALANLA
+1661 KNADALANLA
-1671 ATTGR
+1671 ATIGR
-1676 TASTISPPKIG
+1676 TASTISPDSIG
-1687 DYLTYRPVDRNF
+1687 DYLTFRPIYVDQQPLAL
-1699 IANQTL
+1699 ANST
-1705 AQANNINRTLAGLS
+1705 NRLLAGLS
-1719 GGNRGTATA
+1719 GGNRGTAAA

-1743 DYMNAYEK
+1743 NYLNAYEK

-1767 KLNADWQMAA
+1767 KLNADRKMEA
-1777 DRANQDAY
+1777 DKANQAAY
-1785 NNRLNLQAN
+1785 SKSLDLYAD
-1794 FNKDAINMR
+1794 FNKAATDMR
-1803 NTLETNKGNAI
+1803 NTLETKKGNAI

-1831 DYNKKLQKYSID
+1831 DYDKKLQKYSID
-1843 MGNPGPSTRYEYPKT
+1843 MGNASPSTRYEYPKT
-1858 SGAKGGKLRTRRK
+1858 LGAKGGKLRTRRK

>member
-8 HIKTIQKKN
+8 HIKTIQNKN

-110 LKYTSPKFAVG
+110 LKYMSPKFAVG
-121 GAIAAGAISSVI
+121 GALAAGAISTGI

-151 AQENQQANLSQIQA
+151 AEEDRQANLSQIQA

-193 KWASGYGRH
+193 KWASGYNRH

-213 QESIN
+213 QESIS
-218 HNADRLSTQNEL
+218 HNADRLSTQNDL

-319 ILHKYEGKTYA
+319 VLHKYEGKTYA

-377 IQQQLEAL
+377 MQQQLEAL
-385 QEYLNSLSPEEREQ
+385 QEYLNSLPPEEREQ

-481 MQEPQQQVQIQAYG
+481 MQEPQQQVQTQAYG
-495 GKLYEEGGQ
+495 GKLYEKGGQ

-512 LQQQQGIPQQEVTP
+512 LQQQQSTPQQEVTP

-537 PEYQGQEVPQGVEEV
+537 PEEQGQEVPQGVEEV
-552 PQEGQQEPTQEVP
+552 PQEGQQQPTQEVP
-565 QETPQE
+565 QETPYE
-571 QIEQSPAEMIDTNV
+571 QIEQSPAEMIDTNI

-597 KIDEIIRYAKD
+597 KIDEIIRYARD

-662 QVQQQQ
+662 QAQQQQ

-696 EGVPQE
+696 EEVPQE

-728 NGGKLC
+728 NGGQLY
-734 AEGGA
+734 AQGGA
-739 INMGAV
+739 IDMGAV

-828 FDQILKSV
+828 FDYILKSV

-871 AANGGKLFED
+871 AANGGKLFGKGGNTQED
-881 GGVEQLLIENYA
+881 SSTSESKPSEDALELAKKLI
-893 KLTKPL
+893 
-899 VQGKSPLTHRDSRIN
+899 RDSGI
-914 DLSFLIWQPINQ
+914 
-926 RAYNL
+926 
-931 YKTVQGDSEDRF
+931 KT
-943 RMFIRTII
+943 
-951 QNAIYDD
+951 
-958 IQAKGKELQGF
+958 K
-969 DENDTSEKIE
+969 
-979 NYINENWNTLDSH
+979 
-992 PELRQT
+992 
-998 LIDILPK
+998 
-1005 DYKFNSNFKVPTAL
+1005 NF
-1019 ERLGLND
+1019 
-1026 LPIINRQQNYTNTTS
+1026 
-1041 DTNTTSNV
+1041 
-1049 STPKASNIEKD
+1049 
-1060 TQDEIAN
+1060 
-1067 TSNISSENQV
+1067 
-1077 NTDDIQKNVQQ
+1077 
-1088 PKEEDSK
+1088 DSK
-1095 AENNILQNI
+1095 FEAYIDYI
-1104 SPAIKVAIEKATEI
+1104 ATEI
-1118 IEKQKKIDGKIEEL
+1118 QKYLENKGVNI
-1132 VDGLL
+1132 
-1137 KSSGIKSK
+1137 
-1145 KLSTELQAYRDNIK
+1145 STA
-1159 AKLKDKL
+1159 
-1166 PEILQNGKDISD
+1166 S
-1178 VSINDIK
+1178 IK
-1185 DLNLLG
+1185 DLKDSNLLG
-1191 TEGLNKTEARKTV
+1191 TEGLNKNEARRTV
-1204 LNNANIYSQQQSL
+1204 LNNVNTYNQQQL
-1217 ISNGFEEGN
+1217 LTTNKFDPGN
-1226 LDNNNTLRWNGYT
+1226 LTNNKLSWDPSYN
-1239 SPIKV
+1239 SPWYINEQT
-1244 RDIDPYKTFTDSQ
+1244 PYDLLKTP
-1257 YGKNQLYLD
+1257 NQIYMD
-1266 PDTGLVYN
+1266 FNN
-1274 GVKEGYNPN
+1274 GVYRGINKDYQPS
-1283 TPFDINTNGKLY
+1283 TPFDLQTHGTRYTGDY
-1295 KGTYWNL
+1295 KD
-1302 ADQGFYRTYNQ
+1302 ASSQGFYRR
-1313 DLNENPFLK
+1313 NEK
-1322 ANNYNIDKAKM
+1322 GDISNNYFYTSNGNDIDKADKALTEYYANSLFNYIANTRSKKGVQK
-1333 DFVKYYNDKM
+1333 DNSGKYFVPKGKNNVKNNRVYFQLKDPNNKEYWADGKWAQMYLTGAELRDWVQKLENSNEPADKAL
-1343 FQFVAQSRGK
+1343 AQSIK
-1353 ANKKGGHV
+1353 ASWGDENTNW
-1361 YQDKA
+1361 DP
-1366 GKLYYI
+1366 
-1372 DKSTK
+1372 
-1377 KKIYKTDNTSDLN
+1377 KTA
-1390 EGQENDEWRKVFLT
+1390 K
-1404 GKELRAWE
+1404 
-1412 NQLENGTSEKEKF
+1412 
-1425 LANSIK
+1425 
-1431 KTWGPKLNWSD
+1431 
-1442 DAQWHLRHEKDE
+1442 WHLRQEK
-1454 NGKDYGLYSSSNPA
+1454 NKDNKEYGDYSNTNTE
-1468 GYLMETDEYLDDI
+1468 GYLKE
-1481 DPRTGKPYRES
+1481 
-1492 IRTSDNVN
+1492 SDNFLRSIDWRTNKPRSATNRTNDAVLGN
-1500 GKHHSGTF
+1500 DHTASIKALLNNE
-1508 GVDNTIKT
+1508 VDT
-1516 YWVNTGTAEKPE
+1516 YWVQDGKNKDGTPN
-1528 YKQVVL
+1528 YKRVIL
-1534 NKGININNYNPELIG
+1534 EPNALKNINKYSPTDLGSIADNGYTIHKYLLNN
-1549 QAKDANG
+1549 DAN
-1556 WNIQRYLIN
+1556 
-1565 DNKKR
+1565 R
-1570 YAIKS
+1570 YAIKV
-1575 GDKVYTIDADNFN
+1575 GDKVYTIDKSKLED
-1588 PASAGL
+1588 PSSLGL
-1594 KTTTVVPYKDQNIPG
+1594 KVSTQTPYQDVKTPG

-1622 SKTDSTS
+1622 SKIDSTS

-1676 TASTISPPKIG
+1676 TASTISPVKIG

-1719 GGNRGTATA
+1719 GGNRGTAAA

-1794 FNKDAINMR
+1794 FNKDAIDMR

-1843 MGNPGPSTRYEYPKT
+1843 MGNAGPSTRYEYPKT

>member
-27 STSLASVGA
+27 STIGGTIGSTIGSAITTSLDDGRHTGIGDFLIGASPLAGTLAVQALNNKSNKKINKIDPYKTPDFVNAQDPYRVQEPANYGASGGQFLSSLGAGMASSFLMGGIGHLFNKAFGNNNQAINQRNARIQQAYNQAANISNINNYDDMANASIDTGFSVNRGEYGWFNGHRYRKDVEGANASKDYLASV
-36 ALGTTLGSIGNK
+36 I
-48 NNRTS
+48 
-53 VIGNAL
+53 
-59 GYLAAPIGTMA
+59 
-70 GSLITNNT
+70 
-78 TTDDPIKKTKKTNN
+78 
-92 TSILQPYE
+92 
-100 PPIYKPNIPQ
+100 PN
-110 LKYTSPKFAVG
+110 
-121 GAIAAGAISSVI
+121 
-133 GALGS
+133 
-138 GINSLLGKNKQGI
+138 
-151 AQENQQANLSQIQA
+151 
-165 ANLGNVQSMDD
+165 
-176 LLNSYIIPVTAN
+176 TAN
-188 PGNFG
+188 
-193 KWASGYGRH
+193 K
-202 KWGIDQTNLLA
+202 
-213 QESIN
+213 IN
-218 HNADRLSTQNEL
+218 IQNDL

-319 ILHKYEGKTYA
+319 VLHKYEGKTYA

-385 QEYLNSLSPEEREQ
+385 QEYLNSLPPEEREQ

-420 QVQQQGVPQD
+420 QIQQQGVPQD

-512 LQQQQGIPQQEVTP
+512 LQQQQGTPQQEVTP

-537 PEYQGQEVPQGVEEV
+537 PEYQGQEVPQSVEEV

-585 NPEDMSTTELNK
+585 NPEDMSTIELNK
-597 KIDEIIRYAKD
+597 KIDEIIRYARD

-621 KKKGTRTEK
+621 KRKGTRTEK

-871 AANGGKLFED
+871 AANGGRLFGN
-881 GGVEQLLIENYA
+881 GGD
-893 KLTKPL
+893 TKE
-899 VQGKSPLTHRDSRIN
+899 SS
-914 DLSFLIWQPINQ
+914 S
-926 RAYNL
+926 
-931 YKTVQGDSEDRF
+931 
-943 RMFIRTII
+943 
-951 QNAIYDD
+951 
-958 IQAKGKELQGF
+958 
-969 DENDTSEKIE
+969 TSESTPSEEALELAKKLIRANGIKTKNFDTKFE
-979 NYINENWNTLDSH
+979 VYINYIATKIQQYL
-992 PELRQT
+992 
-998 LIDILPK
+998 K
-1005 DYKFNSNFKVPTAL
+1005 DNK
-1019 ERLGLND
+1019 
-1026 LPIINRQQNYTNTTS
+1026 I
-1041 DTNTTSNV
+1041 
-1049 STPKASNIEKD
+1049 
-1060 TQDEIAN
+1060 
-1067 TSNISSENQV
+1067 NISTAS
-1077 NTDDIQKNVQQ
+1077 
-1088 PKEEDSK
+1088 
-1095 AENNILQNI
+1095 
-1104 SPAIKVAIEKATEI
+1104 
-1118 IEKQKKIDGKIEEL
+1118 
-1132 VDGLL
+1132 
-1137 KSSGIKSK
+1137 
-1145 KLSTELQAYRDNIK
+1145 
-1159 AKLKDKL
+1159 
-1166 PEILQNGKDISD
+1166 
-1178 VSINDIK
+1178 IK
-1185 DLNLLG
+1185 DLEGLNLLG
-1191 TEGLNKTEARKTV
+1191 TEGLNKTEARRTV
-1204 LNNANIYSQQQSL
+1204 LNNVNIHNQQQL
-1217 ISNGFEEGN
+1217 LTTNKFDPGK
-1226 LDNNNTLRWNGYT
+1226 LTNNKLSWDSSYN
-1239 SPIKV
+1239 SPWYINEQT
-1244 RDIDPYKTFTDSQ
+1244 PYELLQ
-1257 YGKNQLYLD
+1257 VPNQIYMD
-1266 PDTGLVYN
+1266 FNN
-1274 GVKEGYNPN
+1274 GVYRGINKDYQPS
-1283 TPFDINTNGKLY
+1283 TPFDLQTHGTRYTGDY
-1295 KGTYWNL
+1295 KDAYN
-1302 ADQGFYRTYNQ
+1302 QGFYRR
-1313 DLNENPFLK
+1313 NEK
-1322 ANNYNIDKAKM
+1322 GDIANNYFYTSNNNDIDEADKALTAYYANSLFDYIANTRGKKGVQTDNGSKYFVPKGKNNVKKNRVYFQLKDPNNKQYWADGEWAKM
-1333 DFVKYYNDKM
+1333 YLTGAELRDWVQKLESSNEPADKAL
-1343 FQFVAQSRGK
+1343 AQSIK
-1353 ANKKGGHV
+1353 ASWGDENTNW
-1361 YQDKA
+1361 DP
-1366 GKLYYI
+1366 
-1372 DKSTK
+1372 
-1377 KKIYKTDNTSDLN
+1377 KTA
-1390 EGQENDEWRKVFLT
+1390 K
-1404 GKELRAWE
+1404 
-1412 NQLENGTSEKEKF
+1412 
-1425 LANSIK
+1425 
-1431 KTWGPKLNWSD
+1431 
-1442 DAQWHLRHEKDE
+1442 WHLRQEK
-1454 NGKDYGLYSSSNPA
+1454 NKDNKEYGDYSNTNTE
-1468 GYLMETDEYLDDI
+1468 GYLKE
-1481 DPRTGKPYRES
+1481 
-1492 IRTSDNVN
+1492 SDNFLRSIDWRTNKPRSETNRTNDAVLGN
-1500 GKHHSGTF
+1500 DHTASIKALLNNE
-1508 GVDNTIKT
+1508 VDT
-1516 YWVNTGTAEKPE
+1516 YWVQDGKNKDGTPN
-1528 YKQVVL
+1528 YKRVIL
-1534 NKGININNYNPELIG
+1534 EPNALENINKYSPTDLGSIADNGYTIHRYLLNN
-1549 QAKDANG
+1549 DAN
-1556 WNIQRYLIN
+1556 
-1565 DNKKR
+1565 R
-1570 YAIKS
+1570 YAIKV
-1575 GDKVYTIDADNFN
+1575 GDKVYTIDKSKLED
-1588 PASAGL
+1588 PSSLGL
-1594 KTTTVVPYKDQNIPG
+1594 KVSTQTPYQDVKTPG

-1676 TASTISPPKIG
+1676 TASTISSPKIG

-1719 GGNRGTATA
+1719 GGNRGTAAA

-1843 MGNPGPSTRYEYPKT
+1843 MGNAGPSTRYEYPKT
-1858 SGAKGGKLRTRRK
+1858 LGAKGGKLRTRRK

>member
-27 STSLASVGA
+27 STIGGTVGSTIGSAIATSLDDGRHTGIGDFLIGASPLAGTLAAQALNNKPDKKINKIDPYNTPDVVNAQDPLRVQEPANYGAYGGLFLSSLGAGMASSLITGGIGNLFNKAFGNNNQAINQRNARIQQAYNQAANISNINNYDDIANASIDTGFSANRGDYGWFKGKDYKKAVQADKASKDYLASV
-36 ALGTTLGSIGNK
+36 I
-48 NNRTS
+48 
-53 VIGNAL
+53 
-59 GYLAAPIGTMA
+59 
-70 GSLITNNT
+70 
-78 TTDDPIKKTKKTNN
+78 
-92 TSILQPYE
+92 
-100 PPIYKPNIPQ
+100 PN
-110 LKYTSPKFAVG
+110 
-121 GAIAAGAISSVI
+121 
-133 GALGS
+133 
-138 GINSLLGKNKQGI
+138 
-151 AQENQQANLSQIQA
+151 
-165 ANLGNVQSMDD
+165 
-176 LLNSYIIPVTAN
+176 TAN
-188 PGNFG
+188 
-193 KWASGYGRH
+193 K
-202 KWGIDQTNLLA
+202 
-213 QESIN
+213 IN
-218 HNADRLSTQNEL
+218 IQNEL

-248 NFTTGMKHINK
+248 DFTTGMKHINT

-339 SGVDERPN
+339 SGLDERPN

-377 IQQQLEAL
+377 MQQQLEAL
-385 QEYLNSLSPEEREQ
+385 QEYLNSLPPEEREQ

-409 GQEVPQQEIPQ
+409 GQGVPQQEIPQ

-441 SPEEIAMMQQQQPQ
+441 SPEEIAMMQQQQMQQQQPQ

-468 QQMQQQPPMEEQP
+468 QQMQQQSPMEEQP
-481 MQEPQQQVQIQAYG
+481 MQEPQQQVQTQAYG

-552 PQEGQQEPTQEVP
+552 PQEGQQEPTQEIP

-662 QVQQQQ
+662 QAQQQQ

-683 PQEEQVPQEAMQQ
+683 PQEEQIPQEAMQQ
-696 EGVPQE
+696 ESVPQE

-728 NGGKLC
+728 NGGQLY
-734 AEGGA
+734 AQGGA
-739 INMGAV
+739 IDMGAV

-819 EKDPNITQL
+819 EKDPNIAQL

-871 AANGGKLFED
+871 AANGGKLFGK
-881 GGVEQLLIENYA
+881 GGD
-893 KLTKPL
+893 TKEGSSTSASKP
-899 VQGKSPLTHRDSRIN
+899 
-914 DLSFLIWQPINQ
+914 
-926 RAYNL
+926 
-931 YKTVQGDSEDRF
+931 SED
-943 RMFIRTII
+943 
-951 QNAIYDD
+951 
-958 IQAKGKELQGF
+958 
-969 DENDTSEKIE
+969 
-979 NYINENWNTLDSH
+979 
-992 PELRQT
+992 
-998 LIDILPK
+998 
-1005 DYKFNSNFKVPTAL
+1005 AL
-1019 ERLGLND
+1019 ELAKKLIRANG
-1026 LPIINRQQNYTNTTS
+1026 INAKNFDSKFEAYIKDIATKIQKYLETTG
-1041 DTNTTSNV
+1041 
-1049 STPKASNIEKD
+1049 K
-1060 TQDEIAN
+1060 
-1067 TSNISSENQV
+1067 NISTAS
-1077 NTDDIQKNVQQ
+1077 
-1088 PKEEDSK
+1088 
-1095 AENNILQNI
+1095 
-1104 SPAIKVAIEKATEI
+1104 
-1118 IEKQKKIDGKIEEL
+1118 
-1132 VDGLL
+1132 
-1137 KSSGIKSK
+1137 
-1145 KLSTELQAYRDNIK
+1145 
-1159 AKLKDKL
+1159 
-1166 PEILQNGKDISD
+1166 
-1178 VSINDIK
+1178 IK
-1185 DLNLLG
+1185 DLKGSNLLG
-1191 TEGLNKTEARKTV
+1191 TEGLNKTEAKKTV
-1204 LNNANIYSQQQSL
+1204 LNNANIYNQRQSL
-1217 ISNGFEEGN
+1217 IDNGFGEGK
-1226 LDNNNTLRWNGYT
+1226 LDNNTLSWNGYT
-1239 SPIKV
+1239 LPITV
-1244 RDIDPYKTFTDSQ
+1244 RDIDPYKTFTNSQ
-1257 YGKNQLYLD
+1257 YKENQLLYLD
-1266 PDTGLVYN
+1266 PNTGLVYS
-1274 GVKEGYNPN
+1274 GVKEGYNPK

-1295 KGTYWNL
+1295 TGAYQDL
-1302 ADQGFYRTYNQ
+1302 ANQGFYRTDNQ
-1313 DLNENPFLK
+1313 NLDNNPFLMT
-1322 ANNYNIDKAKM
+1322 NDYNIDKAKM

-1343 FQFVAQSRGK
+1343 FQFVAQSRGRD
-1353 ANKKGGHV
+1353 NKKNGHV
-1361 YQDKA
+1361 YRDKSS

-1372 DKSTK
+1372 DKSTN
-1377 KKIYKTDNTSDLN
+1377 KKIYKTDNTSDLK
-1390 EGQENDEWRKVFLT
+1390 EGEKNDEWRKVFLT
-1404 GKELRAWE
+1404 GKELRAWV
-1412 NQLENGTSEKEKF
+1412 NQLQNSGTDKEKF

-1431 KTWGPKLNWSD
+1431 KTWGPNLDWTEN
-1442 DAQWHLRHEKDE
+1442 AQWHLRHEKDK
-1454 NGKDYGLYSSSNPA
+1454 NGKDYGLYSSSNQA
-1468 GYLMETDEYLDDI
+1468 GYLTETNEYLDDI
-1481 DPRTGKPYRES
+1481 DPRTDKPYRES

-1508 GVDNTIKT
+1508 GVDNTIRT
-1516 YWVNTGTAEKPE
+1516 YWVNTGTDRNPK

-1534 NKGININNYNPELIG
+1534 NDGVNINEYNPELIG
-1549 QAKDANG
+1549 QKKDANG

-1575 GDKVYTIDADNFN
+1575 GDKVYTIDADNFD

-1594 KTTTVVPYKDQNIPG
+1594 KTTTVVPYKDQNVPG

-1650 TLFNALKPIDY
+1650 TIFNALKPIDK

-1671 ATTGR
+1671 ATIGGTNI
-1676 TASTISPPKIG
+1676 TIKPDSIG
-1687 DYLTYRPVDRNF
+1687 DYLTFRPKDINSD
-1699 IANQTL
+1699 AYHTL
-1705 AQANNINRTLAGLS
+1705 AQANYTNRLLAGLS
-1719 GGNRGTATA
+1719 GGNRGTAAA

-1743 DYMNAYEK
+1743 NYLNAYEK

-1785 NNRLNLQAN
+1785 KDKLSLQASL
-1794 FNKDAINMR
+1794 NKDAINMR

-1843 MGNPGPSTRYEYPKT
+1843 MGNASPSTRYEYPKT

>member
-27 STSLASVGA
+27 STIGGTVGSTIGSAITTSLDDGRHTGIGDFLIGASPLA
-36 ALGTTLGSIGNK
+36 GT
-48 NNRTS
+48 
-53 VIGNAL
+53 
-59 GYLAAPIGTMA
+59 LAAQALNNKSNKKINKIDPYNTPDFVNAQDPYKGQEPVNYGAFGGQFLTSLGAGMA
-70 GSLITNNT
+70 SSLLMGGIGSLVNKAFGN
-78 TTDDPIKKTKKTNN
+78 
-92 TSILQPYE
+92 
-100 PPIYKPNIPQ
+100 
-110 LKYTSPKFAVG
+110 
-121 GAIAAGAISSVI
+121 
-133 GALGS
+133 
-138 GINSLLGKNKQGI
+138 NKQAI
-151 AQENQQANLSQIQA
+151 NQRNARIQQAYNQA
-165 ANLGNVQSMDD
+165 ANISNINNYDD
-176 LLNSYIIPVTAN
+176 MANASIDTGFSVNRGDYGWFNGHQYEKDLDASKRIKTDLARVIPNTAN
-188 PGNFG
+188 
-193 KWASGYGRH
+193 K
-202 KWGIDQTNLLA
+202 
-213 QESIN
+213 IN
-218 HNADRLSTQNEL
+218 MQNNL

-248 NFTTGMKHINK
+248 DFTTGMKHINT

-385 QEYLNSLSPEEREQ
+385 QEYLNSLPPEEREQ

-468 QQMQQQPPMEEQP
+468 QQMQQQSPMEEQP
-481 MQEPQQQVQIQAYG
+481 MQEPQQQVQTQAYG

-565 QETPQE
+565 QEAPQE

-597 KIDEIIRYAKD
+597 KIDEIIRYARD

-621 KKKGTRTEK
+621 KRKGTRTEK

-662 QVQQQQ
+662 QAQQQQ

-675 QMQQQQQM
+675 QMQQQQQI

-696 EGVPQE
+696 EDVPQE
-702 AVQADAGQALDA
+702 AIQADAGQALDA

-728 NGGKLC
+728 NGGQLY
-734 AEGGA
+734 AQGGA
-739 INMGAV
+739 IDMGAV

-828 FDQILKSV
+828 FDYILKSV

-871 AANGGKLFED
+871 AANGGKLQD
-881 GGVEQLLIENYA
+881 
-893 KLTKPL
+893 
-899 VQGKSPLTHRDSRIN
+899 
-914 DLSFLIWQPINQ
+914 
-926 RAYNL
+926 
-931 YKTVQGDSEDRF
+931 
-943 RMFIRTII
+943 
-951 QNAIYDD
+951 
-958 IQAKGKELQGF
+958 
-969 DENDTSEKIE
+969 DTSEKIK
-979 NYINENWNTLDSH
+979 NYIKENWTNLDNY

-998 LIDILPK
+998 LIDL
-1005 DYKFNSNFKVPTAL
+1005 F
-1019 ERLGLND
+1019 
-1026 LPIINRQQNYTNTTS
+1026 
-1041 DTNTTSNV
+1041 
-1049 STPKASNIEKD
+1049 EKD
-1060 TQDEIAN
+1060 AQDETAN
-1067 TSNISSENQV
+1067 TSNISSDNQL
-1077 NTDDIQKNVQQ
+1077 NTEDIQKNVQQ
-1088 PKEEDSK
+1088 PKEEDNK
-1095 AENNILQNI
+1095 AEN
-1104 SPAIKVAIEKATEI
+1104 SPAVKSAIETATEI
-1118 IEKQKKIDGKIEEL
+1118 TEKQKKIDGKVEEL

-1145 KLSTELQAYRDNIK
+1145 KLSPELQAYRDYIK
-1159 AKLKDKL
+1159 AQLKDKL
-1166 PEILQNGKDISD
+1166 SEILQKGKDISD

-1185 DLNLLG
+1185 DLNLLR

-1204 LNNANIYSQQQSL
+1204 LNNANIYSQQQL
-1217 ISNGFEEGN
+1217 LTTNKFNPGN
-1226 LDNNNTLRWNGYT
+1226 LTNNKLSWDSSYN
-1239 SPIKV
+1239 SPWSINEKTPYELLK
-1244 RDIDPYKTFTDSQ
+1244 DP
-1257 YGKNQLYLD
+1257 NQIYMD
-1266 PDTGLVYN
+1266 FNN
-1274 GVKEGYNPN
+1274 GVYRGINKDYQPS
-1283 TPFDINTNGKLY
+1283 TPFDLQTHGTRYTGDY
-1295 KGTYWNL
+1295 KD
-1302 ADQGFYRTYNQ
+1302 ASSQGFYRR
-1313 DLNENPFLK
+1313 NEK
-1322 ANNYNIDKAKM
+1322 GDIDNNYFYTSNGNDIDKADRALTEYYANSLFNYIASTRGKSEVQKDNSGKYFVPKGKNNVKKNRVYFQLKDPNNKQYWADGQWAKM
-1333 DFVKYYNDKM
+1333 YLTGAELRDWVQKLENSNEPADKAL
-1343 FQFVAQSRGK
+1343 AQSIK
-1353 ANKKGGHV
+1353 ASWG
-1361 YQDKA
+1361 DE
-1366 GKLYYI
+1366 
-1372 DKSTK
+1372 
-1377 KKIYKTDNTSDLN
+1377 NT
-1390 EGQENDEWRKVFLT
+1390 
-1404 GKELRAWE
+1404 
-1412 NQLENGTSEKEKF
+1412 
-1425 LANSIK
+1425 
-1431 KTWGPKLNWSD
+1431 NWD
-1442 DAQWHLRHEKDE
+1442 PETAKWHLRQEK
-1454 NGKDYGLYSSSNPA
+1454 NKDNKEYGDYSDTNTE
-1468 GYLMETDEYLDDI
+1468 GYLKESNNFLRSIDWRTNKPRSET
-1481 DPRTGKPYRES
+1481 K
-1492 IRTSDNVN
+1492 RTSDAVLGNDHPASIKALLN
-1500 GKHHSGTF
+1500 NE
-1508 GVDNTIKT
+1508 VDT
-1516 YWVNTGTAEKPE
+1516 YWVQDGKNKDGTPN
-1528 YKQVVL
+1528 YKRVILEPDALQ
-1534 NKGININNYNPELIG
+1534 NINKYSPTDLGSIADNGYTIHRYLLNN
-1549 QAKDANG
+1549 DAN
-1556 WNIQRYLIN
+1556 
-1565 DNKKR
+1565 R
-1570 YAIKS
+1570 YAIKV
-1575 GDKVYTIDADNFN
+1575 GDKVYTIDKSKLDD
-1588 PASAGL
+1588 PSSLGL
-1594 KTTTVVPYKDQNIPG
+1594 KVSTQTPYQDVKTPG

-1622 SKTDSTS
+1622 SKVDSTS

-1719 GGNRGTATA
+1719 GGNRGTAAA

-1843 MGNPGPSTRYEYPKT
+1843 MGNYGSSTRYEYPKT

>member
-27 STSLASVGA
+27 STIGGTVGSTIGSAITTSLDDGRHTGIGDFLIGASPLAGTLAVQALNNKSNKKINKIDPYKNPDFVNAQDPYKGQEPANYGAFGGQFLSSLGAGMASSLLMGGIGSLVNKAFGNNKQAINQRNARIQQAYNQAANISNINNYDDVANTSIDTGFSVNRGEYGWFNGDQYRKDLEGANASKDYLASV
-36 ALGTTLGSIGNK
+36 I
-48 NNRTS
+48 
-53 VIGNAL
+53 
-59 GYLAAPIGTMA
+59 
-70 GSLITNNT
+70 
-78 TTDDPIKKTKKTNN
+78 
-92 TSILQPYE
+92 
-100 PPIYKPNIPQ
+100 PN
-110 LKYTSPKFAVG
+110 
-121 GAIAAGAISSVI
+121 
-133 GALGS
+133 
-138 GINSLLGKNKQGI
+138 
-151 AQENQQANLSQIQA
+151 
-165 ANLGNVQSMDD
+165 
-176 LLNSYIIPVTAN
+176 TAN
-188 PGNFG
+188 
-193 KWASGYGRH
+193 K
-202 KWGIDQTNLLA
+202 
-213 QESIN
+213 IN
-218 HNADRLSTQNEL
+218 MQNEL

-248 NFTTGMKHINK
+248 NFTTGMKHINT

-385 QEYLNSLSPEEREQ
+385 QEYLNSLPPEEREQ

-455 QQEMSPEQQTMLQ
+455 QQEMSPEQQIMLQ
-468 QQMQQQPPMEEQP
+468 QQIQQQPPMEEQP
-481 MQEPQQQVQIQAYG
+481 MQEPQQQVQTQAYG

-512 LQQQQGIPQQEVTP
+512 LQQQQSTPQQEVTP
-526 PTEPQSPQDLP
+526 STEPQSPQDLP
-537 PEYQGQEVPQGVEEV
+537 PEYQGQEIPQSVEEA
-552 PQEGQQEPTQEVP
+552 PQEDQQEPIQEVP
-565 QETPQE
+565 QETSQE

-597 KIDEIIRYAKD
+597 KIDEIIRYARD

-662 QVQQQQ
+662 QAQQQQ

-683 PQEEQVPQEAMQQ
+683 PQEEQIPQETMQQ
-696 EGVPQE
+696 EDVPQE

-728 NGGKLC
+728 NGGKLY

-871 AANGGKLFED
+871 AANGGKLFGKGGDTKESSSTSALQAYED
-881 GGVEQLLIENYA
+881 
-893 KLTKPL
+893 
-899 VQGKSPLTHRDSRIN
+899 
-914 DLSFLIWQPINQ
+914 
-926 RAYNL
+926 
-931 YKTVQGDSEDRF
+931 
-943 RMFIRTII
+943 
-951 QNAIYDD
+951 
-958 IQAKGKELQGF
+958 
-969 DENDTSEKIE
+969 
-979 NYINENWNTLDSH
+979 
-992 PELRQT
+992 
-998 LIDILPK
+998 
-1005 DYKFNSNFKVPTAL
+1005 AL
-1019 ERLGLND
+1019 ELAKKLIRDNGIKTKNFDPKFEAYIKDIATKIQKYLENKG
-1026 LPIINRQQNYTNTTS
+1026 I
-1041 DTNTTSNV
+1041 NV
-1049 STPKASNIEKD
+1049 STAS
-1060 TQDEIAN
+1060 
-1067 TSNISSENQV
+1067 
-1077 NTDDIQKNVQQ
+1077 
-1088 PKEEDSK
+1088 
-1095 AENNILQNI
+1095 
-1104 SPAIKVAIEKATEI
+1104 
-1118 IEKQKKIDGKIEEL
+1118 
-1132 VDGLL
+1132 
-1137 KSSGIKSK
+1137 
-1145 KLSTELQAYRDNIK
+1145 
-1159 AKLKDKL
+1159 
-1166 PEILQNGKDISD
+1166 
-1178 VSINDIK
+1178 IK
-1185 DLNLLG
+1185 DLKGSNLLG
-1191 TEGLNKTEARKTV
+1191 TDGLNKTEARKTV
-1204 LNNANIYSQQQSL
+1204 LNNVNIYNQQQLL
-1217 ISNGFEEGN
+1217 IDKGFEEGT
-1226 LDNNNTLRWNGYT
+1226 LDNNTLHWKGYN
-1239 SPIKV
+1239 SPITV
-1244 RDIDPYKTFTDSQ
+1244 RDIDPYKTFTATG
-1257 YGKNQLYLD
+1257 YNGEQLYLD
-1266 PDTGLVYN
+1266 PNTGLVYN
-1274 GVKEGYNPN
+1274 RVKEGYDPN

-1295 KGTYWNL
+1295 KGTYQDL
-1302 ADQGFYRTYNQ
+1302 ADQGFYRTNNQ
-1313 DLNENPFLK
+1313 NLDDNPFIR
-1322 ANNYNIDKAKM
+1322 ANDYNIDKAKM

-1343 FQFVAQSRGK
+1343 FQFVAQSRGR

-1372 DKSTK
+1372 DKSTN
-1377 KKIYKTDNTSDLN
+1377 KKIYKTDNTSDLDK
-1390 EGQENDEWRKVFLT
+1390 GQENDEWRRVFLT

-1412 NQLENGTSEKEKF
+1412 NQLEKSGTDKEKF

-1431 KTWGPKLNWSD
+1431 KTWGPDLDWSD
-1442 DAQWHLRHEKDE
+1442 NAQWHLRHEKDK
-1454 NGKDYGLYSSSNPA
+1454 NGKDYGLFSSSNPT
-1468 GYLMETDEYLDDI
+1468 GYLKETDEYLDDI
-1481 DPRTGKPYRES
+1481 DPRTGKPYRDS

-1508 GVDNTIKT
+1508 GVDNTIRT
-1516 YWVNTGTAEKPE
+1516 YWVNTGTAKNPK

-1534 NKGININNYNPELIG
+1534 NSGININDYSPELIG
-1549 QAKDANG
+1549 QTKDANG

-1575 GDKVYTIDADNFN
+1575 GDKVYTIDADNFD
-1588 PASAGL
+1588 PASVGL

-1622 SKTDSTS
+1622 NKTDSTS

-1671 ATTGR
+1671 ATVGR
-1676 TASTISPPKIG
+1676 TNNTVNPESIG
-1687 DYLTYRPVDRNF
+1687 DYLTFRPVYVD
-1699 IANQTL
+1699 QQPL
-1705 AQANNINRTLAGLS
+1705 AYANNINRLLAGLS
-1719 GGNRGTATA
+1719 GGNRGTAAA

-1743 DYMNAYEK
+1743 NYMNAYEK

-1767 KLNADWQMAA
+1767 KFNADWKMEANK
-1777 DRANQDAY
+1777 ANQAAR
-1785 NNRLNLQAN
+1785 NTGLNLYADL
-1794 FNKDAINMR
+1794 KKAASNMR
-1803 NTLETNKGNAI
+1803 NTLEANKGNAI

>member
-27 STSLASVGA
+27 STIGGTIGSTIGSAITTSLDDGRHTGIGDFLIGASPLAGTLAVQALNNKSNKKINKIDPYKTPDFVNAQDPYRVQEPANYGASGGQFLSSLGAGMASSFLMGGIGHLFNKAFGNNNQAINQRNARIQQAYNQAANISNINNYDDMANASIDTGFSVNRGEYGWFNGHRYRKDVEGANASKDYLASV
-36 ALGTTLGSIGNK
+36 I
-48 NNRTS
+48 
-53 VIGNAL
+53 
-59 GYLAAPIGTMA
+59 
-70 GSLITNNT
+70 
-78 TTDDPIKKTKKTNN
+78 
-92 TSILQPYE
+92 
-100 PPIYKPNIPQ
+100 PN
-110 LKYTSPKFAVG
+110 
-121 GAIAAGAISSVI
+121 
-133 GALGS
+133 
-138 GINSLLGKNKQGI
+138 
-151 AQENQQANLSQIQA
+151 
-165 ANLGNVQSMDD
+165 
-176 LLNSYIIPVTAN
+176 TAN
-188 PGNFG
+188 
-193 KWASGYGRH
+193 K
-202 KWGIDQTNLLA
+202 
-213 QESIN
+213 IN
-218 HNADRLSTQNEL
+218 IQNDL

-319 ILHKYEGKTYA
+319 VLHKYEGKTYA

-385 QEYLNSLSPEEREQ
+385 QEYLNSLPPEEREQ

-420 QVQQQGVPQD
+420 QIQQQGVPQD

-512 LQQQQGIPQQEVTP
+512 LQQQQGTPQQEVTP

-537 PEYQGQEVPQGVEEV
+537 PEYQGQEVPQSVEEV

-597 KIDEIIRYAKD
+597 KIDEIIRYARD

-621 KKKGTRTEK
+621 KRKGTRTEK

-871 AANGGKLFED
+871 AANGGRLFGN
-881 GGVEQLLIENYA
+881 GGD
-893 KLTKPL
+893 TKE
-899 VQGKSPLTHRDSRIN
+899 SS
-914 DLSFLIWQPINQ
+914 S
-926 RAYNL
+926 
-931 YKTVQGDSEDRF
+931 
-943 RMFIRTII
+943 
-951 QNAIYDD
+951 
-958 IQAKGKELQGF
+958 
-969 DENDTSEKIE
+969 TSESTPSEEALELAKKLIRANGIKTKNFDTKFE
-979 NYINENWNTLDSH
+979 VYINYIATKIQKYL
-992 PELRQT
+992 
-998 LIDILPK
+998 K
-1005 DYKFNSNFKVPTAL
+1005 DN
-1019 ERLGLND
+1019 
-1026 LPIINRQQNYTNTTS
+1026 
-1041 DTNTTSNV
+1041 
-1049 STPKASNIEKD
+1049 NI
-1060 TQDEIAN
+1060 
-1067 TSNISSENQV
+1067 NIS
-1077 NTDDIQKNVQQ
+1077 T
-1088 PKEEDSK
+1088 
-1095 AENNILQNI
+1095 
-1104 SPAIKVAIEKATEI
+1104 
-1118 IEKQKKIDGKIEEL
+1118 
-1132 VDGLL
+1132 
-1137 KSSGIKSK
+1137 SS
-1145 KLSTELQAYRDNIK
+1145 
-1159 AKLKDKL
+1159 
-1166 PEILQNGKDISD
+1166 
-1178 VSINDIK
+1178 IK
-1185 DLNLLG
+1185 DLKGSNLLG
-1191 TEGLNKTEARKTV
+1191 TDGLNKTEARKTV
-1204 LNNANIYSQQQSL
+1204 RNNVNIYNQQQL
-1217 ISNGFEEGN
+1217 LTTNKFDPGN
-1226 LDNNNTLRWNGYT
+1226 LTNNKLSWDPSYN
-1239 SPIKV
+1239 SPWYINEQT
-1244 RDIDPYKTFTDSQ
+1244 PYELLQ
-1257 YGKNQLYLD
+1257 VPNQIYMD
-1266 PDTGLVYN
+1266 FNN
-1274 GVKEGYNPN
+1274 GVYRGINKDYQPS
-1283 TPFDINTNGKLY
+1283 TPFDLQTHGTRYTGDY
-1295 KGTYWNL
+1295 KDAYN
-1302 ADQGFYRTYNQ
+1302 QGFYRR
-1313 DLNENPFLK
+1313 NEK
-1322 ANNYNIDKAKM
+1322 GDIANNYFYTSNNNDIDEADKALTAYYANSLFDYIANTRGKKGVQT
-1333 DFVKYYNDKM
+1333 DNGSKYFVPKGKNNVKKNRVYFQLKDPNNKQYWADGKWAQMYLTGAELRDWVQKLESSNEPADKAL
-1343 FQFVAQSRGK
+1343 AQSIK
-1353 ANKKGGHV
+1353 ASWGDENTNW
-1361 YQDKA
+1361 DP
-1366 GKLYYI
+1366 
-1372 DKSTK
+1372 
-1377 KKIYKTDNTSDLN
+1377 KTA
-1390 EGQENDEWRKVFLT
+1390 K
-1404 GKELRAWE
+1404 
-1412 NQLENGTSEKEKF
+1412 
-1425 LANSIK
+1425 
-1431 KTWGPKLNWSD
+1431 
-1442 DAQWHLRHEKDE
+1442 WHLRQEK
-1454 NGKDYGLYSSSNPA
+1454 NKDNKEYGDYSNTNTE
-1468 GYLMETDEYLDDI
+1468 GYLKE
-1481 DPRTGKPYRES
+1481 
-1492 IRTSDNVN
+1492 SDNFLRSIDWRTNKPRSETNRTNDAVLGN
-1500 GKHHSGTF
+1500 DHTASIKALLNNE
-1508 GVDNTIKT
+1508 VDT
-1516 YWVNTGTAEKPE
+1516 YWVQDGKNKDGTPN
-1528 YKQVVL
+1528 YKRVIL
-1534 NKGININNYNPELIG
+1534 DPNALENINKYSPTDLGSIADNGYTIHRYLLNN
-1549 QAKDANG
+1549 DAN
-1556 WNIQRYLIN
+1556 
-1565 DNKKR
+1565 R
-1570 YAIKS
+1570 YAIKV
-1575 GDKVYTIDADNFN
+1575 GDKVYTIDKSKLED
-1588 PASAGL
+1588 PSSLGL
-1594 KTTTVVPYKDQNIPG
+1594 KVSTQTPYQDVKTPG

-1650 TLFNALKPIDY
+1650 TIFNALKPTDY
-1661 SNADALANLA
+1661 KNADALANLA
-1671 ATTGR
+1671 ATIGR
-1676 TASTISPPKIG
+1676 TNNIINPESIG
-1687 DYLTYRPVDRNF
+1687 DYRDFIPTDKNF
-1699 IANQTL
+1699 YANQDL
-1705 AQANNINRTLAGLS
+1705 AHAYNTNRLLAGLS
-1719 GGNRGTATA
+1719 GGNRGTAAA

-1743 DYMNAYEK
+1743 NYMNAYEK

-1767 KLNADWQMAA
+1767 KLNADYKTEA
-1777 DRANQDAY
+1777 DKANQAAY
-1785 NNRLNLQAN
+1785 NHKLDLQASL
-1794 FNKDAINMR
+1794 NKEASTMR
-1803 NTLETNKGNAI
+1803 NTLETNKGSAI

-1843 MGNPGPSTRYEYPKT
+1843 MGNAGPSTRYEYPKT
-1858 SGAKGGKLRTRRK
+1858 LGAKGGKLRTRRK

>member
-8 HIKTIQKKN
+8 HIKTIQNKN

-27 STSLASVGA
+27 NTSLASVGA

-53 VIGNAL
+53 VIGDAL

-92 TSILQPYE
+92 TSIVQPYE
-100 PPIYKPNIPQ
+100 SPIYKLNIPQ

-121 GAIAAGAISSVI
+121 GALAAGAISAGI

-151 AQENQQANLSQIQA
+151 AEEDRQANLSQIQA

-176 LLNSYIIPVTAN
+176 LLNSYITPVTAN

-193 KWASGYGRH
+193 KWSSGYGRH
-202 KWGIDQTNLLA
+202 KYGIDQTNLLV

-241 NLNTAGA
+241 NLNTVGA
-248 NFTTGMKHINK
+248 DFTTGMKHINT

-377 IQQQLEAL
+377 MQQQLEAL
-385 QEYLNSLSPEEREQ
+385 QEYLNSLPPEEREQ

-430 QQQMMQQQQQL
+430 QQQMIQQQQQL
-441 SPEEIAMMQQQQPQ
+441 SPEEIAMMQQQYPQ
-455 QQEMSPEQQTMLQ
+455 QQEMSPEQQAMLQ
-468 QQMQQQPPMEEQP
+468 QQMQQQPPMEEQS
-481 MQEPQQQVQIQAYG
+481 MQESQQQVQTQAYG

-512 LQQQQGIPQQEVTP
+512 LQQQQSIPQQEVTP

-552 PQEGQQEPTQEVP
+552 PQEGQQQPTQEVP

-662 QVQQQQ
+662 QAQQQQ

-683 PQEEQVPQEAMQQ
+683 PQEEQIPQEAMQQ
-696 EGVPQE
+696 EEVPQE

-728 NGGKLC
+728 NGGKLY

-739 INMGAV
+739 IDMGAV

-804 SSQVAQAIPI
+804 SSQVAQAKNL
-814 YDQIA
+814 YSQIA

-828 FDQILKSV
+828 FNQMLSSITPDVATQIQKQYGL
-836 SSDTVAKLGEQGI
+836 SSEDY
-849 DPQNF
+849 

-871 AANGGKLFED
+871 AANGGKLFGKGGNTQESPSTSTPQAYED
-881 GGVEQLLIENYA
+881 
-893 KLTKPL
+893 
-899 VQGKSPLTHRDSRIN
+899 
-914 DLSFLIWQPINQ
+914 
-926 RAYNL
+926 
-931 YKTVQGDSEDRF
+931 
-943 RMFIRTII
+943 
-951 QNAIYDD
+951 
-958 IQAKGKELQGF
+958 
-969 DENDTSEKIE
+969 
-979 NYINENWNTLDSH
+979 
-992 PELRQT
+992 
-998 LIDILPK
+998 
-1005 DYKFNSNFKVPTAL
+1005 AL
-1019 ERLGLND
+1019 ELAKKLIRDNGIKTKNFDPKFEAYIKDIATKIQKYLENKG
-1026 LPIINRQQNYTNTTS
+1026 I
-1041 DTNTTSNV
+1041 NV
-1049 STPKASNIEKD
+1049 STAS
-1060 TQDEIAN
+1060 
-1067 TSNISSENQV
+1067 
-1077 NTDDIQKNVQQ
+1077 
-1088 PKEEDSK
+1088 
-1095 AENNILQNI
+1095 
-1104 SPAIKVAIEKATEI
+1104 
-1118 IEKQKKIDGKIEEL
+1118 
-1132 VDGLL
+1132 
-1137 KSSGIKSK
+1137 
-1145 KLSTELQAYRDNIK
+1145 
-1159 AKLKDKL
+1159 
-1166 PEILQNGKDISD
+1166 
-1178 VSINDIK
+1178 IK
-1185 DLNLLG
+1185 DLKGSNLLG
-1191 TEGLNKTEARKTV
+1191 TDGLNKTESRRTV
-1204 LNNANIYSQQQSL
+1204 LNNVNTYNQQQLL
-1217 ISNGFEEGN
+1217 ITNKFDPGN
-1226 LDNNNTLRWNGYT
+1226 LTNNKLSWDSSYNSPWYINGQT
-1239 SPIKV
+1239 
-1244 RDIDPYKTFTDSQ
+1244 PYDLLKTP
-1257 YGKNQLYLD
+1257 NQIYMD
-1266 PDTGLVYN
+1266 FNN
-1274 GVKEGYNPN
+1274 GVYRGINKDYQPS
-1283 TPFDINTNGKLY
+1283 TPFDLQTHGTRYTGDY
-1295 KGTYWNL
+1295 KDASN
-1302 ADQGFYRTYNQ
+1302 QGFYRR
-1313 DLNENPFLK
+1313 NEK
-1322 ANNYNIDKAKM
+1322 GDIDNNYFYTSNGNDIDKADKALTE
-1333 DFVKYYNDKM
+1333 YYANSL
-1343 FQFVAQSRGK
+1343 FNYIATTRGK
-1353 ANKKGGHV
+1353 NGV
-1361 YQDKA
+1361 
-1366 GKLYYI
+1366 
-1372 DKSTK
+1372 
-1377 KKIYKTDNTSDLN
+1377 KTDNGSKYFVPKGKNNVKKNRVYFQLKDPN
-1390 EGQENDEWRKVFLT
+1390 KEQYWADGQWAKMYLT
-1404 GKELRAWE
+1404 GAELRDWV
-1412 NQLENGTSEKEKF
+1412 QKLENSSEPADKA
-1425 LANSIK
+1425 LAQSIK
-1431 KTWGPKLNWSD
+1431 ASWGDENTNWDPKT
-1442 DAQWHLRHEKDE
+1442 ARWHLRQEK
-1454 NGKDYGLYSSSNPA
+1454 NKDNKEYGDYSDTNTE
-1468 GYLMETDEYLDDI
+1468 GYLKE
-1481 DPRTGKPYRES
+1481 
-1492 IRTSDNVN
+1492 SDNFLRSIDWRTNKPRSATKRTNDAVLGN
-1500 GKHHSGTF
+1500 DHTASIKALLNNE
-1508 GVDNTIKT
+1508 VDT
-1516 YWVNTGTAEKPE
+1516 YWVQDGKNKDGTPN
-1528 YKQVVL
+1528 YKRVIL
-1534 NKGININNYNPELIG
+1534 EPDALSNINKYSPTDLGSIADNGYTIHRYLLNN
-1549 QAKDANG
+1549 DAN
-1556 WNIQRYLIN
+1556 
-1565 DNKKR
+1565 R
-1570 YAIKS
+1570 YAIKA
-1575 GDKVYTIDADNFN
+1575 GDKVYTIDKSKLDN
-1588 PASAGL
+1588 PSSLGL
-1594 KTTTVVPYKDQNIPG
+1594 KVSTQTPYQDVKTPG

-1671 ATTGR
+1671 ATIGR
-1676 TASTISPPKIG
+1676 TASTISPAKIG

-1719 GGNRGTATA
+1719 GGNRGTAAA

-1767 KLNADWQMAA
+1767 KLNADYQMTA
-1777 DRANQDAY
+1777 DKANQDAY
-1785 NNRLNLQAN
+1785 KDKLSLWANL
-1794 FNKDAINMR
+1794 NKDAINMR
-1803 NTLETNKGNAI
+1803 NTLETNKGSAI

>member
-27 STSLASVGA
+27 NTSLASVGA

-53 VIGNAL
+53 VIGDAL

-78 TTDDPIKKTKKTNN
+78 TTDDPIKKTKKINN

-193 KWASGYGRH
+193 KWSSGYGRH
-202 KWGIDQTNLLA
+202 KQGIDYTNLLV

-319 ILHKYEGKTYA
+319 VLHKYEGKTYA

-385 QEYLNSLSPEEREQ
+385 QEYLNSLPPEEREQ

-512 LQQQQGIPQQEVTP
+512 LQQQQGTPQQEVTP

-537 PEYQGQEVPQGVEEV
+537 PEYQGQEVPQSVEEV
-552 PQEGQQEPTQEVP
+552 PQEGQQDPTQEVP

-597 KIDEIIRYAKD
+597 KIDEIIRYARD

-621 KKKGTRTEK
+621 KRKGTRTEK

-662 QVQQQQ
+662 QAQQQQ

-871 AANGGKLFED
+871 AANGGKLFGK
-881 GGVEQLLIENYA
+881 GGD
-893 KLTKPL
+893 TKE
-899 VQGKSPLTHRDSRIN
+899 SS
-914 DLSFLIWQPINQ
+914 S
-926 RAYNL
+926 
-931 YKTVQGDSEDRF
+931 
-943 RMFIRTII
+943 
-951 QNAIYDD
+951 
-958 IQAKGKELQGF
+958 
-969 DENDTSEKIE
+969 TSESTPSE
-979 NYINENWNTLDSH
+979 E
-992 PELRQT
+992 
-998 LIDILPK
+998 
-1005 DYKFNSNFKVPTAL
+1005 AL
-1019 ERLGLND
+1019 EL
-1026 LPIINRQQNYTNTTS
+1026 
-1041 DTNTTSNV
+1041 
-1049 STPKASNIEKD
+1049 A
-1060 TQDEIAN
+1060 
-1067 TSNISSENQV
+1067 
-1077 NTDDIQKNVQQ
+1077 
-1088 PKEEDSK
+1088 
-1095 AENNILQNI
+1095 
-1104 SPAIKVAIEKATEI
+1104 
-1118 IEKQKKIDGKIEEL
+1118 KKLIRDN
-1132 VDGLL
+1132 
-1137 KSSGIKSK
+1137 GIKTK
-1145 KLSTELQAYRDNIK
+1145 NFDPKFKAYIDYIATQIQQYLSTI
-1159 AKLKDKL
+1159 
-1166 PEILQNGKDISD
+1166 GKDISTA
-1178 VSINDIK
+1178 SIK
-1185 DLNLLG
+1185 DLKGSNLLG
-1191 TEGLNKTEARKTV
+1191 TDGLNKTEARKTV
-1204 LNNANIYSQQQSL
+1204 RNNVNIYNQQQSL
-1217 ISNGFEEGN
+1217 IGNGFEEGN
-1226 LDNNNTLRWNGYT
+1226 LDNNTLHWKGYT

-1257 YGKNQLYLD
+1257 YGGNQLYLD

-1295 KGTYWNL
+1295 KGTYQDL
-1302 ADQGFYRTYNQ
+1302 ADQGFYRTSNQ
-1313 DLNENPFLK
+1313 NLDNNPFIN
-1322 ANNYNIDKAKM
+1322 ANDYNIDKAKM

-1343 FQFVAQSRGK
+1343 FQFAAQSRGK

-1404 GKELRAWE
+1404 GKELRAWV
-1412 NQLENGTSEKEKF
+1412 NQLENNGTDKEKF

-1431 KTWGPKLNWSD
+1431 KTWGPNLDWSD
-1442 DAQWHLRHEKDE
+1442 NAQWHLRHEKDE
-1454 NGKDYGLYSSSNPA
+1454 NGKDYGLYSPTNRT
-1468 GYLMETDEYLDDI
+1468 GYLTETDEYLDDI
-1481 DPRTGKPYRES
+1481 DPRTGKPYRQS

-1508 GVDNTIKT
+1508 GVDNTIRT
-1516 YWVNTGTAEKPE
+1516 YWVNTGTAKNPK

-1534 NKGININNYNPELIG
+1534 NSGININNYNPELIG

-1650 TLFNALKPIDY
+1650 TIFNALKPTDY
-1661 SNADALANLA
+1661 KNADALANLA
-1671 ATTGR
+1671 ATIGR
-1676 TASTISPPKIG
+1676 TASTISPDSIG
-1687 DYLTYRPVDRNF
+1687 DYLTFRPKDINPD
-1699 IANQTL
+1699 ANNTL
-1705 AQANNINRTLAGLS
+1705 AEANSTNRLLAGLS
-1719 GGNRGTATA
+1719 GGNRGTAAA

-1743 DYMNAYEK
+1743 NYMNAYEK

-1767 KLNADWQMAA
+1767 KLNADRKTEA
-1777 DRANQDAY
+1777 DKANQAAY
-1785 NNRLNLQAN
+1785 SKSLDLYADLNKEAST
-1794 FNKDAINMR
+1794 IR

-1858 SGAKGGKLRTRRK
+1858 LGAKGGKLRTRRK

>member
-53 VIGNAL
+53 IIGNAL

-78 TTDDPIKKTKKTNN
+78 TTDDPIKKTKKINN

-193 KWASGYGRH
+193 KWSSGYGRH

-385 QEYLNSLSPEEREQ
+385 QEYLNSLPPEEREQ

-481 MQEPQQQVQIQAYG
+481 MQEPQQQAQIQAYG

-512 LQQQQGIPQQEVTP
+512 LQQQQGISQQEVTP

-597 KIDEIIRYAKD
+597 KIDEIIRYARD

-621 KKKGTRTEK
+621 KRKGTRTEK

-662 QVQQQQ
+662 QAQQQQ

-696 EGVPQE
+696 EDVPQE

-728 NGGKLC
+728 NGGKLY

-871 AANGGKLFED
+871 AANGGRLFGK
-881 GGVEQLLIENYA
+881 GGD
-893 KLTKPL
+893 TKE
-899 VQGKSPLTHRDSRIN
+899 SS
-914 DLSFLIWQPINQ
+914 S
-926 RAYNL
+926 
-931 YKTVQGDSEDRF
+931 
-943 RMFIRTII
+943 
-951 QNAIYDD
+951 
-958 IQAKGKELQGF
+958 
-969 DENDTSEKIE
+969 TSESTPSE
-979 NYINENWNTLDSH
+979 E
-992 PELRQT
+992 
-998 LIDILPK
+998 
-1005 DYKFNSNFKVPTAL
+1005 AL
-1019 ERLGLND
+1019 ELAKKLIRDNG
-1026 LPIINRQQNYTNTTS
+1026 IKT
-1041 DTNTTSNV
+1041 
-1049 STPKASNIEKD
+1049 
-1060 TQDEIAN
+1060 
-1067 TSNISSENQV
+1067 
-1077 NTDDIQKNVQQ
+1077 KNF
-1088 PKEEDSK
+1088 DSK
-1095 AENNILQNI
+1095 FEAY
-1104 SPAIKVAIEKATEI
+1104 IKDIAT
-1118 IEKQKKIDGKIEEL
+1118 KIQQY
-1132 VDGLL
+1132 
-1137 KSSGIKSK
+1137 
-1145 KLSTELQAYRDNIK
+1145 LSTI
-1159 AKLKDKL
+1159 
-1166 PEILQNGKDISD
+1166 GKDISTA
-1178 VSINDIK
+1178 SIK
-1185 DLNLLG
+1185 DLKGSNLLG

-1204 LNNANIYSQQQSL
+1204 LNNVNTYNQQQSL
-1217 ISNGFEEGN
+1217 IGNGFKESA
-1226 LDNNNTLRWNGYT
+1226 LDNNNTLSWNGYT

-1257 YGKNQLYLD
+1257 YGGNQLYLD

-1295 KGTYWNL
+1295 TGTYQDL
-1302 ADQGFYRTYNQ
+1302 ADQGFYRTSNQ
-1313 DLNENPFLK
+1313 NLDDNPFIN
-1322 ANNYNIDKAKM
+1322 ANDYNIDKAKM

-1343 FQFVAQSRGK
+1343 FQFAAQSRGK

-1404 GKELRAWE
+1404 GKELRAWV
-1412 NQLENGTSEKEKF
+1412 NQLENNGTDKEKF

-1431 KTWGPKLNWSD
+1431 KTWGPNLDWSD
-1442 DAQWHLRHEKDE
+1442 NAQWHLRHEKDE
-1454 NGKDYGLYSSSNPA
+1454 NGKDYGLYSPTNRT
-1468 GYLMETDEYLDDI
+1468 GYLTETDEYLDDI

-1508 GVDNTIKT
+1508 GVDNTIRT
-1516 YWVNTGTAEKPE
+1516 YWVNTGTAKNPK

-1534 NKGININNYNPELIG
+1534 NSGININDYSPELIG

-1687 DYLTYRPVDRNF
+1687 DYLTFRPIYVD
-1699 IANQTL
+1699 QQPL
-1705 AQANNINRTLAGLS
+1705 ALANNTNRLLAGLS
-1719 GGNRGTATA
+1719 GGNRGTAAA

-1743 DYMNAYEK
+1743 NYMNAYEK

-1767 KLNADWQMAA
+1767 KLNADYKKEA
-1777 DRANQDAY
+1777 DKANQAAY
-1785 NNRLNLQAN
+1785 SKSLDLQASL
-1794 FNKDAINMR
+1794 NKEASTMR

-1858 SGAKGGKLRTRRK
+1858 LGAKGGKLRTRRK

>member
-27 STSLASVGA
+27 STIGGTIGSTIGSAITTSLDDGRHTGIGDFLIGASPLAGTLAVQALNNKSNKKINKIDHYKTPDFVNTQDPYKVQESANYGA
-36 ALGTTLGSIGNK
+36 FGGQFLPSLGEFLPSLGAG
-48 NNRTS
+48 
-53 VIGNAL
+53 
-59 GYLAAPIGTMA
+59 MA
-70 GSLITNNT
+70 SSLLMGGIGSLVNKAFGN
-78 TTDDPIKKTKKTNN
+78 
-92 TSILQPYE
+92 
-100 PPIYKPNIPQ
+100 
-110 LKYTSPKFAVG
+110 
-121 GAIAAGAISSVI
+121 
-133 GALGS
+133 
-138 GINSLLGKNKQGI
+138 NKQAI
-151 AQENQQANLSQIQA
+151 NQRNARIQQAYNQA
-165 ANLGNVQSMDD
+165 ANISNINNYDD
-176 LLNSYIIPVTAN
+176 LANASIDTGFSVNRGEYGWFKGKDYKKDLEGANASKAYLARVIPDAAKQIN
-188 PGNFG
+188 IKN
-193 KWASGYGRH
+193 
-202 KWGIDQTNLLA
+202 NL
-213 QESIN
+213 SV
-218 HNADRLSTQNEL
+218 
-230 SLKQNYASFGG
+230 KQNYASFGG

-319 ILHKYEGKTYA
+319 VLHKYEGKTYA

-385 QEYLNSLSPEEREQ
+385 QEYLNSLPPEEREQ

-468 QQMQQQPPMEEQP
+468 QQMQQQPPTEEQP

-512 LQQQQGIPQQEVTP
+512 LQQQQGTPQQEVTP

-537 PEYQGQEVPQGVEEV
+537 PEYQGQEVPYGVEEV
-552 PQEGQQEPTQEVP
+552 PQEGQQEPTQEIP

-597 KIDEIIRYAKD
+597 KIDEIIRYARD

-621 KKKGTRTEK
+621 KRKGTRTEK

-662 QVQQQQ
+662 QAQQQQ

-739 INMGAV
+739 INMGAI

-804 SSQVAQAIPI
+804 SSQVTQAIPI

-828 FDQILKSV
+828 FNQILKSV

-849 DPQNF
+849 NPQNF

-871 AANGGKLFED
+871 AANGGRLFGN
-881 GGVEQLLIENYA
+881 GGD
-893 KLTKPL
+893 TKE
-899 VQGKSPLTHRDSRIN
+899 SS
-914 DLSFLIWQPINQ
+914 S
-926 RAYNL
+926 
-931 YKTVQGDSEDRF
+931 
-943 RMFIRTII
+943 
-951 QNAIYDD
+951 
-958 IQAKGKELQGF
+958 
-969 DENDTSEKIE
+969 TSESTPSEEALELAKKLIRDNGIKTKNFDSKFEAYIKDIATKIQQ
-979 NYINENWNTLDSH
+979 YLINNK
-992 PELRQT
+992 
-998 LIDILPK
+998 IDI
-1005 DYKFNSNFKVPTAL
+1005 STA
-1019 ERLGLND
+1019 
-1026 LPIINRQQNYTNTTS
+1026 S
-1041 DTNTTSNV
+1041 
-1049 STPKASNIEKD
+1049 
-1060 TQDEIAN
+1060 
-1067 TSNISSENQV
+1067 
-1077 NTDDIQKNVQQ
+1077 
-1088 PKEEDSK
+1088 
-1095 AENNILQNI
+1095 
-1104 SPAIKVAIEKATEI
+1104 
-1118 IEKQKKIDGKIEEL
+1118 
-1132 VDGLL
+1132 
-1137 KSSGIKSK
+1137 
-1145 KLSTELQAYRDNIK
+1145 
-1159 AKLKDKL
+1159 
-1166 PEILQNGKDISD
+1166 
-1178 VSINDIK
+1178 IK
-1185 DLNLLG
+1185 DLKGLNLLG

-1204 LNNANIYSQQQSL
+1204 RNNVNIHNQQQL
-1217 ISNGFEEGN
+1217 LTTNKFDPGK
-1226 LDNNNTLRWNGYT
+1226 LTNNKLSWDSSYN
-1239 SPIKV
+1239 SPWYINEQT
-1244 RDIDPYKTFTDSQ
+1244 PYELLQ
-1257 YGKNQLYLD
+1257 VPNQIYMD
-1266 PDTGLVYN
+1266 FNN
-1274 GVKEGYNPN
+1274 GVYRGINKDYQPS
-1283 TPFDINTNGKLY
+1283 TPFDLQTHGTRYTGDY
-1295 KGTYWNL
+1295 KDAYN
-1302 ADQGFYRTYNQ
+1302 QGFYRR
-1313 DLNENPFLK
+1313 NEK
-1322 ANNYNIDKAKM
+1322 GDIANNYFYTSNNNDIDEADKALTAYYANSLFDYIANTRGKKGVQT
-1333 DFVKYYNDKM
+1333 DNGSKYFVPKGKNNVKKNRVYFQLKDPNNKQYWADGKWAQMYLTGAELRDWVQKLESSNEPADKAL
-1343 FQFVAQSRGK
+1343 AQSIK
-1353 ANKKGGHV
+1353 ASWGDENTNW
-1361 YQDKA
+1361 DP
-1366 GKLYYI
+1366 
-1372 DKSTK
+1372 
-1377 KKIYKTDNTSDLN
+1377 KTA
-1390 EGQENDEWRKVFLT
+1390 K
-1404 GKELRAWE
+1404 
-1412 NQLENGTSEKEKF
+1412 
-1425 LANSIK
+1425 
-1431 KTWGPKLNWSD
+1431 
-1442 DAQWHLRHEKDE
+1442 WHLRQEK
-1454 NGKDYGLYSSSNPA
+1454 NKDNKEYGDYSNTNTE
-1468 GYLMETDEYLDDI
+1468 GYLKE
-1481 DPRTGKPYRES
+1481 
-1492 IRTSDNVN
+1492 SDNFLRSIDWRTNKPRSETNRTNDAVLGN
-1500 GKHHSGTF
+1500 DHTASIKALLNNE
-1508 GVDNTIKT
+1508 VDT
-1516 YWVNTGTAEKPE
+1516 YWVQDGKNKDGTPN
-1528 YKQVVL
+1528 YKRVIL
-1534 NKGININNYNPELIG
+1534 EPNALENINKYSPTDLGSIADNGYTIHRYLLNN
-1549 QAKDANG
+1549 DAN
-1556 WNIQRYLIN
+1556 
-1565 DNKKR
+1565 R
-1570 YAIKS
+1570 YAIKV
-1575 GDKVYTIDADNFN
+1575 GDKVYTIDKSKLED
-1588 PASAGL
+1588 PSSLGL
-1594 KTTTVVPYKDQNIPG
+1594 KVSTQTPYQDVKTPG

-1629 PLFPFPSKVPLL
+1629 PIFPFPSKVPLL

-1650 TLFNALKPIDY
+1650 TVFNALKPIDY
-1661 SNADALANLA
+1661 RNADALANLA

-1687 DYLTYRPVDRNF
+1687 DYLTFRPIYVDQQPLAL
-1699 IANQTL
+1699 ANS
-1705 AQANNINRTLAGLS
+1705 INRTLAGLS
-1719 GGNRGTATA
+1719 GGNRGTAAA

-1743 DYMNAYEK
+1743 NYMNAYEK

-1785 NNRLNLQAN
+1785 NNKLDLQAN

-1843 MGNPGPSTRYEYPKT
+1843 MGNAGPSTRYEYPKT
-1858 SGAKGGKLRTRRK
+1858 LGAKGGKLRTRRK

>member
-27 STSLASVGA
+27 STIGGTVGSTIGSAITTSLDDGRHTGIGDFLIGASPLAGTLAVQALNNKSNKKINKIDPYETPDYVNAQDPQKVQEPANYGAYGGLFLSSLGAGMASSLIMGGIGNLFNKAFGNNNQAINQRNARIQQAYNQAANISNINNYDDMANASIDTGFSANRGDYGWFKGKDYRKAVQADIASKDYLASV
-36 ALGTTLGSIGNK
+36 I
-48 NNRTS
+48 
-53 VIGNAL
+53 
-59 GYLAAPIGTMA
+59 
-70 GSLITNNT
+70 
-78 TTDDPIKKTKKTNN
+78 
-92 TSILQPYE
+92 
-100 PPIYKPNIPQ
+100 PN
-110 LKYTSPKFAVG
+110 
-121 GAIAAGAISSVI
+121 
-133 GALGS
+133 
-138 GINSLLGKNKQGI
+138 
-151 AQENQQANLSQIQA
+151 A
-165 ANLGNVQSMDD
+165 AN
-176 LLNSYIIPVTAN
+176 
-188 PGNFG
+188 
-193 KWASGYGRH
+193 K
-202 KWGIDQTNLLA
+202 
-213 QESIN
+213 IN
-218 HNADRLSTQNEL
+218 IQNEL
-230 SLKQNYASFGG
+230 NLKQNYASFGG

-248 NFTTGMKHINK
+248 DFTTGMKHINT

-377 IQQQLEAL
+377 MQQQLEAL
-385 QEYLNSLSPEEREQ
+385 QEYLNSLPPEEREQ

-468 QQMQQQPPMEEQP
+468 QQMQQQPSMEEQP
-481 MQEPQQQVQIQAYG
+481 MQEPQQQVQTQAYG

-512 LQQQQGIPQQEVTP
+512 LQQQQGTPQQEVTP
-526 PTEPQSPQDLP
+526 PIEPQSPKILP
-537 PEYQGQEVPQGVEEV
+537 PEEQGQEVPQGIEEV
-552 PQEGQQEPTQEVP
+552 PQEGQQQPTQEVP

-621 KKKGTRTEK
+621 KRKGTRTEK

-662 QVQQQQ
+662 QAQQQQ

-696 EGVPQE
+696 EEVPQE

-728 NGGKLC
+728 NGGKLY
-734 AEGGA
+734 ADGGA

-871 AANGGKLFED
+871 AANGGRLFGN
-881 GGVEQLLIENYA
+881 GGNTQE
-893 KLTKPL
+893 
-899 VQGKSPLTHRDSRIN
+899 SS
-914 DLSFLIWQPINQ
+914 S
-926 RAYNL
+926 
-931 YKTVQGDSEDRF
+931 
-943 RMFIRTII
+943 
-951 QNAIYDD
+951 
-958 IQAKGKELQGF
+958 
-969 DENDTSEKIE
+969 TSAPQI
-979 NYINENWNTLDSH
+979 
-992 PELRQT
+992 PEE
-998 LIDILPK
+998 
-1005 DYKFNSNFKVPTAL
+1005 AL
-1019 ERLGLND
+1019 EL
-1026 LPIINRQQNYTNTTS
+1026 
-1041 DTNTTSNV
+1041 
-1049 STPKASNIEKD
+1049 A
-1060 TQDEIAN
+1060 
-1067 TSNISSENQV
+1067 
-1077 NTDDIQKNVQQ
+1077 
-1088 PKEEDSK
+1088 
-1095 AENNILQNI
+1095 
-1104 SPAIKVAIEKATEI
+1104 
-1118 IEKQKKIDGKIEEL
+1118 KKLIRDN
-1132 VDGLL
+1132 
-1137 KSSGIKSK
+1137 GIKTK
-1145 KLSTELQAYRDNIK
+1145 NFDPKFKAYIDYIATK
-1159 AKLKDKL
+1159 IQQYLKGT
-1166 PEILQNGKDISD
+1166 GKDISTA
-1178 VSINDIK
+1178 SIK
-1185 DLNLLG
+1185 DLKGSNLLG
-1191 TEGLNKTEARKTV
+1191 TEGLNKKEARRTV
-1204 LNNANIYSQQQSL
+1204 LNNVNIYNQRQLL
-1217 ISNGFEEGN
+1217 INNGFEEGA
-1226 LDNNNTLRWNGYT
+1226 LDNNNTLPWYGYN
-1239 SPIKV
+1239 SPVTV
-1244 RDIDPYKTFTDSQ
+1244 RDINPYKAFTATG
-1257 YGKNQLYLD
+1257 YNGEQLYLD
-1266 PDTGLVYN
+1266 PNTGLVYN

-1295 KGTYWNL
+1295 KGTYQDL

-1313 DLNENPFLK
+1313 NLDDNPFIK
-1322 ANNYNIDKAKM
+1322 ANEYNIDKAKM

-1353 ANKKGGHV
+1353 ATKKGEHV
-1361 YQDKA
+1361 YKDKA

-1372 DKSTK
+1372 DKSTN
-1377 KKIYKTDNTSDLN
+1377 KKIYKTDNTSDLDK
-1390 EGQENDEWRKVFLT
+1390 GQENDEWRKVFLT
-1404 GKELRAWE
+1404 GKELREWK
-1412 NQLENGTSEKEKF
+1412 NQLENSGTDKEKF

-1431 KTWGPKLNWSD
+1431 KTWGPDLDWSNN
-1442 DAQWHLRHEKDE
+1442 AQWHLRHEKDK
-1454 NGKDYGLYSSSNPA
+1454 NGKDYGLFSSSNPA
-1468 GYLMETDEYLDDI
+1468 GYLIETDEYLDDI

-1516 YWVNTGTAEKPE
+1516 YWVNTGTAKNPK

-1534 NKGININNYNPELIG
+1534 NKGININDYSPELIG

-1575 GDKVYTIDADNFN
+1575 GDKVYTIDADNFD

-1650 TLFNALKPIDY
+1650 TIFNALKPIDY

-1719 GGNRGTATA
+1719 GGNRGTAAA

>member
-27 STSLASVGA
+27 STIGGTVGSTIGSAITTSLDDGRHTGIGDFLIGASPLAGTLAVQALNDKSNKKINKIDPYKTPDFVNAQDPLKVQEPANYGAFGGQFLTSLGAGMASSFIMGGIGSLFNKAFGNNKQAINQRNARIQQAYNQAANISNINNYDDVANTSIDTGFSVNRGEYGWFNGDQYRKDLEGANASKAYLASVLPNTA
-36 ALGTTLGSIGNK
+36 NK
-48 NNRTS
+48 
-53 VIGNAL
+53 
-59 GYLAAPIGTMA
+59 
-70 GSLITNNT
+70 
-78 TTDDPIKKTKKTNN
+78 
-92 TSILQPYE
+92 
-100 PPIYKPNIPQ
+100 
-110 LKYTSPKFAVG
+110 
-121 GAIAAGAISSVI
+121 
-133 GALGS
+133 
-138 GINSLLGKNKQGI
+138 INMQN
-151 AQENQQANLSQIQA
+151 NLS
-165 ANLGNVQSMDD
+165 V
-176 LLNSYIIPVTAN
+176 
-188 PGNFG
+188 
-193 KWASGYGRH
+193 
-202 KWGIDQTNLLA
+202 
-213 QESIN
+213 
-218 HNADRLSTQNEL
+218 
-230 SLKQNYASFGG
+230 KQNYASFGG

-248 NFTTGMKHINK
+248 NFTTGMKHINT

-319 ILHKYEGKTYA
+319 VLHKYEGKTYA

-385 QEYLNSLSPEEREQ
+385 QEYLNSLPPEEREQ

-455 QQEMSPEQQTMLQ
+455 QQEMLPEQQTMLQ

-481 MQEPQQQVQIQAYG
+481 MQEPQQQVQTQAYG

-504 LSPEQMAM
+504 LSPEQIAM
-512 LQQQQGIPQQEVTP
+512 LQQQQGTPQQEVTP

-571 QIEQSPAEMIDTNV
+571 QIEQSPAEMIDTNI

-597 KIDEIIRYAKD
+597 KIDEIIRYARD

-621 KKKGTRTEK
+621 KRKGTRTEK

-662 QVQQQQ
+662 QAQQQQ
-668 LAEEQAA
+668 LAEEQTA

-683 PQEEQVPQEAMQQ
+683 PQEEQIPQEAMQQ
-696 EGVPQE
+696 EDVPQE

-728 NGGKLC
+728 NGGKLY

-828 FDQILKSV
+828 FDYILKSV

-871 AANGGKLFED
+871 AANGGRLFGK
-881 GGVEQLLIENYA
+881 GGD
-893 KLTKPL
+893 TKE
-899 VQGKSPLTHRDSRIN
+899 SSSTS
-914 DLSFLIWQPINQ
+914 
-926 RAYNL
+926 
-931 YKTVQGDSEDRF
+931 
-943 RMFIRTII
+943 
-951 QNAIYDD
+951 
-958 IQAKGKELQGF
+958 
-969 DENDTSEKIE
+969 TSEISE
-979 NYINENWNTLDSH
+979 EAL
-992 PELRQT
+992 ELAKK
-998 LIDILPK
+998 LIRDNGIKTKNFDPK
-1005 DYKFNSNFKVPTAL
+1005 FKVYIDYIATKIQQYL
-1019 ERLGLND
+1019 EDN
-1026 LPIINRQQNYTNTTS
+1026 
-1041 DTNTTSNV
+1041 
-1049 STPKASNIEKD
+1049 NI
-1060 TQDEIAN
+1060 
-1067 TSNISSENQV
+1067 NISTAS
-1077 NTDDIQKNVQQ
+1077 
-1088 PKEEDSK
+1088 
-1095 AENNILQNI
+1095 
-1104 SPAIKVAIEKATEI
+1104 
-1118 IEKQKKIDGKIEEL
+1118 
-1132 VDGLL
+1132 
-1137 KSSGIKSK
+1137 
-1145 KLSTELQAYRDNIK
+1145 
-1159 AKLKDKL
+1159 
-1166 PEILQNGKDISD
+1166 
-1178 VSINDIK
+1178 IK
-1185 DLNLLG
+1185 DLKGSNLLG

-1204 LNNANIYSQQQSL
+1204 RNNVNIYNQQQLLTTSKFDPGKL
-1217 ISNGFEEGN
+1217 T
-1226 LDNNNTLRWNGYT
+1226 NNKLSWDPSYN
-1239 SPIKV
+1239 SPWYINEQT
-1244 RDIDPYKTFTDSQ
+1244 PYDLLKTP
-1257 YGKNQLYLD
+1257 NQIYMD
-1266 PDTGLVYN
+1266 FNN
-1274 GVKEGYNPN
+1274 GVYRGINKDYQPS
-1283 TPFDINTNGKLY
+1283 TPFDLQTHGTRYTGDY
-1295 KGTYWNL
+1295 KDASN
-1302 ADQGFYRTYNQ
+1302 QGFYRRAEKGDIT
-1313 DLNENPFLK
+1313 
-1322 ANNYNIDKAKM
+1322 NNYFYTSNNNDIDEADKALT
-1333 DFVKYYNDKM
+1333 KYYANSLFNYIANTRGKNGVQTDNGSKYFVPKGKNNVKKNRVYFQLKDPNNEQYWADGNWAKMYLTGAELRDWVQKLESSNEPADKAL
-1343 FQFVAQSRGK
+1343 AQSIK
-1353 ANKKGGHV
+1353 ASWGDEN
-1361 YQDKA
+1361 
-1366 GKLYYI
+1366 
-1372 DKSTK
+1372 TNWNP
-1377 KKIYKTDNTSDLN
+1377 KTA
-1390 EGQENDEWRKVFLT
+1390 K
-1404 GKELRAWE
+1404 
-1412 NQLENGTSEKEKF
+1412 
-1425 LANSIK
+1425 
-1431 KTWGPKLNWSD
+1431 
-1442 DAQWHLRHEKDE
+1442 WHLRQEK
-1454 NGKDYGLYSSSNPA
+1454 NKDNKEYGDYSNTNTE
-1468 GYLMETDEYLDDI
+1468 GYLIE
-1481 DPRTGKPYRES
+1481 
-1492 IRTSDNVN
+1492 SDNFLRSIDWRTNKPRSETKRTNDAVLGN
-1500 GKHHSGTF
+1500 DHTASIKALLNNE
-1508 GVDNTIKT
+1508 VDT
-1516 YWVNTGTAEKPE
+1516 YWVQDGKNKDGTPN
-1528 YKQVVL
+1528 YKRVIL
-1534 NKGININNYNPELIG
+1534 EPNALENINKYSPTDLGSIADNGYTIHRYLLNN
-1549 QAKDANG
+1549 DAN
-1556 WNIQRYLIN
+1556 
-1565 DNKKR
+1565 R
-1570 YAIKS
+1570 YAIKV
-1575 GDKVYTIDADNFN
+1575 GDNVYTIDKSKLED
-1588 PASAGL
+1588 PSSLGL
-1594 KTTTVVPYKDQNIPG
+1594 KVSTQTPYQDVKTPG

-1650 TLFNALKPIDY
+1650 TIFNALKPTDY
-1661 SNADALANLA
+1661 KNADALANLA
-1671 ATTGR
+1671 ATIGGTNI
-1676 TASTISPPKIG
+1676 TIDPQKIG
-1687 DYLTYRPVDRNF
+1687 DYRTFEKFDKNF
-1699 IANQTL
+1699 AANQTL
-1705 AQANNINRTLAGLS
+1705 AHANYTNRLLAGLS
-1719 GGNRGTATA
+1719 GGNRGTAAA

-1743 DYMNAYEK
+1743 NYMNAYEK
-1751 NREQEQKV
+1751 NREQEEKV

-1767 KLNADWQMAA
+1767 KLNADWKMEANK
-1777 DRANQDAY
+1777 ANQDAY
-1785 NNRLNLQAN
+1785 DRRLNLQASL
-1794 FNKDAINMR
+1794 NKDAINMR
-1803 NTLETNKGNAI
+1803 NTLETNKGSAI

>member
-8 HIKTIQKKN
+8 HIKTIYKKN

-27 STSLASVGA
+27 STIGGTVGSTIGSAITTSLDDGRHTGIGDFLIGASPLAGTLAVQALNNKSNKKINKIDPYTTPDFVNAQDPYKGQEPANYGASGGQFLSSLGAGMASSFLMGGIGHLFNKAFGNNNQAINQRNARIQQAYNQAANISNINNYDDMANTSIDTGFSVNRGEYGWFNGDQYRKDLEGANASKDYLASV
-36 ALGTTLGSIGNK
+36 I
-48 NNRTS
+48 
-53 VIGNAL
+53 
-59 GYLAAPIGTMA
+59 
-70 GSLITNNT
+70 
-78 TTDDPIKKTKKTNN
+78 
-92 TSILQPYE
+92 
-100 PPIYKPNIPQ
+100 PN
-110 LKYTSPKFAVG
+110 
-121 GAIAAGAISSVI
+121 
-133 GALGS
+133 
-138 GINSLLGKNKQGI
+138 
-151 AQENQQANLSQIQA
+151 
-165 ANLGNVQSMDD
+165 
-176 LLNSYIIPVTAN
+176 TAN
-188 PGNFG
+188 
-193 KWASGYGRH
+193 K
-202 KWGIDQTNLLA
+202 
-213 QESIN
+213 IN
-218 HNADRLSTQNEL
+218 MQNDL

-319 ILHKYEGKTYA
+319 VLHKYEGKTYA

-385 QEYLNSLSPEEREQ
+385 QEYLNSLPPEEREQ

-468 QQMQQQPPMEEQP
+468 QQMQQQPPMEEQS
-481 MQEPQQQVQIQAYG
+481 MQEPQQQVQTQAYG

-662 QVQQQQ
+662 QAQQQQ

-683 PQEEQVPQEAMQQ
+683 PQEEQIPQEAMQQ
-696 EGVPQE
+696 EDVPQE

-871 AANGGKLFED
+871 AANGGKLFAD
-881 GGVEQLLIENYA
+881 GGDKSWLIENYA
-893 KLTKPL
+893 NLTKTL
-899 VQGKSPLTHRDSRIN
+899 FSR
-914 DLSFLIWQPINQ
+914 
-926 RAYNL
+926 
-931 YKTVQGDSEDRF
+931 
-943 RMFIRTII
+943 
-951 QNAIYDD
+951 
-958 IQAKGKELQGF
+958 
-969 DENDTSEKIE
+969 
-979 NYINENWNTLDSH
+979 

-998 LIDILPK
+998 LINLLPK
-1005 DYKFNSNFKVPTAL
+1005 DYKFNFNFKVPTVL
-1019 ERLGLND
+1019 ERLGLTD
-1026 LPIINRQQNYTNTTS
+1026 LPLINRQQN

-1049 STPKASNIEKD
+1049 STPKAFNIEKD
-1060 TQDEIAN
+1060 AQDETAN
-1067 TSNISSENQV
+1067 TSNISSDNQV

-1095 AENNILQNI
+1095 DKNNILQNI
-1104 SPAIKVAIEKATEI
+1104 SPAIKDAIEKATEI
-1118 IEKQKKIDGKIEEL
+1118 TEKQKKIDGKIEEL

-1145 KLSTELQAYRDNIK
+1145 KLSPELQAYRANIK
-1159 AKLKDKL
+1159 AQLKDKL
-1166 PEILQNGKDISD
+1166 PEILQNDKDISD
-1178 VSINDIK
+1178 ISINDIK
-1185 DLNLLG
+1185 DLNLLR
-1191 TEGLNKTEARKTV
+1191 TEGLNKTEARETV
-1204 LNNANIYSQQQSL
+1204 LNNANIYNQQQSL
-1217 ISNGFEEGN
+1217 IGNGFKEGA
-1226 LDNNNTLRWNGYT
+1226 LDNNTLSWNYN

-1257 YGKNQLYLD
+1257 YGGNQLYLD

-1295 KGTYWNL
+1295 TGTYQDL

-1313 DLNENPFLK
+1313 NLDDNPFIK
-1322 ANNYNIDKAKM
+1322 ANEYNIDKAKM

-1353 ANKKGGHV
+1353 ATKKGEHV
-1361 YQDKA
+1361 YKDKA

-1372 DKSTK
+1372 DKSTN
-1377 KKIYKTDNTSDLN
+1377 KKIYKTDNTSDLK
-1390 EGQENDEWRKVFLT
+1390 EGQKNDEWRKVFLT
-1404 GKELRAWE
+1404 GKELREWE
-1412 NQLENGTSEKEKF
+1412 NQLENSENEKEKF

-1431 KTWGPKLNWSD
+1431 KTWGPNLDWSNN
-1442 DAQWHLRHEKDE
+1442 AQWHLRHEKDE
-1454 NGKDYGLYSSSNPA
+1454 NGKDYGLYSSNNQA
-1468 GYLMETDEYLDDI
+1468 GYLKETDEYLDDI

-1508 GVDNTIKT
+1508 GVDNTIRT
-1516 YWVNTGTAEKPE
+1516 YWVNTGTDKNPK

-1534 NKGININNYNPELIG
+1534 NDGININEYNPELIG
-1549 QAKDANG
+1549 QKKDANG

-1570 YAIKS
+1570 YAIKN
-1575 GDKVYTIDADNFN
+1575 GDKVYTINADNFD

-1594 KTTTVVPYKDQNIPG
+1594 KTTTVVPYKDQNVPG

-1650 TLFNALKPIDY
+1650 TLFNALKPTDY
-1661 SNADALANLA
+1661 KNADALANLA
-1671 ATTGR
+1671 TTIGR
-1676 TASTISPPKIG
+1676 TNNTVNPESIG
-1687 DYLTYRPVDRNF
+1687 DYLTFRPVYVDQQPLAY
-1699 IANQTL
+1699 ANS
-1705 AQANNINRTLAGLS
+1705 INRLLAGLS
-1719 GGNRGTATA
+1719 GGNRGTAAA

-1743 DYMNAYEK
+1743 NYMNAYEK

-1767 KLNADWQMAA
+1767 KFNADQKMAA

-1803 NTLETNKGNAI
+1803 NTLETDKGKAI

-1831 DYNKKLQKYSID
+1831 DYDKKLQKYSID
-1843 MGNPGPSTRYEYPKT
+1843 MGNYGSSTRYEYPKT